1 MSKTIDQRVVEMRFD
16 NANFEKNVSTSMST
30 LDKLKKSL
38 KFEDSAK
45 GFENI
50 SKAAGRVDM
59 GGLSSGVESVRLK
72 FSALEVM
79 AVTALSNIANSAVNT
94 GKKLVSELALDPIM
108 SGFKEYETQINA
120 TQTILAN
127 TQKEGANINDV
138 NRALDELN
146 KYADLTIYNF
156 TEMTRNIGTFTAAG
170 VDLNTSV
177 NAIKGIANLA
187 AVSGSTSQ
195 QASTAMYQLSQALAS
210 GTVKLMDW
218 NSVVNAG
225 MGGQVFQDAL
235 KTTARIHG
243 IAIDEMIADE
253 GSFRETLSK
262 GWLTSDI
269 LTETLQHFTEFTDT
283 YNEESL
289 RRQGYNEQEIAEI
302 KQMGITA
309 TDAATKVK
317 TLSQLY
323 DVMKETAQSGWAA
336 TWKIL
341 LGDFEEAKES
351 LTKFSE
357 MLNEPLA
364 AAAETRNEILSEGF
378 SSGWKQFLNEGIED
392 TEGFKEALLSIG
404 KEAVPGLEDL
414 IEKSGGFEES
424 LKKGW
429 VTSDMLA
436 GAVSDLTAK
445 TAGLSDEELRNLG
458 YTRDQVTAL
467 EDLNKRIQDGSVN
480 LDDYT
485 KKIGRVSGRE
495 NILQALTIAFEKL
508 QTILGTIKDAFNE
521 VFEPLTGEE
530 LYNITVKIKDFV
542 SGLTMSEEALD
553 NFKMT
558 FKGAFAFVDIIGQGL
573 NALGQIL
580 GHLLEKLLPVG
591 DGFLGVTGG
600 IGEWIVSIDEAIK
613 SGDGLTRFVELVNG
627 AIDKLADGFK
637 VAKDY
642 VLDFIGSWTG
652 IDFTKFESL
661 RDIFALIG
669 EKLSEFG
676 EKIRD
681 TFPWVNSL
689 KETITAAFQKIR
701 GSADEDLGATN
712 TALESLKTAGSK
724 VKEVFSNIAEKI
736 GTFFAPVVEKIKSI
750 FSGVTITDL
759 IGTGLLA
766 GIFKS
771 IKKFADAF
779 SDLLE
784 NFKGIGESISGVL
797 DSARDALVLW
807 QKDIKA
813 NILLK
818 IAGAVGILAAA
829 LWVISKVDADRVLGS
844 MGAIT
849 ALLAEVTAVMAGI
862 MKWGTSSNALKGL
875 SEASQL
881 GIIATAMMVIAGAV
895 LILAAALKKCENLNW
910 GNALPAMTAL
920 FVLMGEMIIAMN
932 KFMKLVQENPID
944 KEQHDLVRYATSMI
958 GMSVALLIIA
968 KAVALLGD
976 MDRGKL
982 VQGGL
987 AISGLAVVLGGI
999 TAILKSIKNVKITEK
1014 GLSAGSMEGV
1024 AKSMIAMAVALTML
1038 YVPIRLFSNLDTDT
1052 FESGSV
1058 RVGIALAAL
1067 TAALSVMKAVK
1078 GDMSGIAGTILV
1090 MTTALTLLVIPIKIL
1105 GSMDIDSLCNG
1116 LTGIIVP
1123 LAVMAV
1129 VLAKLSG
1136 EDYSTVGVNMIG
1148 MAAAMTLLVIPIK
1161 MLGGMDLGS
1170 LAKGI
1175 VAFGIALGLLV
1186 GAAYLIAPLAS
1197 SLGGLSK
1204 AMLAFGAACLG
1215 VGVLV
1220 GAIAFAFMTLATIG
1234 AAGVAAILA
1243 AVTGLIQ
1250 GFRVM
1255 MPIIG
1260 EALKDLILTLCDVLK
1275 DTAPVITETALYL
1288 IDELLRQIEEYVPS
1302 IVAHLAKIIQK
1313 IGQAITENFGEI
1325 SLGDWI
1331 GAAIFAGIVAASALL
1346 VKEFAAV
1353 SKDVPKALIGAA
1365 GVAAILVIVGGIIAA
1380 MTLLDLNSVM
1390 GIAASLSTVLLSL
1403 SVTIGVLGR
1412 MPLTAGLAAGLV
1424 LAEFIAVM
1432 AAIMAALGGLNQ
1444 IPGFSWLM
1452 DEGIKVLGQIGE
1464 GIGTFVGSIVG
1475 AAVERI
1481 TAGIAE
1487 SGNNLS
1493 LFMENLQ
1500 PFLDGARNID
1510 QAVLDGII
1518 KLTEC
1523 MLLIS
1528 AAEIV
1533 DAIAG
1538 WLTGGSSLK
1547 DFGEELA
1554 EFGPSFATFADSVS
1568 GVDTAA
1574 VKASGEALKAIAEA
1588 AAAIPNEG
1596 GLLGLIVG
1604 ENSLADFA
1612 EGLVPFGK
1620 ALMAYGASVVG
1631 IDMYVKDIKN
1641 SATAASKIIEVA
1653 KLVPNSGGWLGNIV
1667 GNNDLDDFGN
1677 SIKPF
1682 GKALLFYGKSVSGI
1696 DQYLDDIKTSA
1707 TAAKK
1712 IIEVAKLVP
1721 KSGGWLSKIVG
1732 NTNLAKFGTSFKPF
1746 AGALMSYGR
1755 SIAGIDKYLDDIENS
1770 ATAATTIIDV
1780 AKLVPKSGGWLENII
1795 GNDDLADFGES
1806 IKPFGRAL
1814 MAYGLTV
1821 AGLAKYNSDIYASL
1835 DAARIL
1841 ASVATT
1847 VEDVDGGQDLPVFGT
1862 NLVSFGYKLKAFVL
1876 NCGGLD
1882 INRIALLQIA
1892 LQRIVDIAAEFATI
1906 DPTALTEFTHAIET
1920 IGSTSVDKFMK
1931 SFSDSKIKASVAV
1944 NALIANIKNALTSSE
1959 TQLERKFEVTAQK
1972 GMKGLTNK
1980 KSEFKTAGAELI
1992 KSFASGVSGQT
2003 STVQN
2008 HFSTLISNC
2017 LVTVRNHYS
2026 QFQSAGSYLV
2036 AGVANG
2042 IAANSGSAAS
2052 AARSMAGK
2060 AATASARRLQEN
2072 SPSKVGYKIGDYFGI
2087 GFTNGITDNIRSA
2100 GITSDALAESATTGL
2115 SNAVSKIASLID
2127 SGMDM
2132 NPTIRPVLDL
2142 TEIQNGSAAMADLM
2156 STLSGRPVEGTV
2168 SIAAK
2173 TANSMNRTAFA
2184 PEQQTT
2190 NDAGKQTSEN
2200 TTNNFYITGTDPRA
2214 IADEVD
2220 RKLQRRVERKKA
2232 AWA

>member
-59 GGLSSGVESVRLK
+59 GGLSNGVESVRLK

-79 AVTALSNIANSAVNT
+79 AVTALQNITNSAVNA
-94 GKKLVSELALDPIM
+94 GKKLVSDLALDPII

-127 TQKEGANINDV
+127 TQKEGATINDV

-235 KTTARIHG
+235 KMTARIHG

-253 GSFRETLSK
+253 GSFRETLVK

-289 RRQGYNEQEIAEI
+289 KRQGYNEKEIAEI

-351 LTKFSE
+351 LTKFSN

-364 AAAETRNEILSEGF
+364 AAADARNKILSEGF

-392 TEGFKEALLSIG
+392 TEGFKEAVLSIG

-414 IEKSGGFEES
+414 IEKAGGFEES

-429 VTSDMLA
+429 ITSDMLA
-436 GAVSDLTAK
+436 EAVGTLTAK

-467 EDLNKRIQDGSVN
+467 EDLNKRIQDGSIN
-480 LDDYT
+480 LDDYA
-485 KKIGRVSGRE
+485 KKMGRVSGRE
-495 NILQALTIAFEKL
+495 NIILALTTAFEKL

-530 LYNITVKIKDFV
+530 LYNVTVRIKEFV
-542 SGLTMSEEALD
+542 SGLTLSEEALD

-573 NALGQIL
+573 KAFGQIL
-580 GHLLEKLLPVG
+580 GHVLEKLLPLG

-613 SGDGLTRFVELVNG
+613 SGDGLTKFVELVNG
-627 AIDKLADGFK
+627 AIDKLAAGFK
-637 VAKDY
+637 AAKDY

-652 IDFTKFESL
+652 IDFSKFESL
-661 RDIFALIG
+661 RDIFSLIG

-689 KETITAAFQKIR
+689 KETVTAAFQKIR
-701 GSADEDLGATN
+701 GSADEDLGAAN

-724 VKEVFSNIAEKI
+724 VKEVFSNIVEKI
-736 GTFFAPVVEKIKSI
+736 GAFFAPVMEKIKSI

-771 IKKFADAF
+771 VKKFADAF
-779 SDLLE
+779 TDLLE
-784 NFKGIGESISGVL
+784 NFKGIGKSISGVL

-829 LWVISKVDADRVLGS
+829 LWVISKVDVTKVKGS
-844 MGAIT
+844 MAAIT
-849 ALLAEVTAVMAGI
+849 ILLAEVSSIMAGI
-862 MKWGTSSNALKGL
+862 MKWGTNANALEGL
-875 SEASQL
+875 SESAQL
-881 GIIATAMMVIAGAV
+881 GRIATAMMVIAGAV

-910 GNALPAMTAL
+910 ENTLPAMTAL
-920 FVLMGEMIIAMN
+920 FVLMGEMVVAMGA
-932 KFMKLVQENPID
+932 FMKLVQKNPID
-944 KEQHDLVRYATSMI
+944 KEQHDLARYATSMI
-958 GMSVALLIIA
+958 RMSVALLIIA
-968 KAVALLGD
+968 EAVALLGN

-982 VQGGL
+982 VQGGV
-987 AISGLAVVLGGI
+987 AIAVLTGVLGGV
-999 TAILKSIKNVKITEK
+999 TAMLKAIKDVKITEK
-1014 GLSAGSMEGV
+1014 GFSAGSMEGV
-1024 AKSMIAMAVALTML
+1024 AKSFIAMAVALTML
-1038 YVPIRLFSNLDTDT
+1038 YVPIRLFSSLDTET
-1052 FESGSV
+1052 FKTGSI
-1058 RVGIALAAL
+1058 RVGIALSAL
-1067 TAALSVMKAVK
+1067 TVALSVMKAIK
-1078 GDMSGIAGTILV
+1078 GDMSGIAGTFLA
-1090 MTTALTLLVIPIKIL
+1090 MATALTLLAVPIKIL
-1105 GSMDIDSLCNG
+1105 GSMNFDALCNG
-1116 LTGIIVP
+1116 LIGIIVP
-1123 LAVMAV
+1123 LAVMAA
-1129 VLAKLSG
+1129 VLPKLAG
-1136 EDYSTVGVNMIG
+1136 QDYSTVGVNMMG
-1148 MAAAMTLLVIPIK
+1148 MAVAMTLLTIPIK
-1161 MLGGMDLGS
+1161 TLGSMDLGS

-1197 SLGGLSK
+1197 SLGSLSK

-1243 AVTGLIQ
+1243 ALTGLIQ

-1275 DTAPVITETALYL
+1275 DTAPAITETVLYL
-1288 IDELLRQIEEYVPS
+1288 IDELLRQIEDYVPS

-1325 SLGDWI
+1325 GLGDWI
-1331 GAAIFAGIVAASALL
+1331 GAAIFTGIVTASALL
-1346 VKEFAAV
+1346 VKGFAAV
-1353 SKDVPKALIGAA
+1353 SKDVPRALLGAA

-1390 GIAASLSTVLLSL
+1390 GIAASLSAVLLSL
-1403 SVTIGVLGR
+1403 SVTIGVLGM

-1424 LAEFIAVM
+1424 LAEFIGVM

-1464 GIGTFVGSIVG
+1464 GLGAFVGSIVG
-1475 AAVERI
+1475 AAIERI
-1481 TAGIAE
+1481 TASVAE
-1487 SGNNLS
+1487 SGTYLSAFMTNLGPFIEGAKNIKNDVLTGVANLAGAILLLSAAAFVEGVLS
-1493 LFMENLQ
+1493 LLSLGTGSLASLGTQ
-1500 PFLDGARNID
+1500 L
-1510 QAVLDGII
+1510 
-1518 KLTEC
+1518 
-1523 MLLIS
+1523 
-1528 AAEIV
+1528 
-1533 DAIAG
+1533 AI
-1538 WLTGGSSLK
+1538 
-1547 DFGEELA
+1547 
-1554 EFGPSFATFADSVS
+1554 FGPSFSAFAYSIS
-1568 GVDTAA
+1568 G
-1574 VKASGEALKAIAEA
+1574 INAEA
-1588 AAAIPNEG
+1588 VSASAAAIAAISEVIATMSRRG
-1596 GLLGLIVG
+1596 ILDRALDLFTGS
-1604 ENSLADFA
+1604 NSLVEFA
-1612 EGLVPFGK
+1612 EGLEPFGA
-1620 ALMAYGASVVG
+1620 ALIAYGKAVQG
-1631 IDMYVKDIKN
+1631 IDAYASDID
-1641 SATAASKIIEVA
+1641 SSSEIAECLISIA
-1653 KLVPNSGGWLGNIV
+1653 KTVPNSGGLAGLIA
-1667 GNNDLDDFGN
+1667 GNNDLKDFAKGM
-1677 SIKPF
+1677 KPF
-1682 GKALLFYGKSVSGI
+1682 GEALINYGKAVLGI
-1696 DQYLDDIKTSA
+1696 GDYKSDIKKSVNVAEELIKIAEIVPNSGGLAGLIAGNNDLKDFAKGMKPFGEAIVDYGTAVHGIGEKSSDISA
-1707 TAAKK
+1707 SVTAAKDIVSLATEAKGAANAKDLKK
-1712 IIEVAKLVP
+1712 IGEGLVEFTTQI
-1721 KSGGWLSKIVG
+1721 KNVMTECEGLNADNI
-1732 NTNLAKFGTSFKPF
+1732 TS
-1746 AGALMSYGR
+1746 
-1755 SIAGIDKYLDDIENS
+1755 
-1770 ATAATTIIDV
+1770 
-1780 AKLVPKSGGWLENII
+1780 
-1795 GNDDLADFGES
+1795 
-1806 IKPFGRAL
+1806 
-1814 MAYGLTV
+1814 
-1821 AGLAKYNSDIYASL
+1821 
-1835 DAARIL
+1835 
-1841 ASVATT
+1841 
-1847 VEDVDGGQDLPVFGT
+1847 
-1862 NLVSFGYKLKAFVL
+1862 
-1876 NCGGLD
+1876 
-1882 INRIALLQIA
+1882 LQTA
-1892 LQRIVDIAAEFATI
+1892 LQSIVDIASSFSTI
-1906 DPTALTEFTHAIET
+1906 DTSALTEFVQSMET
-1920 IGSTSVDKFMK
+1920 IGSTSVDEFLS
-1931 SFSDSKIKASVAV
+1931 SFSNSKTAAATSV
-1944 NALIANIKNALTSSE
+1944 NALMANLKSAIGTSES
-1959 TQLERKFEVTAQK
+1959 QLKRKFEEAAK
-1972 GMKGLTNK
+1972 KGLEGLTSK
-1980 KSEFKTAGAELI
+1980 KSEFKTAGIDLI
-1992 KSFASGVSGQT
+1992 KFLNSGIASQVN
-2003 STVQN
+2003 TVKSQ
-2008 HFSTLISNC
+2008 FSTLLSQC
-2017 LVTVRNHYS
+2017 VSAMRGYYS
-2026 QFQSAGSYLV
+2026 QFQSAGSYLA
-2036 AGVANG
+2036 AGMANG
-2042 IAANSGSAAS
+2042 ISAHSPLVSLAAKK
-2052 AARSMAGK
+2052 MAGN
-2060 AATASARRLQEN
+2060 AAKSSAKRLDEH

-2087 GFTNGITDNIRSA
+2087 GFTNGITDNIRNA
-2100 GITSDALAESATTGL
+2100 GISSDALAESAKTGL

-2156 STLSGRPVEGTV
+2156 STLSGRPMEGTV

-2173 TANSMNRTAFA
+2173 TASSMNRPAFA
-2184 PEQQTT
+2184 PEQQTET
-2190 NDAGKQTSEN
+2190 PNGKQTSEN
-2200 TTNNFYITGTDPRA
+2200 TINNFYITGTDPRA

>member
-59 GGLSSGVESVRLK
+59 GGLSNGVESVRLK

-79 AVTALSNIANSAVNT
+79 AVTALQNITNSAVNA
-94 GKKLVSELALDPIM
+94 GKKLVSDLALDPII

-127 TQKEGANINDV
+127 TQKEGANIDDV

-187 AVSGSTSQ
+187 AISGSTSQ

-235 KTTARIHG
+235 KMTARIHG

-289 RRQGYNEQEIAEI
+289 KRQGYNEKEIAEI

-351 LTKFSE
+351 LTKFSN

-364 AAAETRNEILSEGF
+364 AAADARNKILSEGF

-392 TEGFKEALLSIG
+392 TEGFKEAVLSIG
-404 KEAVPGLEDL
+404 KEAVPGLEEL

-436 GAVSDLTAK
+436 EAVGNLTAK

-467 EDLNKRIQDGSVN
+467 EDLNKRIQDGSIN
-480 LDDYT
+480 LDDYA
-485 KKIGRVSGRE
+485 KKMGRVSGRE
-495 NILQALTIAFEKL
+495 NIILALTTAFEKL

-530 LYNITVKIKDFV
+530 LYNFTVQIKDFV
-542 SGLTMSEEALD
+542 SGLTMSEETLN

-573 NALGQIL
+573 KAFGQIL
-580 GHLLEKLLPVG
+580 GHVLEKLLPLG
-591 DGFLGVTGG
+591 DGFLSVTGG

-613 SGDGLTRFVELVNG
+613 SGDGLTKFVELVNG
-627 AIDKLADGFK
+627 AIDKLAAAFK
-637 VAKDY
+637 AAKDY

-661 RDIFALIG
+661 RDLFALIG

-676 EKIRD
+676 EKIRT
-681 TFPWVNSL
+681 TFPWINSF
-689 KETITAAFQKIR
+689 EVTITAAFQKIH

-736 GTFFAPVVEKIKSI
+736 GAFFAPIVAKIKSL
-750 FSGVTITDL
+750 FSGVTITDW

-771 IKKFADAF
+771 IKKFTDVIY
-779 SDLLE
+779 DLLKD
-784 NFKGIGESISGVL
+784 FKGIGKSVKDVL

-829 LWVISKVDADRVLGS
+829 LWVISNVDVTKVKGS
-844 MGAIT
+844 MVAIT
-849 ALLAEVTAVMAGI
+849 ILLAEVSSIMAGI
-862 MKWGTSSNALKGL
+862 MKWGTNANALEGL
-875 SEASQL
+875 SESAQL
-881 GIIATAMMVIAGAV
+881 GRIATAMMVIAGAV

-910 GNALPAMTAL
+910 KNTLPAMTAL
-920 FVLMGEMIIAMN
+920 FVLLGNMTTAMYGFMAIA
-932 KFMKLVQENPID
+932 KRYPLS
-944 KEQHDLVRYATSMI
+944 KETGTLQSFAFGLI
-958 GMSVALLIIA
+958 GMSVALLLMATAIE
-968 KAVALLGD
+968 LLGN

-982 VQGGL
+982 IQGGL
-987 AISGLAVVLGGI
+987 AITGLAIVLSGL
-999 TAILKSIKNVKITEK
+999 TALLKSVKNVKVTEK
-1014 GLSAGSMEGV
+1014 GLSAGSMDGV
-1024 AKSMIAMAVALTML
+1024 ARSMIAMAVALTML
-1038 YVPIRLFSNLDTDT
+1038 YVPIRLFSSLDTET
-1052 FESGSV
+1052 FKSGSI

-1067 TAALSVMKAVK
+1067 TAALSVMKGVK
-1078 GDMSGIAGTILV
+1078 GDMSGVAGTFLA
-1090 MTTALTLLVIPIKIL
+1090 MATALTLLVVPIKIL
-1105 GSMDIDSLCNG
+1105 GGMNIGELCNG
-1116 LTGIIVP
+1116 LIGIIVP
-1123 LAVMAV
+1123 LAVMGAV
-1129 VLAKLSG
+1129 LSKLA
-1136 EDYSTVGVNMIG
+1136 DQNYSTVGVNMMG
-1148 MAAAMTLLVIPIK
+1148 MAVAMMLLAIPIK
-1161 MLGGMDLGS
+1161 TLGSMDLGS

-1186 GAAYLIAPLAS
+1186 GAAYLLAPLAT
-1197 SLGGLSK
+1197 SLSVLSK
-1204 AMLAFGAACLG
+1204 AMIAFGAACLG

-1220 GAIAFAFMTLATIG
+1220 GAIAFAFVTLATVG

-1243 AVTGLIQ
+1243 AIAGLIQ

-1255 MPIIG
+1255 MPLIG
-1260 EALKDLILTLCDVLK
+1260 EAMKARILMCCDVFK
-1275 DTAPVITETALYL
+1275 DTAPALVETVLYL
-1288 IDELLRQIEEYVPS
+1288 IDELLRQIEDYVPS

-1313 IGQAITENFGEI
+1313 IGQAIRENFGELG
-1325 SLGDWI
+1325 LGDWI
-1331 GAAIFAGIVAASALL
+1331 GAAIFTRIAAASALL
-1346 VKEFAAV
+1346 VKGFAAV
-1353 SKDVPKALIGAA
+1353 SKDVPKALLGAA

-1380 MTLLDLNSVM
+1380 MTLLDLTSVM
-1390 GIAASLSTVLLSL
+1390 GVAASLSAVLFSL
-1403 SVTIGVLGR
+1403 SVTIGVLGM

-1475 AAVERI
+1475 AAIERI
-1481 TAGIAE
+1481 TAGVAE
-1487 SGNNLS
+1487 SGTYLSNFMTNLGPFIEGAKSIKSDVLTGVANLAGAILLLSAAAFVEGILS
-1493 LFMENLQ
+1493 LLS
-1500 PFLDGARNID
+1500 LG
-1510 QAVLDGII
+1510 
-1518 KLTEC
+1518 
-1523 MLLIS
+1523 
-1528 AAEIV
+1528 
-1533 DAIAG
+1533 
-1538 WLTGGSSLK
+1538 TGSLASL
-1547 DFGEELA
+1547 GTQLA
-1554 EFGPSFATFADSVS
+1554 LFGPSFAAFAYSIS
-1568 GVDTAA
+1568 G
-1574 VKASGEALKAIAEA
+1574 INAEA
-1588 AAAIPNEG
+1588 VSASAAAIAAISDVIATMSRRG
-1596 GLLGLIVG
+1596 ILDRALDLFTGS
-1604 ENSLADFA
+1604 NSLVEFA
-1612 EGLVPFGK
+1612 EGLEPFGA
-1620 ALMAYGASVVG
+1620 ALIAYGKAVRG
-1631 IDMYVKDIKN
+1631 IDAYTSDID
-1641 SATAASKIIEVA
+1641 SSSEVA
-1653 KLVPNSGGWLGNIV
+1653 EDLISIAKTIPNSGGLAGLIAGNSDLKDFAKGMKPFGEALINYGKAVLGIGDYKSDIKKSVNVTEELIKIAEIV
-1667 GNNDLDDFGN
+1667 LNSGGVLGFIAGNNDLQKFAKN
-1677 SIKPF
+1677 LKPF
-1682 GKALLFYGKSVSGI
+1682 GEALVDYGTAVHGISEKSS
-1696 DQYLDDIKTSA
+1696 DISA
-1707 TAAKK
+1707 SVTAAKDIVSLAAEAKGVANAKDLKK
-1712 IIEVAKLVP
+1712 IGDGLV
-1721 KSGGWLSKIVG
+1721 G
-1732 NTNLAKFGTSFKPF
+1732 F
-1746 AGALMSYGR
+1746 ATQIKNFMVECEGLN
-1755 SIAGIDKYLDDIENS
+1755 AGQ
-1770 ATAATTIIDV
+1770 
-1780 AKLVPKSGGWLENII
+1780 LE
-1795 GNDDLADFGES
+1795 
-1806 IKPFGRAL
+1806 
-1814 MAYGLTV
+1814 
-1821 AGLAKYNSDIYASL
+1821 SL
-1835 DAARIL
+1835 K
-1841 ASVATT
+1841 T
-1847 VEDVDGGQDLPVFGT
+1847 
-1862 NLVSFGYKLKAFVL
+1862 
-1876 NCGGLD
+1876 
-1882 INRIALLQIA
+1882 A
-1892 LQRIVDIAAEFATI
+1892 LQSIVDIASSFSTI
-1906 DPTALTEFTHAIET
+1906 DTSALTDFVQSMEK
-1920 IGSTSVDKFMK
+1920 IGSTSVDEFLS
-1931 SFSDSKIKASVAV
+1931 SFSNSKTAAATAV
-1944 NALIANIKNALTSSE
+1944 NALIANLKSAIGTSESQLKSKFEEAAKKGLEGLTS
-1959 TQLERKFEVTAQK
+1959 
-1972 GMKGLTNK
+1972 K
-1980 KSEFKTAGAELI
+1980 KSEFNTAGADLM
-1992 KSFASGVSGQT
+1992 KSLSSGVSSQT
-2003 STVQN
+2003 ATVKNQ
-2008 HFSTLISNC
+2008 FSIMLSNC
-2017 LVTVRNHYS
+2017 VAAVRSYYG
-2026 QFQSAGSYLV
+2026 QFQNAGSYLA

-2042 IAANSGSAAS
+2042 ISANSAS
-2052 AARSMAGK
+2052 ASMAVKKMAGN
-2060 AATASARRLQEN
+2060 AAKASAKRLDEH
-2072 SPSKVGYKIGDYFGI
+2072 SPSRVGYKIGDYFGI
-2087 GFTNGITDNIRSA
+2087 GFTNGITDNIRNA
-2100 GITSDALAESATTGL
+2100 GLSSDALAESATTGL
-2115 SNAVSKIASLID
+2115 SNAISKIAALID
-2127 SGMDM
+2127 SGIDT

-2142 TEIQNGSAAMADLM
+2142 TEIQNGSAAIADLM

-2173 TANSMNRTAFA
+2173 TASSMNRPAFA
-2184 PEQQTT
+2184 PEQHTESA
-2190 NDAGKQTSEN
+2190 NGKQTSEN

-2220 RKLQRRVERKKA
+2220 RKLQRRVERRKA

>member
-59 GGLSSGVESVRLK
+59 GGLSNGVESVRLK

-79 AVTALSNIANSAVNT
+79 AVTALQNITNSALNA
-94 GKKLVSELALDPIM
+94 GKKIAYALTIEPIK
-108 SGFKEYETQINA
+108 SGLQEYETQINA

-138 NRALDELN
+138 NRALNELN

-187 AVSGSTSQ
+187 AVSGSSSQ

-210 GTVKLMDW
+210 GTVKLQDW
-218 NSVVNAG
+218 NSVVNAN

-235 KTTARIHG
+235 KMTARIHG

-262 GWLTSDI
+262 GWLTKDI

-289 RRQGYNEQEIAEI
+289 KRQGYNDKEIAEI

-309 TDAATKVK
+309 TDAATKIK
-317 TLSQLY
+317 TFSQLW
-323 DVMKETAQSGWAA
+323 DVLKESAQSGW
-336 TWKIL
+336 TTSWQTII
-341 LGDFEEAKES
+341 GDFEEAKETLTVFGDT
-351 LTKFSE
+351 LTKMISDS
-357 MLNEPLA
+357 A
-364 AAAETRNEILSEGF
+364 DARNAVLKEGF
-378 SSGWKQFLNEGIED
+378 MSGWKQLLNEGIED
-392 TEGFKEALLSIG
+392 TEGFQNAIIEAG
-404 KEAVPGLEDL
+404 KNSGVAVDDL
-414 IEKSGGFEES
+414 IKKYGSFEKS
-424 LKKGW
+424 LKGGW
-429 VTSDMLA
+429 VTSDMLK
-436 GAVSDLTAK
+436 TALDSMADSV
-445 TAGLSDEELRNLG
+445 AGLSKEELEAKG
-458 YTRDQVTAL
+458 YTDEQRQAL
-467 EDLNKRIQDGSVN
+467 LNLVEAVKDGSLN
-480 LDDYT
+480 LDEFAQ
-485 KKIGRVSGRE
+485 KMGRASGRE
-495 NILQALTIAFEKL
+495 NMIDAITMAFEKL
-508 QTILGTIKDAFNE
+508 MPIVKQVGDAFHE
-521 VFEPLTGEE
+521 VFNPNNDLGQRIYDMTARIRE
-530 LYNITVKIKDFV
+530 FV
-542 SGLTMSEEALD
+542 DGIEVSEQGLH
-553 NFKMT
+553 NFKMSIEGILSI
-558 FKGAFAFVDIIGQGL
+558 FHIAGKGISAFAQII
-573 NALGQIL
+573 
-580 GHLLEKLLPVG
+580 GHLLGKLLPVG
-591 DGFLGVTGG
+591 DGILDVTGSL
-600 IGEWIVSIDEAIK
+600 GEFLVSLDKAID
-613 SGDGLTRFVELVNG
+613 SGGYLEKFVELVNG
-627 AIDKLADGFK
+627 AIDKLASGFK

-689 KETITAAFQKIR
+689 KDTVTAAFQKIR
-701 GSADEDLGATN
+701 GSADEDLGAAN

-724 VKEVFSNIAEKI
+724 VKDIFSNIAEKI
-736 GTFFAPVVEKIKSI
+736 GAFFAPVVEKIKSI

-771 IKKFADAF
+771 IKKFADVFA
-779 SDLLE
+779 DLLE
-784 NFKGIGESISGVL
+784 NFKGIGKSISGVL

-829 LWVISKVDADRVLGS
+829 LWVISKVDTTRVRDS

-849 ALLAEVTAVMAGI
+849 VLLAEVSGIMAGI
-862 MKWGTSSNALKGL
+862 MKWGTSANALEGL
-875 SEASQL
+875 SEAAQL
-881 GIIATAMMVIAGAV
+881 GKIATAMMVIAGAV

-910 GNALPAMTAL
+910 DNTIPAMTAL
-920 FVLMGEMIIAMN
+920 FALLGEMTAAMYG
-932 KFMKLVQENPID
+932 FMAIVKKNPLS
-944 KEQHDLVRYATSMI
+944 KETGTLQSFAIGMI
-958 GMSVALLIIA
+958 GMSVAIA
-968 KAVALLGD
+968 ILATAVSRL
-976 MDRGKL
+976 GKL
-982 VQGGL
+982 DRKQVIQGGL
-987 AISGLAVVLGGI
+987 TVVALMTALSGVTAALKAIKSNNMSGV
-999 TAILKSIKNVKITEK
+999 
-1014 GLSAGSMEGV
+1014 AGSM
-1024 AKSMIAMAVALTML
+1024 IAIALALTML
-1038 YVPIRLFSNLDTDT
+1038 YIPIRLFAKLDTDT
-1052 FESGSV
+1052 LKHG
-1058 RVGIALAAL
+1058 GIAVSVALLAMTSAM
-1067 TAALSVMKAVK
+1067 TVMKSAK
-1078 GDMSGIAGTILV
+1078 GDMKGVAGSVLA
-1090 MTTALTLLVIPIKIL
+1090 MATALALLIIPIKVL
-1105 GSMDIDSLCNG
+1105 GSMDMNSLAKG
-1116 LTGIIVP
+1116 LTGILVP
-1123 LAVMAV
+1123 LAAMGAV
-1129 VLAKLSG
+1129 LSG
-1136 EDYSTVGVNMIG
+1136 LSGGDYSGIGTNMIA
-1148 MAAAMTLLVIPIK
+1148 MAAAMTLLVIPLK
-1161 MLGGMDLGS
+1161 VLGGMDLAS
-1170 LAKGI
+1170 LAKAL

-1197 SLGGLSK
+1197 SLSGLSK

-1220 GAIAFAFMTLATIG
+1220 GAIAFAFMALATIG
-1234 AAGVAAILA
+1234 ATGVAAILA
-1243 AVTGLIQ
+1243 AITGLIQ

-1275 DTAPVITETALYL
+1275 DTAPAITETALYL

-1325 SLGDWI
+1325 GLGDWI
-1331 GAAIFAGIVAASALL
+1331 GAAIFTGIIAASALL
-1346 VKEFAAV
+1346 VKGFAAV

-1365 GVAAILVIVGGIIAA
+1365 GVAAILVIVGGILAA
-1380 MTLLDLNSVM
+1380 MTLLDLNDVM

-1403 SVTIGVLGR
+1403 SVTIGVLGM

-1432 AAIMAALGGLNQ
+1432 AAIIAALGGLNQ
-1444 IPGFSWLM
+1444 IPGFSWLI

-1475 AAVERI
+1475 AAIERI
-1481 TAGIAE
+1481 TVGIAE
-1487 SGNNLS
+1487 SGSNLS

-1538 WLTGGSSLK
+1538 WLTGKNSLK
-1547 DFGEELA
+1547 EFGTELA
-1554 EFGPSFATFADSVS
+1554 EFGPAFATFAESIS
-1568 GVDTAA
+1568 GVDTAR

-1596 GLLGLIVG
+1596 GILSWIVG
-1604 ENSLADFA
+1604 DNSLADFA

-1620 ALMAYGASVVG
+1620 ALMAYGEAVAG
-1631 IDMYVKDIKN
+1631 IQKYLTHIRL
-1641 SATAASKIIEVA
+1641 SAKAAEYIIEIA
-1653 KLVPNSGGWLGNIV
+1653 DNVPNSGGLAGLIV
-1667 GNNDLDDFGN
+1667 GNNDLKDFAEGL
-1677 SIKPF
+1677 KPF
-1682 GKALLFYGKSVSGI
+1682 GEALMEYGKAITGI
-1696 DQYLDDIKTSA
+1696 GDYTEDIKQSVKSA
-1707 TAAKK
+1707 KEIVKVGEIIPNSGGLLGLIVGNNDLKDFAKGLKPFGEALVDYGTAVHGIGEKSADISASVTAAKD
-1712 IIEVAKLVP
+1712 IVSLATEVKGAANAKDLKKTGEGLVE
-1721 KSGGWLSKIVG
+1721 
-1732 NTNLAKFGTSFKPF
+1732 F
-1746 AGALMSYGR
+1746 AAQIKNFMAECEGLN
-1755 SIAGIDKYLDDIENS
+1755 AGQLD
-1770 ATAATTIIDV
+1770 
-1780 AKLVPKSGGWLENII
+1780 
-1795 GNDDLADFGES
+1795 
-1806 IKPFGRAL
+1806 
-1814 MAYGLTV
+1814 
-1821 AGLAKYNSDIYASL
+1821 SL
-1835 DAARIL
+1835 
-1841 ASVATT
+1841 
-1847 VEDVDGGQDLPVFGT
+1847 
-1862 NLVSFGYKLKAFVL
+1862 K
-1876 NCGGLD
+1876 
-1882 INRIALLQIA
+1882 IA
-1892 LQRIVDIAAEFATI
+1892 LQSVVDIASSFSTI
-1906 DPTALTEFTHAIET
+1906 DASALTDFVQSIET
-1920 IGSTSVDKFMK
+1920 IGSTSVDEFLS
-1931 SFSDSKIKASVAV
+1931 SFSNSKTAAATAV
-1944 NALIANIKNALTSSE
+1944 NALIANLKSAIGTSESQLKSKFEEAAKKGLEGLTS
-1959 TQLERKFEVTAQK
+1959 
-1972 GMKGLTNK
+1972 K
-1980 KSEFKTAGAELI
+1980 KSEFKTAGADLL
-1992 KSFASGVSGQT
+1992 KSLNSGVSGQT
-2003 STVQN
+2003 NTVKNQ
-2008 HFSTLISNC
+2008 FSTLLSNC
-2017 LVTVRNHYS
+2017 IATVRSYYS
-2026 QFQSAGSYLV
+2026 QFQSAGSYLA
-2036 AGVANG
+2036 AGIANG
-2042 IAANSGSAAS
+2042 IAANSGSASS
-2052 AARSMAGK
+2052 AARSLAGN
-2060 AATASARRLQEN
+2060 AARASARRLEEK

-2087 GFTNGITDNIRSA
+2087 GFTNGITDNIRNA
-2100 GITSDALAESATTGL
+2100 GISSDALAESATKGL
-2115 SNAVSKIASLID
+2115 SNAVSKIATLID
-2127 SGMDM
+2127 SGIDT

-2173 TANSMNRTAFA
+2173 TASSMNRPAFA
-2184 PEQQTT
+2184 PEQQTET
-2190 NDAGKQTSEN
+2190 PNGKQTSEN

>member
-1 MSKTIDQRVVEMRFD
+1 MSKTVDQRVVEMRFD

-59 GGLSSGVESVRLK
+59 GGLSNGVESVRLK

-79 AVTALSNIANSAVNT
+79 AVTALQNITNSALNA
-94 GKKLVSELALDPIM
+94 GKKLVSDLALDPII

-127 TQKEGANINDV
+127 TQKEGANIDDV

-195 QASTAMYQLSQALAS
+195 QASTAMYQLSQALSS

-235 KTTARIHG
+235 KMTARIHG

-289 RRQGYNEQEIAEI
+289 KRQGYNEKEIAEI

-323 DVMKETAQSGWAA
+323 DVMKETAQSGWSA

-351 LTKFSE
+351 LTKFSN

-364 AAAETRNEILSEGF
+364 AAADARNKILSEGF

-392 TEGFKEALLSIG
+392 TEGFKEAVLSIG

-414 IEKSGGFEES
+414 IEKAGGFEES

-429 VTSDMLA
+429 ITSDMLA
-436 GAVSDLTAK
+436 EAVGTLTAK

-467 EDLNKRIQDGSVN
+467 EDLNKRIQDGSIN
-480 LDDYT
+480 LDDYA
-485 KKIGRVSGRE
+485 KKMGRVSGRE
-495 NILQALTIAFEKL
+495 NIILALTTAFEKL

-530 LYNITVKIKDFV
+530 LYNVTVRIKEFV
-542 SGLTMSEEALD
+542 SGLTLSEEALD

-573 NALGQIL
+573 KAFGQIL
-580 GHLLEKLLPVG
+580 GHVLEKLLPLG

-613 SGDGLTRFVELVNG
+613 SGDGLTKFVELVNS
-627 AIDKLADGFK
+627 AIDKLAAGFK
-637 VAKDY
+637 AAKDY

-676 EKIRD
+676 EKIRT

-689 KETITAAFQKIR
+689 KETVTAAFQKIR
-701 GSADEDLGATN
+701 GSADEDLGAAN

-736 GTFFAPVVEKIKSI
+736 GAFFAPIVKKIKSI

-771 IKKFADAF
+771 IKKFTDAIY
-779 SDLLE
+779 DLLE
-784 NFKGIGESISGVL
+784 NFKGIGESVSGVL
-797 DSARDALVLW
+797 DAARDALVLW

-829 LWVISKVDADRVLGS
+829 LWVISNVDVTKVKGS
-844 MGAIT
+844 MAAIT
-849 ALLAEVTAVMAGI
+849 ILLAEVSSIMAGI
-862 MKWGTSSNALKGL
+862 MKWGTNANALEGL
-875 SEASQL
+875 SESAQL
-881 GIIATAMMVIAGAV
+881 GRIATAMMVIAGAV

-910 GNALPAMTAL
+910 KNTLPAMTAL
-920 FVLMGEMIIAMN
+920 FVLLGNMTTAMYGFMAIA
-932 KFMKLVQENPID
+932 KRYPLS
-944 KEQHDLVRYATSMI
+944 KETGTLQSFAVGMI
-958 GMSVALLIIA
+958 GMSVAISILA
-968 KAVALLGD
+968 NALARLGEL
-976 MDRGKL
+976 DREQ
-982 VQGGL
+982 VIQGGL
-987 AISGLAVVLGGI
+987 TVVALMVALGGV
-999 TAILKSIKNVKITEK
+999 TAALKAIKSDNM
-1014 GLSAGSMEGV
+1014 SGV
-1024 AKSMIAMAVALTML
+1024 AGSMIAMALALAML
-1038 YVPIRLFSNLDTDT
+1038 YVPIRLFAKLDTDT
-1052 FESGSV
+1052 LKHG
-1058 RVGIALAAL
+1058 GIAVSVALLAMTSAM
-1067 TAALSVMKAVK
+1067 TVMKSAK
-1078 GDMSGIAGTILV
+1078 GDLKGIAGSVLA
-1090 MTTALTLLVIPIKIL
+1090 MATALTLLIIPIKVL
-1105 GSMDIDSLCNG
+1105 GSMDLG
-1116 LTGIIVP
+1116 LLATGLMGILVP
-1123 LAVMAV
+1123 LAAMGAV
-1129 VLAKLSG
+1129 LSG
-1136 EDYSTVGVNMIG
+1136 LSGGAYSGIGTNMIA
-1148 MAAAMTLLVIPIK
+1148 MAAAMTLLIVPLK
-1161 MLGGMDLGS
+1161 VLGSMDLGS

-1186 GAAYLIAPLAS
+1186 GVAYLLTPLAT
-1197 SLGGLSK
+1197 SLSALSK
-1204 AMLAFGAACLG
+1204 AMIAFGAACLG
-1215 VGVLV
+1215 IGVLV
-1220 GAIAFAFMTLATIG
+1220 GAIAFAFVTLATVG
-1234 AAGVAAILA
+1234 TAGVAAILA
-1243 AVTGLIQ
+1243 AIAGLIQ

-1255 MPIIG
+1255 MPLIG
-1260 EALKDLILTLCDVLK
+1260 EAMKAQILMFCDVFK
-1275 DTAPVITETALYL
+1275 DTAPALVETVLYL
-1288 IDELLRQIEEYVPS
+1288 IDELLRQIEDYVPS

-1313 IGQAITENFGEI
+1313 IGQAIRENFGELG
-1325 SLGDWI
+1325 LGDWI
-1331 GAAIFAGIVAASALL
+1331 GAAIFTGIVAASALL
-1346 VKEFAAV
+1346 VKGFAAV
-1353 SKDVPKALIGAA
+1353 SKDVPRALLGAA

-1390 GIAASLSTVLLSL
+1390 GIAASLSAVLLSL
-1403 SVTIGVLGR
+1403 SVMIGVLGM

-1424 LAEFIAVM
+1424 LAEFIAVI

-1475 AAVERI
+1475 AAIERI

-1487 SGNNLS
+1487 SGTYLSKFMTNLGPFIEGAKSIKSDVLTGIANLAGAVLLLGAAAFVEGVLS
-1493 LFMENLQ
+1493 LLS
-1500 PFLDGARNID
+1500 LG
-1510 QAVLDGII
+1510 
-1518 KLTEC
+1518 
-1523 MLLIS
+1523 
-1528 AAEIV
+1528 
-1533 DAIAG
+1533 
-1538 WLTGGSSLK
+1538 TGSLASL
-1547 DFGEELA
+1547 GTQLA
-1554 EFGPSFATFADSVS
+1554 LFGPSFAAFAYSIS
-1568 GVDTAA
+1568 G
-1574 VKASGEALKAIAEA
+1574 INAEA
-1588 AAAIPNEG
+1588 VSASAAAIAAISEVIATMSRRG
-1596 GLLGLIVG
+1596 ILDRALDLFTGSS
-1604 ENSLADFA
+1604 SLVEFA
-1612 EGLVPFGK
+1612 EGLEPFGA
-1620 ALMAYGASVVG
+1620 ALIAYGKAVRG
-1631 IDMYVKDIKN
+1631 IDAYTSDIDSSAEVAEDLISIAKTIPNSGGLAGLIAGNNDLKDFAKGMKPFGEALINYGKAVLGIGDYKSDIKKSVN
-1641 SATAASKIIEVA
+1641 VAEELIKIAEI
-1653 KLVPNSGGWLGNIV
+1653 VPNSGGVLGFIA
-1667 GNNDLDDFGN
+1667 GNNDLQKFAKN
-1677 SIKPF
+1677 LKPF
-1682 GKALLFYGKSVSGI
+1682 GEALVDYGTAVHGISEKSS
-1696 DQYLDDIKTSA
+1696 DISA
-1707 TAAKK
+1707 SVTAAKDIVSLAAEAKGVANAKDLKK
-1712 IIEVAKLVP
+1712 IGDGLV
-1721 KSGGWLSKIVG
+1721 G
-1732 NTNLAKFGTSFKPF
+1732 F
-1746 AGALMSYGR
+1746 ATQIKNFMAECEGLN
-1755 SIAGIDKYLDDIENS
+1755 AGQ
-1770 ATAATTIIDV
+1770 
-1780 AKLVPKSGGWLENII
+1780 LE
-1795 GNDDLADFGES
+1795 
-1806 IKPFGRAL
+1806 
-1814 MAYGLTV
+1814 
-1821 AGLAKYNSDIYASL
+1821 SL
-1835 DAARIL
+1835 
-1841 ASVATT
+1841 
-1847 VEDVDGGQDLPVFGT
+1847 
-1862 NLVSFGYKLKAFVL
+1862 K
-1876 NCGGLD
+1876 
-1882 INRIALLQIA
+1882 IA
-1892 LQRIVDIAAEFATI
+1892 LQSIVDIASSFSTI
-1906 DPTALTEFTHAIET
+1906 DTSALTDFVQSMEK
-1920 IGSTSVDKFMK
+1920 IGSTSVDEFLS
-1931 SFSDSKIKASVAV
+1931 SFSNSKTAAATAV
-1944 NALIANIKNALTSSE
+1944 NALMANLKSAIGTSESQLKYKFEEAAKKGLEGLTS
-1959 TQLERKFEVTAQK
+1959 
-1972 GMKGLTNK
+1972 K
-1980 KSEFKTAGAELI
+1980 KSEFNTAGADLM
-1992 KSFASGVSGQT
+1992 KSLSSGVSGQT
-2003 STVQN
+2003 ATVKNQ
-2008 HFSTLISNC
+2008 FSIMLSNC
-2017 LVTVRNHYS
+2017 VAAVRSYYG
-2026 QFQSAGSYLV
+2026 QFRSAGSYLA

-2042 IAANSGSAAS
+2042 ISANSAS
-2052 AARSMAGK
+2052 ASMAAKKMAGN
-2060 AATASARRLQEN
+2060 AAKSSAKRLDEH
-2072 SPSKVGYKIGDYFGI
+2072 SPSRVGYKIGDYFGI
-2087 GFTNGITDNIRSA
+2087 GFTNGITDNIRNA
-2100 GITSDALAESATTGL
+2100 GISSDALAESATKGL
-2115 SNAVSKIASLID
+2115 SNAVSKIATLID
-2127 SGMDM
+2127 SGIDTT
-2132 NPTIRPVLDL
+2132 PTIRPVLDL
-2142 TEIQNGSAAMADLM
+2142 TEIQNGSAAIADLM

-2173 TANSMNRTAFA
+2173 TASSMNRPAFA
-2184 PEQQTT
+2184 PEQQTEST
-2190 NDAGKQTSEN
+2190 NGKQTSEN

>member
-59 GGLSSGVESVRLK
+59 GGLSNGVESVRLK

-79 AVTALSNIANSAVNT
+79 AVTALQNITNSALNA
-94 GKKLVSELALDPIM
+94 GKKLVSDLALDPII

-127 TQKEGANINDV
+127 TQKEGANIDDV

-235 KTTARIHG
+235 KMTARIHG

-253 GSFRETLSK
+253 GTFRETLSK
-262 GWLTSDI
+262 GWITSDI
-269 LTETLQHFTEFTDT
+269 MTETLQHFTEFTDT

-289 RRQGYNEQEIAEI
+289 KRQGYNEKEIAEI
-302 KQMGITA
+302 KQLGITA

-351 LTKFSE
+351 LTKFSN

-364 AAAETRNEILSEGF
+364 AAADARNKILSEGF

-392 TEGFKEALLSIG
+392 TEGFKEAVLSIG

-414 IEKSGGFEES
+414 IEKAGGFEES

-429 VTSDMLA
+429 ITSDMLA
-436 GAVSDLTAK
+436 EAVGSLTAK

-480 LDDYT
+480 LDDYA

-495 NILQALTIAFEKL
+495 NIILALTAAFEKL
-508 QTILGTIKDAFNE
+508 QPILGTIKDAFNE

-530 LYNITVKIKDFV
+530 LYNFTVQIKDFV
-542 SGLTMSEEALD
+542 SGLTMSEETLN

-573 NALGQIL
+573 KALGQIL
-580 GHLLEKLLPVG
+580 GHLLEKLLPLG

-613 SGDGLTRFVELVNG
+613 SGDGLTKFVELVNG
-627 AIDKLADGFK
+627 AIDKLAAGFK
-637 VAKDY
+637 AAKDY

-661 RDIFALIG
+661 RDLFALIG

-676 EKIRD
+676 EKIRT
-681 TFPWVNSL
+681 TFPWINSL
-689 KETITAAFQKIR
+689 EVTITAAFQKIR

-736 GTFFAPVVEKIKSI
+736 GAFFAPIVKKIKSL
-750 FSGVTITDL
+750 FSGVTITDW

-771 IKKFADAF
+771 IKKFTDVIY
-779 SDLLE
+779 DLLKD
-784 NFKGIGESISGVL
+784 FKGIGKSVKDVL

-829 LWVISKVDADRVLGS
+829 LWVISNVDVTKVKGS
-844 MGAIT
+844 MVAIT
-849 ALLAEVTAVMAGI
+849 ILLAEVSSIMAGI
-862 MKWGTSSNALKGL
+862 MKWGTNANALEGL
-875 SEASQL
+875 SESAQL
-881 GIIATAMMVIAGAV
+881 GRIATAMMVIAGAV

-910 GNALPAMTAL
+910 KNTLPAMTAL
-920 FVLMGEMIIAMN
+920 FVLLGNMTTAMYGFMAIA
-932 KFMKLVQENPID
+932 KRYPLS
-944 KEQHDLVRYATSMI
+944 KETGTLQSFAFGLI
-958 GMSVALLIIA
+958 GMSVALLLMATAIE
-968 KAVALLGD
+968 LLGN

-987 AISGLAVVLGGI
+987 AITGLAIVLSGL
-999 TAILKSIKNVKITEK
+999 TALLKSVKNVKVTEK
-1014 GLSAGSMEGV
+1014 GLSAGSMDGV
-1024 AKSMIAMAVALTML
+1024 ARSMIAMAVALTML
-1038 YVPIRLFSNLDTDT
+1038 YVPIRLFSSLDTET
-1052 FESGSV
+1052 FKSGSI

-1078 GDMSGIAGTILV
+1078 GDMNGVAGTFLA
-1090 MTTALTLLVIPIKIL
+1090 MATALTLLVVPIKIL
-1105 GSMDIDSLCNG
+1105 GGMNIGELCNG
-1116 LTGIIVP
+1116 LIGIIVP
-1123 LAVMAV
+1123 LAVMGAV
-1129 VLAKLSG
+1129 LSKLAG
-1136 EDYSTVGVNMIG
+1136 QNYSTVGVNMMG
-1148 MAAAMTLLVIPIK
+1148 MAVAMTLLAIPIK
-1161 MLGGMDLGS
+1161 TLGSMDLGS

-1186 GAAYLIAPLAS
+1186 GAAYLLAPLAT
-1197 SLGGLSK
+1197 SLSVLSK
-1204 AMLAFGAACLG
+1204 AMIAFGAACLG

-1220 GAIAFAFMTLATIG
+1220 GAIAFAFVTLATVG

-1243 AVTGLIQ
+1243 AIAGLIQ

-1255 MPIIG
+1255 MPLIG
-1260 EALKDLILTLCDVLK
+1260 EAMKSQILMFCDVLK
-1275 DTAPVITETALYL
+1275 DTAPAITETVLYL
-1288 IDELLRQIEEYVPS
+1288 IDELLRQIEDYVPS

-1313 IGQAITENFGEI
+1313 IGQAIRDNFGELG
-1325 SLGDWI
+1325 LGDWI
-1331 GAAIFAGIVAASALL
+1331 SAAIFTGIVAASALL
-1346 VKEFAAV
+1346 VKGFAAV
-1353 SKDVPKALIGAA
+1353 SKDVPKALLGAA
-1365 GVAAILVIVGGIIAA
+1365 GVAAILVIVGGVLTA

-1390 GIAASLSTVLLSL
+1390 GIAASLSAVLLSL
-1403 SVTIGVLGR
+1403 SITIGVLGM

-1475 AAVERI
+1475 AAIERI
-1481 TAGIAE
+1481 TAGVAE
-1487 SGNNLS
+1487 SGTYLSNFMTNLGPFIEGAKNIKSDVLTGVANLAGAILLLSAAAFVEGVLS
-1493 LFMENLQ
+1493 LLS
-1500 PFLDGARNID
+1500 LG
-1510 QAVLDGII
+1510 
-1518 KLTEC
+1518 
-1523 MLLIS
+1523 
-1528 AAEIV
+1528 
-1533 DAIAG
+1533 
-1538 WLTGGSSLK
+1538 TGSLASL
-1547 DFGEELA
+1547 GTQLA
-1554 EFGPSFATFADSVS
+1554 LFGPSFAAFAYSIS
-1568 GVDTAA
+1568 G
-1574 VKASGEALKAIAEA
+1574 INAEA
-1588 AAAIPNEG
+1588 VSASAAAIAAISEVIATMSHRG
-1596 GLLGLIVG
+1596 ILDRALDLFTGS
-1604 ENSLADFA
+1604 NSLVEFA
-1612 EGLVPFGK
+1612 EGLEPFGA
-1620 ALMAYGASVVG
+1620 ALIAYGKAVQG
-1631 IDMYVKDIKN
+1631 IDAYTSDIDSSAEVAEDLISIAKTIPNSGGLAGLIAGNNDLKDFAKGMKPFGEALINYGKAVLGIGDYKSDIKKSVN
-1641 SATAASKIIEVA
+1641 VAEELIKIAEI
-1653 KLVPNSGGWLGNIV
+1653 VPNSGGVLGFIA
-1667 GNNDLDDFGN
+1667 GNNDLQKFAKN
-1677 SIKPF
+1677 LKPF
-1682 GKALLFYGKSVSGI
+1682 GEALVDYGTAVHGISEKSS
-1696 DQYLDDIKTSA
+1696 DISA
-1707 TAAKK
+1707 SVTAAKD
-1712 IIEVAKLVP
+1712 IVSLATEVKGAANGKDLKKTGEGLVE
-1721 KSGGWLSKIVG
+1721 
-1732 NTNLAKFGTSFKPF
+1732 F
-1746 AGALMSYGR
+1746 ATQIKNFMAECEGLN
-1755 SIAGIDKYLDDIENS
+1755 AGQLD
-1770 ATAATTIIDV
+1770 
-1780 AKLVPKSGGWLENII
+1780 
-1795 GNDDLADFGES
+1795 
-1806 IKPFGRAL
+1806 
-1814 MAYGLTV
+1814 
-1821 AGLAKYNSDIYASL
+1821 SL
-1835 DAARIL
+1835 K
-1841 ASVATT
+1841 T
-1847 VEDVDGGQDLPVFGT
+1847 
-1862 NLVSFGYKLKAFVL
+1862 
-1876 NCGGLD
+1876 
-1882 INRIALLQIA
+1882 A
-1892 LQRIVDIAAEFATI
+1892 LQSIVDIASSFSTI
-1906 DPTALTEFTHAIET
+1906 DTSALTEFVQSMET
-1920 IGSTSVDKFMK
+1920 IGSTSVEEFLS
-1931 SFSDSKIKASVAV
+1931 SFSDSKTTAATAV
-1944 NALIANIKNALTSSE
+1944 NALIANLKSAITTSESQLKSKFEEAAKKGLEGLTS
-1959 TQLERKFEVTAQK
+1959 
-1972 GMKGLTNK
+1972 K
-1980 KSEFKTAGAELI
+1980 KSDFKTAGEDLM
-1992 KSFASGVSGQT
+1992 KSFNSGVSGQT
-2003 STVQN
+2003 NTVKNQ
-2008 HFSTLISNC
+2008 FSTLLSNC
-2017 LVTVRNHYS
+2017 VAAVRSYYS
-2026 QFQSAGSYLV
+2026 QFQNAGSYLA
-2036 AGVANG
+2036 AGIANG
-2042 IAANSGSAAS
+2042 IATNSGSASS
-2052 AARSMAGK
+2052 AARSLAGN
-2060 AATASARRLQEN
+2060 AARASARRLEEK

-2087 GFTNGITDNIRSA
+2087 GFTNGITDNIRNA
-2100 GITSDALAESATTGL
+2100 GISSDALAESATKGL
-2115 SNAVSKIASLID
+2115 SNAVSKIATLID
-2127 SGMDM
+2127 SGIDT

-2173 TANSMNRTAFA
+2173 TASSMNRPAFA
-2184 PEQQTT
+2184 PEQQTET
-2190 NDAGKQTSEN
+2190 PNGKQTSEN
-2200 TTNNFYITGTDPRA
+2200 TTNNFYITGSDPRA

-2220 RKLQRRVERKKA
+2220 RKLQRRVERRKA

>member
-59 GGLSSGVESVRLK
+59 GGLSNGVESVRLK

-79 AVTALSNIANSAVNT
+79 AVTALQNITNSALNA
-94 GKKLVSELALDPIM
+94 GKKIAYALTIEPIK
-108 SGFKEYETQINA
+108 SGLQEYETQINA

-138 NRALDELN
+138 NRALNELN

-210 GTVKLMDW
+210 GTVKLQDW
-218 NSVVNAG
+218 NSVVNAN

-235 KTTARIHG
+235 KMTARIHG

-262 GWLTSDI
+262 GWLTKDI

-289 RRQGYNEQEIAEI
+289 KRQGYNDKEIAEI
-302 KQMGITA
+302 KQMGVTA
-309 TDAATKVK
+309 TDAATKIK
-317 TLSQLY
+317 TFSQLW
-323 DVMKETAQSGWAA
+323 DVLKESAQSGW
-336 TWKIL
+336 TTSWQTII
-341 LGDFEEAKES
+341 GDFEEAKET
-351 LTKFSE
+351 LTVFGDT
-357 MLNEPLA
+357 LNKMIGDSA
-364 AAAETRNEILSEGF
+364 DARNAVLKEGF
-378 SSGWKQFLNEGIED
+378 MSGWKQLLNEGIED
-392 TEGFKEALLSIG
+392 TEGFQNAIIEAG
-404 KEAVPGLEDL
+404 KNSGVAVDDL
-414 IEKSGGFEES
+414 IKKYGSFEKS
-424 LKKGW
+424 LKGGW
-429 VTSDMLA
+429 VTSDMLK
-436 GAVSDLTAK
+436 TALDSMANSV
-445 TAGLSDEELRNLG
+445 AGLSKEELEAKG
-458 YTRDQVTAL
+458 YTDEQRQAL
-467 EDLNKRIQDGSVN
+467 LNLVEAVKDGSLN
-480 LDDYT
+480 LDEFAQ
-485 KKIGRVSGRE
+485 KMGRASGRE
-495 NILQALTIAFEKL
+495 NMIDAITMAFEKL
-508 QTILGTIKDAFNE
+508 MPIVNQVGNAIQE
-521 VFEPLTGEE
+521 VFNPNNDLGQRI
-530 LYNITVKIKDFV
+530 YDMTVRIREFV
-542 SGLTMSEEALD
+542 DGIEVSEQGLQ
-553 NFKMT
+553 NFKMSIEGVLSI
-558 FKGAFAFVDIIGQGL
+558 FHIAGKGISAFAQII
-573 NALGQIL
+573 
-580 GHLLEKLLPVG
+580 GHLLGKLLPVG
-591 DGFLGVTGG
+591 DGILDVTGSL
-600 IGEWIVSIDEAIK
+600 GEFLVSIDKAID
-613 SGDGLTRFVELVNG
+613 SGGYLNKFVELVNG
-627 AIDKLADGFK
+627 AIDKLASGFK

-676 EKIRD
+676 EKIRE

-689 KETITAAFQKIR
+689 KDTVTAAFQKIR
-701 GSADEDLGATN
+701 GSADEDLGAAN

-724 VKEVFSNIAEKI
+724 VKDVFSNIAEKI
-736 GTFFAPVVEKIKSI
+736 GAFFAPVVEKIKSI

-779 SDLLE
+779 TDLLE
-784 NFKGIGESISGVL
+784 NFKGIGKSISGVL

-849 ALLAEVTAVMAGI
+849 ALLTEVTAVMAGI
-862 MKWGTSSNALKGL
+862 MKWGTSANALEGL
-875 SEASQL
+875 SESAQL
-881 GIIATAMMVIAGAV
+881 GKIATAMMVIAGAV

-910 GNALPAMTAL
+910 DNTIPAMTAL
-920 FVLMGEMIIAMN
+920 FVLLGEMTVAMYGFMSIA
-932 KFMKLVQENPID
+932 KKNPLS
-944 KEQHDLVRYATSMI
+944 KETGTLQSFAVGMI
-958 GMSVALLIIA
+958 GMSIAIAILANALA
-968 KAVALLGD
+968 RLGEL
-976 MDRGKL
+976 DREQ
-982 VQGGL
+982 VIQGGL
-987 AISGLAVVLGGI
+987 TVVALMAALGGVI
-999 TAILKSIKNVKITEK
+999 AALKAIKSDNM
-1014 GLSAGSMEGV
+1014 SGV
-1024 AKSMIAMAVALTML
+1024 AGSMIAMALALTML
-1038 YVPIRLFSNLDTDT
+1038 YVPIRLFAKLDTDT
-1052 FESGSV
+1052 LKHGGIAVSVALLAMTSAMTVMKSAKGDLKGVAGSV
-1058 RVGIALAAL
+1058 LAMA
-1067 TAALSVMKAVK
+1067 
-1078 GDMSGIAGTILV
+1078 
-1090 MTTALTLLVIPIKIL
+1090 TALTLLIIPIKVLGGLDMASLAKGLLGIL
-1105 GSMDIDSLCNG
+1105 
-1116 LTGIIVP
+1116 VP
-1123 LAVMAV
+1123 LAAMGAV
-1129 VLAKLSG
+1129 LSG
-1136 EDYSTVGVNMIG
+1136 LSGGDYSGIGTNMIA
-1148 MAAAMTLLVIPIK
+1148 MAAAMTLLVIPLK
-1161 MLGGMDLGS
+1161 VLGGMDLAS
-1170 LAKGI
+1170 LAKGLA
-1175 VAFGIALGLLV
+1175 AFGIALGLLV

-1234 AAGVAAILA
+1234 AAGVTAILA
-1243 AVTGLIQ
+1243 ALTGLIQ

-1275 DTAPVITETALYL
+1275 DTAPAITETVLYL
-1288 IDELLRQIEEYVPS
+1288 IDELLQQIEEYVPS

-1325 SLGDWI
+1325 GLGDWI
-1331 GAAIFAGIVAASALL
+1331 GAAIFTGIVAASALL
-1346 VKEFAAV
+1346 VKAFAAV
-1353 SKDVPKALIGAA
+1353 SKDVPRALLGAA
-1365 GVAAILVIVGGIIAA
+1365 GVAAILVIVGGILAA

-1390 GIAASLSTVLLSL
+1390 GIAASLSAVLLSL
-1403 SVTIGVLGR
+1403 SAMIGVLGM

-1452 DEGIKVLGQIGE
+1452 GEGIKVLGQIGE

-1475 AAVERI
+1475 AAIERI

-1487 SGNNLS
+1487 SGSNLS

-1510 QAVLDGII
+1510 QAVLDGIM

-1538 WLTGGSSLK
+1538 WLTGKNSLK
-1547 DFGEELA
+1547 KFGKELA
-1554 EFGPSFATFADSVS
+1554 EFGPAFATFAESVS
-1568 GVDTAA
+1568 GVDTAG

-1596 GLLGLIVG
+1596 GILSWIVG
-1604 ENSLADFA
+1604 DNSLADFA

-1620 ALMAYGASVVG
+1620 ALMAYGETVAG
-1631 IDMYVKDIKN
+1631 IQKYLTHIRLSAKAAEYIMEIADI
-1641 SATAASKIIEVA
+1641 
-1653 KLVPNSGGWLGNIV
+1653 VPNSGGLVGLIV
-1667 GNNDLDDFGN
+1667 GNNDLKDFAEGL
-1677 SIKPF
+1677 KPF
-1682 GKALLFYGKSVSGI
+1682 GEALMEYGKAVTGI
-1696 DQYLDDIKTSA
+1696 GDYTEDIKQSVKSA
-1707 TAAKK
+1707 KEIVK
-1712 IIEVAKLVP
+1712 VGEIIP
-1721 KSGGWLSKIVG
+1721 NSGGLLG
-1732 NTNLAKFGTSFKPF
+1732 L
-1746 AGALMSYGR
+1746 
-1755 SIAGIDKYLDDIENS
+1755 
-1770 ATAATTIIDV
+1770 
-1780 AKLVPKSGGWLENII
+1780 II
-1795 GNDDLADFGES
+1795 GNNDLKDFAKGL
-1806 IKPFGRAL
+1806 KPFGEAL
-1814 MAYGLTV
+1814 VDYGTAV
-1821 AGLAKYNSDIYASL
+1821 HGIGEKSADIS
-1835 DAARIL
+1835 
-1841 ASVATT
+1841 ASVIAAKDIVSLANEVKGTANAKDLKKTGEGLVEFATQIKNFMA
-1847 VEDVDGGQDLPVFGT
+1847 ECEGLNAGQLE
-1862 NLVSFGYKLKAFVL
+1862 SLKT
-1876 NCGGLD
+1876 
-1882 INRIALLQIA
+1882 A
-1892 LQRIVDIAAEFATI
+1892 LQSVVDIASSFSTI
-1906 DPTALTEFTHAIET
+1906 DTSALTDFVQSMET
-1920 IGSTSVDKFMK
+1920 IGSTSVDEFLS
-1931 SFSDSKIKASVAV
+1931 SFSNSKTAAATAV
-1944 NALIANIKNALTSSE
+1944 NALMANLKSAIGTSES
-1959 TQLERKFEVTAQK
+1959 QLKRKFEEAAK
-1972 GMKGLTNK
+1972 KGLEGLTSK
-1980 KSEFKTAGAELI
+1980 KSEFKTAGADLI
-1992 KSFASGVSGQT
+1992 KSLNSGVSDQT
-2003 STVQN
+2003 NTVKNQ
-2008 HFSTLISNC
+2008 FSTLLNNC
-2017 LVTVRNHYS
+2017 VTTVRSYYS
-2026 QFQSAGSYLV
+2026 QFQNAGSYLA
-2036 AGVANG
+2036 AGIANG
-2042 IAANSGSAAS
+2042 IAANSSSASS
-2052 AARSMAGK
+2052 AARSLAGN
-2060 AATASARRLQEN
+2060 AARASARRLEEK

-2087 GFTNGITDNIRSA
+2087 GFTNGITDNIRNA
-2100 GITSDALAESATTGL
+2100 GISSDALAESATNGL
-2115 SNAVSKIASLID
+2115 SNAVSKIATLID
-2127 SGMDM
+2127 SGIDT

-2173 TANSMNRTAFA
+2173 TASSMNRPAFA
-2184 PEQQTT
+2184 PEQQTET
-2190 NDAGKQTSEN
+2190 PNGKQTSEN

>member
-59 GGLSSGVESVRLK
+59 GGLSNGVESVRLK

-79 AVTALSNIANSAVNT
+79 AVTALQNITNSAVNA
-94 GKKLVSELALDPIM
+94 GKKLVSDLALDPII

-127 TQKEGANINDV
+127 TQKEGANIDDV

-187 AVSGSTSQ
+187 AISGSTSQ

-235 KTTARIHG
+235 KMTARIHG

-289 RRQGYNEQEIAEI
+289 KRQGYNEKEIAEI

-351 LTKFSE
+351 LTKFSN

-364 AAAETRNEILSEGF
+364 AAADARNKILSEGF

-392 TEGFKEALLSIG
+392 TEGFKEAVLSIG

-414 IEKSGGFEES
+414 IEKAGGFEES

-429 VTSDMLA
+429 ITSDMLA
-436 GAVSDLTAK
+436 EAVGTLTAK

-467 EDLNKRIQDGSVN
+467 EDLNKRIQDGSIN
-480 LDDYT
+480 LDDYA
-485 KKIGRVSGRE
+485 KKMGRVSGRE
-495 NILQALTIAFEKL
+495 NIILALTTAFEKL

-530 LYNITVKIKDFV
+530 LYNVTVRIKEFV
-542 SGLTMSEEALD
+542 SGLTLSEEALD

-580 GHLLEKLLPVG
+580 GHLLEKLLPLG

-613 SGDGLTRFVELVNG
+613 SGDGLTKFVELVNG
-627 AIDKLADGFK
+627 AIDKLASGFK
-637 VAKDY
+637 AAKDY

-661 RDIFALIG
+661 RDIFTWIG
-669 EKLSEFG
+669 EKLSEFV

-689 KETITAAFQKIR
+689 QETVTAAFQQIR
-701 GSADEDLGATN
+701 GSADEDLGAAN

-724 VKEVFSNIAEKI
+724 VKDVFSNIAEKI
-736 GTFFAPVVEKIKSI
+736 GAFFAPVVEKIKSI

-779 SDLLE
+779 TDLLE
-784 NFKGIGESISGVL
+784 NFKGIGKSISGVL
-797 DSARDALVLW
+797 DSARDALILW

-829 LWVISKVDADRVLGS
+829 LLVISKVDADRVLGS

-849 ALLAEVTAVMAGI
+849 ALLTEVTAVMAGI
-862 MKWGTSSNALKGL
+862 MKWGTSANALEGL
-875 SEASQL
+875 SEAAQL
-881 GIIATAMMVIAGAV
+881 GKIAVAMMVIAGAV

-910 GNALPAMTAL
+910 DNTIPAMTAL
-920 FVLMGEMIIAMN
+920 FVLLGEMTAAMYGFMAIAKKNPLN
-932 KFMKLVQENPID
+932 KETGTLQSFAVG
-944 KEQHDLVRYATSMI
+944 MI
-958 GMSVALLIIA
+958 GMSVAIA
-968 KAVALLGD
+968 ILATAVARL
-976 MDRGKL
+976 GKL
-982 VQGGL
+982 DRKQVVQGGL
-987 AISGLAVVLGGI
+987 TVVALMTALSGVTAALKAI
-999 TAILKSIKNVKITEK
+999 KSDNM
-1014 GLSAGSMEGV
+1014 SGV
-1024 AKSMIAMAVALTML
+1024 AGSMIAMALALTML
-1038 YVPIRLFSNLDTDT
+1038 YAPIRLFAKLDTDT
-1052 FESGSV
+1052 LKHGGIAVSVALLAITSAMTVMKSAQGDMKGVAGSV
-1058 RVGIALAAL
+1058 LAMA
-1067 TAALSVMKAVK
+1067 
-1078 GDMSGIAGTILV
+1078 
-1090 MTTALTLLVIPIKIL
+1090 TALTLLIIPIKVL
-1105 GSMDIDSLCNG
+1105 GSMDMNSLAKG
-1116 LTGIIVP
+1116 LTGILVP
-1123 LAVMAV
+1123 LAAMGAV
-1129 VLAKLSG
+1129 LSSLSG
-1136 EDYSTVGVNMIG
+1136 GDYSRIGTNMIA
-1148 MAAAMTLLVIPIK
+1148 MAAAMTLLVVPLK
-1161 MLGGMDLGS
+1161 VLGSMDLAS
-1170 LAKGI
+1170 LAKAL

-1186 GAAYLIAPLAS
+1186 GAAYLIAPLAA

-1204 AMLAFGAACLG
+1204 AMIAFGAACLG

-1220 GAIAFAFMTLATIG
+1220 GAIAFAFMTLATVG

-1243 AVTGLIQ
+1243 AITGLIQ

-1275 DTAPVITETALYL
+1275 DTAPAITETVLYL
-1288 IDELLRQIEEYVPS
+1288 IDELLRQIEDYVPS

-1331 GAAIFAGIVAASALL
+1331 GAAIFTGIVAASALL
-1346 VKEFAAV
+1346 VKGFAAV
-1353 SKDVPKALIGAA
+1353 AKDVPRALLGAA

-1380 MTLLDLNSVM
+1380 MTLLDLNEVM
-1390 GIAASLSTVLLSL
+1390 GIAASLSAVLLSL
-1403 SVTIGVLGR
+1403 SVTIGILGM

-1464 GIGTFVGSIVG
+1464 GIGAFVGSIVG
-1475 AAVERI
+1475 AAIERI

-1487 SGNNLS
+1487 SGTYLSNFMTNLGPFIEGAKSIKSDVLTGVANLAGAILLLSAAAFVEGVLS
-1493 LFMENLQ
+1493 LLS
-1500 PFLDGARNID
+1500 LG
-1510 QAVLDGII
+1510 
-1518 KLTEC
+1518 
-1523 MLLIS
+1523 
-1528 AAEIV
+1528 
-1533 DAIAG
+1533 
-1538 WLTGGSSLK
+1538 TGSLASL
-1547 DFGEELA
+1547 GTQLA
-1554 EFGPSFATFADSVS
+1554 LFGPSFAAFAYSIS
-1568 GVDTAA
+1568 G
-1574 VKASGEALKAIAEA
+1574 INAEA
-1588 AAAIPNEG
+1588 VSASAAAIAAISEVIATMSRRG
-1596 GLLGLIVG
+1596 ILDRALDLFTGS
-1604 ENSLADFA
+1604 NSLVEFA
-1612 EGLVPFGK
+1612 EGLEPFGA
-1620 ALMAYGASVVG
+1620 ALIAYGKAVRG
-1631 IDMYVKDIKN
+1631 IDAYTSDIDSSAEVAEDLISIAKTIPNSGGLAGLIAGNNDLKDFAKGMKPFGEALINYGKAVLGIGDYTSDIKKSVN
-1641 SATAASKIIEVA
+1641 VAEELIKIAEI
-1653 KLVPNSGGWLGNIV
+1653 VPNSGGVLGFIA
-1667 GNNDLDDFGN
+1667 GNNDLQKFAKN
-1677 SIKPF
+1677 LKPF
-1682 GKALLFYGKSVSGI
+1682 GEALVDYGTAVHGISEKSS
-1696 DQYLDDIKTSA
+1696 DISA
-1707 TAAKK
+1707 SVTAAKDIVSLAAEAK
-1712 IIEVAKLVP
+1712 GVANAKDLKKL
-1721 KSGGWLSKIVG
+1721 GDGLVG
-1732 NTNLAKFGTSFKPF
+1732 F
-1746 AGALMSYGR
+1746 ATQIKNFMAECEGLN
-1755 SIAGIDKYLDDIENS
+1755 AGQLD
-1770 ATAATTIIDV
+1770 
-1780 AKLVPKSGGWLENII
+1780 
-1795 GNDDLADFGES
+1795 
-1806 IKPFGRAL
+1806 
-1814 MAYGLTV
+1814 
-1821 AGLAKYNSDIYASL
+1821 SL
-1835 DAARIL
+1835 
-1841 ASVATT
+1841 
-1847 VEDVDGGQDLPVFGT
+1847 
-1862 NLVSFGYKLKAFVL
+1862 K
-1876 NCGGLD
+1876 
-1882 INRIALLQIA
+1882 IA
-1892 LQRIVDIAAEFATI
+1892 LQSIVDIASSFSTI
-1906 DPTALTEFTHAIET
+1906 DTSALTDFVQSMEK
-1920 IGSTSVDKFMK
+1920 IGSTSVDEFLS
-1931 SFSDSKIKASVAV
+1931 SFSNSKTAAATAV
-1944 NALIANIKNALTSSE
+1944 NALIANLKSAIGTSESQLKSKFEEAAKRGLEGLTS
-1959 TQLERKFEVTAQK
+1959 
-1972 GMKGLTNK
+1972 K
-1980 KSEFKTAGAELI
+1980 KSDFKSAGADLMKSFNSGISSQTNTI
-1992 KSFASGVSGQT
+1992 KSQF
-2003 STVQN
+2003 STV
-2008 HFSTLISNC
+2008 LSNC
-2017 LVTVRNHYS
+2017 VAAVRGYYS
-2026 QFQSAGSYLV
+2026 QFQSAGSYLA
-2036 AGVANG
+2036 AGVAHG
-2042 IAANSGSAAS
+2042 ISANAAAVANASANMASRAAS
-2052 AARSMAGK
+2052 AARS
-2060 AATASARRLQEN
+2060 RLQIK
-2072 SPSKVGYKIGDYFGI
+2072 SPSRVGYQIGDYFGI
-2087 GFTNGITDNIRSA
+2087 GFTNGITDNIRNA
-2100 GITSDALAESATTGL
+2100 GLSSDALAESATTGL
-2115 SNAVSKIASLID
+2115 SNAISKIATLID
-2127 SGMDM
+2127 SGIDT

-2142 TEIQNGSAAMADLM
+2142 TEIQNGSAAIADLM

-2173 TANSMNRTAFA
+2173 TASSMNRPAFA
-2184 PEQQTT
+2184 PEQHTET
-2190 NDAGKQTSEN
+2190 PNGKQTSEN

>member
-79 AVTALSNIANSAVNT
+79 AVTALQNITNSALNA
-94 GKKLVSELALDPIM
+94 GKKIAYALTIEPIK
-108 SGFKEYETQINA
+108 SGLQEYETQINA

-138 NRALDELN
+138 NRALNELN

-210 GTVKLMDW
+210 GTVKLQDW
-218 NSVVNAG
+218 NSVVNAN
-225 MGGQVFQDAL
+225 MGGQAFQDAL
-235 KTTARIHG
+235 KMTARIHG

-262 GWLTSDI
+262 GWLTKDI

-289 RRQGYNEQEIAEI
+289 KRQGYNDKEIAEI

-309 TDAATKVK
+309 TDAATKIK
-317 TLSQLY
+317 TFSQLW
-323 DVMKETAQSGWAA
+323 DVLKESAQSGW
-336 TWKIL
+336 TTSWQTII
-341 LGDFEEAKES
+341 GDFEEAKETLTVFGDT
-351 LTKFSE
+351 LTKMIGDS
-357 MLNEPLA
+357 A
-364 AAAETRNEILSEGF
+364 DARNAVLKEGF
-378 SSGWKQFLNEGIED
+378 MSGWKQLLNEGIED
-392 TEGFKEALLSIG
+392 TEGFQNTIIEAG
-404 KEAVPGLEDL
+404 KNSGVAVDDL
-414 IEKSGGFEES
+414 IKKYGSFEKS
-424 LKKGW
+424 LKGGW
-429 VTSDMLA
+429 VTSDMLK
-436 GAVSDLTAK
+436 TALDSMAASV
-445 TAGLSDEELRNLG
+445 AGLSKEELEAKG
-458 YTRDQVTAL
+458 YTEDQRQAL
-467 EDLNKRIQDGSVN
+467 LNLVEAVKDGSLN
-480 LDDYT
+480 LDEFA
-485 KKIGRVSGRE
+485 KKMGRASGRE
-495 NILQALTIAFEKL
+495 NMIDAITMAFEKL
-508 QTILGTIKDAFNE
+508 MPIVNQVGDAFQE
-521 VFEPLTGEE
+521 VFNPNNDLGQRIYDMTARIRE
-530 LYNITVKIKDFV
+530 FV
-542 SGLTMSEEALD
+542 DGIEVSEKGLQ
-553 NFKMT
+553 NFKMSIEGILSI
-558 FKGAFAFVDIIGQGL
+558 FHIAGKGVSAFAQIIR
-573 NALGQIL
+573 
-580 GHLLEKLLPVG
+580 HLLGKLLPVG
-591 DGFLGVTGG
+591 DGILDMTGSLGEFLVSVDKAIDSGG
-600 IGEWIVSIDEAIK
+600 YLEK
-613 SGDGLTRFVELVNG
+613 FVELVNG
-627 AIDKLADGFK
+627 AIDKLASGFK

-652 IDFTKFESL
+652 IDFSKFESL

-689 KETITAAFQKIR
+689 KETVTAAFQKIR
-701 GSADEDLGATN
+701 GSADEDLGAAN

-736 GTFFAPVVEKIKSI
+736 GAFFAPVVEKIKSI

-862 MKWGTSSNALKGL
+862 MKWGTSANALEGL
-875 SEASQL
+875 SEAAQL
-881 GIIATAMMVIAGAV
+881 GKIATAMMVIAGAV

-910 GNALPAMTAL
+910 DNTIPAMTAL
-920 FVLMGEMIIAMN
+920 FVLLGEMTGAMYGFMAIA
-932 KFMKLVQENPID
+932 KKNPLS
-944 KEQHDLVRYATSMI
+944 KETGTLQSFAVGMI
-958 GMSVALLIIA
+958 GMSVAIA
-968 KAVALLGD
+968 ILASAVARLGEL
-976 MDRGKL
+976 DREQV

-987 AISGLAVVLGGI
+987 TVVALMAALGGV
-999 TAILKSIKNVKITEK
+999 TAALKAIKSDNM
-1014 GLSAGSMEGV
+1014 SGV
-1024 AKSMIAMAVALTML
+1024 AGSMIAMALALTML
-1038 YVPIRLFSNLDTDT
+1038 YVPIRLFAKLDTET
-1052 FESGSV
+1052 LKQG
-1058 RVGIALAAL
+1058 GIAVGVALLAMTSAM
-1067 TAALSVMKAVK
+1067 TVMKSAK
-1078 GDMSGIAGTILV
+1078 GDLKGVAGSLLA
-1090 MTTALTLLVIPIKIL
+1090 MATALMLLIVPIKVLGGMDMNSLAKGLIGIL
-1105 GSMDIDSLCNG
+1105 
-1116 LTGIIVP
+1116 VP
-1123 LAVMAV
+1123 LAAMGAV
-1129 VLAKLSG
+1129 LSG
-1136 EDYSTVGVNMIG
+1136 LSGGDYSGIGTNMIA
-1148 MAAAMTLLVIPIK
+1148 MAAAMTLLVIPLK
-1161 MLGGMDLGS
+1161 VLGSMDLAS
-1170 LAKGI
+1170 LAKGLG
-1175 VAFGIALGLLV
+1175 AFVIALAALV

-1243 AVTGLIQ
+1243 AITGLIQ

-1275 DTAPVITETALYL
+1275 DTAPAITETALYL

-1325 SLGDWI
+1325 GLGDWV

-1346 VKEFAAV
+1346 VKGFAAV

-1365 GVAAILVIVGGIIAA
+1365 GVAAILVIVGGVIAA
-1380 MTLLDLNSVM
+1380 MTLLDLDSVM
-1390 GIAASLSTVLLSL
+1390 GIAASLSAVLLSL
-1403 SVTIGVLGR
+1403 SVMIGVLGM

-1475 AAVERI
+1475 AAIERI

-1574 VKASGEALKAIAEA
+1574 VKASGEALKAITEA
-1588 AAAIPNEG
+1588 ASSIPNEG
-1596 GLLGLIVG
+1596 GVLSWIVG
-1604 ENSLADFA
+1604 DNSLADFA
-1612 EGLVPFGK
+1612 EGLVPFGE
-1620 ALMAYGASVVG
+1620 ALMAYGEAVAG
-1631 IDMYVKDIKN
+1631 IQKYLTHIRL
-1641 SATAASKIIEVA
+1641 SAKAAEYIIEIA
-1653 KLVPNSGGWLGNIV
+1653 DIVPNSGGLAGLIV
-1667 GNNDLDDFGN
+1667 GNNDLKDFAEGL
-1677 SIKPF
+1677 KPF
-1682 GKALLFYGKSVSGI
+1682 GEALMEYGKAVTGI
-1696 DQYLDDIKTSA
+1696 GDYTDDIKQSVKSA
-1707 TAAKK
+1707 KEIVK
-1712 IIEVAKLVP
+1712 VGEIIP
-1721 KSGGWLSKIVG
+1721 NSGGLVGLIVG
-1732 NTNLAKFGTSFKPF
+1732 NNDLKDFAKG
-1746 AGALMSYGR
+1746 L
-1755 SIAGIDKYLDDIENS
+1755 
-1770 ATAATTIIDV
+1770 
-1780 AKLVPKSGGWLENII
+1780 
-1795 GNDDLADFGES
+1795 
-1806 IKPFGRAL
+1806 KPFGEAL
-1814 MAYGLTV
+1814 VDYGTAV
-1821 AGLAKYNSDIYASL
+1821 NGIGEKSADIS
-1835 DAARIL
+1835 
-1841 ASVATT
+1841 ASVAAAKDIVSLATEVKGAANAKNLKKT
-1847 VEDVDGGQDLPVFGT
+1847 GEGLIEFATQIKNFMAECEGLNAGQLD
-1862 NLVSFGYKLKAFVL
+1862 SLKT
-1876 NCGGLD
+1876 
-1882 INRIALLQIA
+1882 A
-1892 LQRIVDIAAEFATI
+1892 LQSIVDIASSFSTI
-1906 DPTALTEFTHAIET
+1906 DTSALTEFVQSMET
-1920 IGSTSVDKFMK
+1920 IGSASVDEFLS
-1931 SFSDSKIKASVAV
+1931 SFSDSKATAATAA
-1944 NALIANIKNALTSSE
+1944 NALIANLKSAIGTSESQLKSKFEEAAKKGLEGLTS
-1959 TQLERKFEVTAQK
+1959 
-1972 GMKGLTNK
+1972 K
-1980 KSEFKTAGAELI
+1980 KSDFKTAGEDLM
-1992 KSFASGVSGQT
+1992 KSFNSGVSSQT
-2003 STVQN
+2003 STVKNQ
-2008 HFSTLISNC
+2008 FSTLLSNC
-2017 LVTVRNHYS
+2017 VAAVRSYYS
-2026 QFQSAGSYLV
+2026 QFQSAGSYLA
-2036 AGVANG
+2036 AGIANG
-2042 IAANSGSAAS
+2042 ISANAGAVTNASASMASRASS
-2052 AARSMAGK
+2052 AARSK
-2060 AATASARRLQEN
+2060 LQIK
-2072 SPSKVGYKIGDYFGI
+2072 SPSRVGYQIGDYFGI
-2087 GFTNGITDNIRSA
+2087 GFTNGITDNIRNA
-2100 GITSDALAESATTGL
+2100 GISSDALAESATTGL

-2184 PEQQTT
+2184 PEQQTEAT
-2190 NDAGKQTSEN
+2190 GGKQTSEN
-2200 TTNNFYITGTDPRA
+2200 TTNNFYITGADPRA

>member
-59 GGLSSGVESVRLK
+59 GGLSNGVESVRLK

-79 AVTALSNIANSAVNT
+79 AVTALQNITNSAVNA
-94 GKKLVSELALDPIM
+94 GKKLVSDLALDPII

-127 TQKEGANINDV
+127 TQKEGANIDDV

-187 AVSGSTSQ
+187 AISGSTSQ

-218 NSVVNAG
+218 NSVVNSG

-235 KTTARIHG
+235 KMTARIHG

-289 RRQGYNEQEIAEI
+289 KRQGYNEKEIAEI

-351 LTKFSE
+351 LTKFSN

-364 AAAETRNEILSEGF
+364 AAADARNKILSEGF

-392 TEGFKEALLSIG
+392 TEGFKEAVLSIG

-414 IEKSGGFEES
+414 IEKAGGFEES

-429 VTSDMLA
+429 ITSDMLA
-436 GAVSDLTAK
+436 EAVGTLTAK

-467 EDLNKRIQDGSVN
+467 EDLNKRIQDGSIN
-480 LDDYT
+480 LDDYA
-485 KKIGRVSGRE
+485 KKMGRVSGRE
-495 NILQALTIAFEKL
+495 NIILALTTAFEKL

-530 LYNITVKIKDFV
+530 LYNVTVRIKEFV
-542 SGLTMSEEALD
+542 SGLAISEEALD

-580 GHLLEKLLPVG
+580 GHLLEKLLPLG

-613 SGDGLTRFVELVNG
+613 SGDGLTKFVELANG
-627 AIDKLADGFK
+627 AIDKLAAGFK
-637 VAKDY
+637 AAKDY
-642 VLDFIGSWTG
+642 VFDFIGSWTG

-661 RDIFALIG
+661 RDIFAFIG

-689 KETITAAFQKIR
+689 EETVTAAFQKIR
-701 GSADEDLGATN
+701 LSADADLGAAN
-712 TALESLKTAGSK
+712 TALESFKTAGSK
-724 VKEVFSNIAEKI
+724 VKEAFSNIAEKI
-736 GTFFAPVVEKIKSI
+736 GAFFAPVVEKIKSI

-779 SDLLE
+779 TDLLE
-784 NFKGIGESISGVL
+784 NFKGIGKSISGVL
-797 DSARDALVLW
+797 DSARDALILW

-829 LWVISKVDADRVLGS
+829 LLVISKVDADRVLGS

-849 ALLAEVTAVMAGI
+849 AMLTEVTAVMAGI
-862 MKWGTSSNALKGL
+862 MKWGTSANALEGL
-875 SEASQL
+875 SEAAQL
-881 GIIATAMMVIAGAV
+881 GKIAVAMMVIAGAV

-910 GNALPAMTAL
+910 DNTIPAMTAL
-920 FVLMGEMIIAMN
+920 FVLLGEMTAAMYGFMAIAKKNPLN
-932 KFMKLVQENPID
+932 KETGTLQSFAVG
-944 KEQHDLVRYATSMI
+944 MI
-958 GMSVALLIIA
+958 GMSVAIA
-968 KAVALLGD
+968 ILATAVARL
-976 MDRGKL
+976 GKL
-982 VQGGL
+982 DRKQVIQGGL
-987 AISGLAVVLGGI
+987 TVVALMTALSGVTAALKAI
-999 TAILKSIKNVKITEK
+999 KSDNM
-1014 GLSAGSMEGV
+1014 SGV
-1024 AKSMIAMAVALTML
+1024 AGSMIAMALALTML
-1038 YVPIRLFSNLDTDT
+1038 YVPIRLFAKLDTDT
-1052 FESGSV
+1052 LKHGGMAVSVALLAITSAMTVMKSAQGDMKGVAGSV
-1058 RVGIALAAL
+1058 LAMA
-1067 TAALSVMKAVK
+1067 
-1078 GDMSGIAGTILV
+1078 
-1090 MTTALTLLVIPIKIL
+1090 TALTLLIIPIKVL
-1105 GSMDIDSLCNG
+1105 GGMDMNSLAKG
-1116 LTGIIVP
+1116 LTGILVA
-1123 LAVMAV
+1123 LAAMGAV
-1129 VLAKLSG
+1129 LSSLSG
-1136 EDYSTVGVNMIG
+1136 GDYSRIGTNMIA
-1148 MAAAMTLLVIPIK
+1148 MAAAMTLLVVPLK
-1161 MLGGMDLGS
+1161 MLGSMDLAS
-1170 LAKGI
+1170 LAKALL
-1175 VAFGIALGLLV
+1175 AFGIALGLLV
-1186 GAAYLIAPLAS
+1186 RAAYLIAPLAA

-1204 AMLAFGAACLG
+1204 AMIAFGAACLG

-1220 GAIAFAFMTLATIG
+1220 GAIAFAFMTLATVG

-1243 AVTGLIQ
+1243 AITGLIQ

-1275 DTAPVITETALYL
+1275 DTAPAITETVLYL
-1288 IDELLRQIEEYVPS
+1288 IDELLRQIEDYVPS

-1325 SLGDWI
+1325 GLGDWI
-1331 GAAIFAGIVAASALL
+1331 GAAIFTGIVAASALL
-1346 VKEFAAV
+1346 VKGFAAV
-1353 SKDVPKALIGAA
+1353 AKDVPRALLGAA

-1380 MTLLDLNSVM
+1380 MTLLDLNEVT
-1390 GIAASLSTVLLSL
+1390 GIAASLSAVLLSL
-1403 SVTIGVLGR
+1403 SVMIGVLGM

-1475 AAVERI
+1475 AAIERI

-1487 SGNNLS
+1487 SGTYLSNFMTNLGPFIEGAKSIKSDVLTGVANLAGAILLLSAAAFVEGVLS
-1493 LFMENLQ
+1493 LLS
-1500 PFLDGARNID
+1500 LG
-1510 QAVLDGII
+1510 
-1518 KLTEC
+1518 
-1523 MLLIS
+1523 
-1528 AAEIV
+1528 
-1533 DAIAG
+1533 
-1538 WLTGGSSLK
+1538 TGSLASL
-1547 DFGEELA
+1547 GTQLA
-1554 EFGPSFATFADSVS
+1554 LFGPSFAAFAYSIS
-1568 GVDTAA
+1568 G
-1574 VKASGEALKAIAEA
+1574 INAEA
-1588 AAAIPNEG
+1588 VSASAAAIAAISEVIATMSRRG
-1596 GLLGLIVG
+1596 ILDRALDLFTGS
-1604 ENSLADFA
+1604 NSLVEFA
-1612 EGLVPFGK
+1612 EGLEPFGA
-1620 ALMAYGASVVG
+1620 ALIAYGKAVQG
-1631 IDMYVKDIKN
+1631 IDAYTSDIDS
-1641 SATAASKIIEVA
+1641 SAEVA
-1653 KLVPNSGGWLGNIV
+1653 EDLISIAKTIPNSGGLAGLIAGNNDLKDFAKGMKPFGEALINYGKAVLGIGDYKSDITKSVNVAEELIKIAEIVPNSGGVLGFIA
-1667 GNNDLDDFGN
+1667 GNNDLQKFAKN
-1677 SIKPF
+1677 LKPF
-1682 GKALLFYGKSVSGI
+1682 GEALVDYGTAVHGISEKSS
-1696 DQYLDDIKTSA
+1696 DISA
-1707 TAAKK
+1707 SVTAAKD
-1712 IIEVAKLVP
+1712 IVSLAAEAKGVVNAKDLKKLGDGLV
-1721 KSGGWLSKIVG
+1721 G
-1732 NTNLAKFGTSFKPF
+1732 F
-1746 AGALMSYGR
+1746 ATQIKNFMAECEGLN
-1755 SIAGIDKYLDDIENS
+1755 AGQ
-1770 ATAATTIIDV
+1770 
-1780 AKLVPKSGGWLENII
+1780 LE
-1795 GNDDLADFGES
+1795 
-1806 IKPFGRAL
+1806 
-1814 MAYGLTV
+1814 
-1821 AGLAKYNSDIYASL
+1821 SL
-1835 DAARIL
+1835 
-1841 ASVATT
+1841 
-1847 VEDVDGGQDLPVFGT
+1847 
-1862 NLVSFGYKLKAFVL
+1862 K
-1876 NCGGLD
+1876 
-1882 INRIALLQIA
+1882 IA
-1892 LQRIVDIAAEFATI
+1892 LQSIVDIASSFSTI
-1906 DPTALTEFTHAIET
+1906 DTSALTDFVKSMEK
-1920 IGSTSVDKFMK
+1920 IGSTSVDEFLS
-1931 SFSDSKIKASVAV
+1931 SFSNSKTAAATAV
-1944 NALIANIKNALTSSE
+1944 NALIANLKSAIGTSESQLKYKFEEAAKKGLEGLTS
-1959 TQLERKFEVTAQK
+1959 
-1972 GMKGLTNK
+1972 K
-1980 KSEFKTAGAELI
+1980 KSEFNTAGADLM
-1992 KSFASGVSGQT
+1992 KSLSSGVSSQT
-2003 STVQN
+2003 ATVKNQ
-2008 HFSTLISNC
+2008 FSIMLSNC
-2017 LVTVRNHYS
+2017 VAAVRSYYG
-2026 QFQSAGSYLV
+2026 QFQNAGSYLA

-2042 IAANSGSAAS
+2042 ISANSAS
-2052 AARSMAGK
+2052 ASMAAKKMAGD
-2060 AATASARRLQEN
+2060 AAKASAKRLDEH
-2072 SPSKVGYKIGDYFGI
+2072 SPSRVGYKIGDYFGI
-2087 GFTNGITDNIRSA
+2087 GFTNGITDNIRNA
-2100 GITSDALAESATTGL
+2100 GLSSDALAESATTGL
-2115 SNAVSKIASLID
+2115 SNAISKIAALID
-2127 SGMDM
+2127 SGIDT

-2142 TEIQNGSAAMADLM
+2142 TEIQNGSAAIADLM

-2173 TANSMNRTAFA
+2173 TASSMNRPAFA
-2184 PEQQTT
+2184 PEQHTET
-2190 NDAGKQTSEN
+2190 PNGKQTSEN

-2220 RKLQRRVERKKA
+2220 RKLQRRVERRKA

>member
-1 MSKTIDQRVVEMRFD
+1 MSKTVDQRVVEMRFD

-59 GGLSSGVESVRLK
+59 GGLSNGVESVRLK

-79 AVTALSNIANSAVNT
+79 AVTALQNITNSAVNA
-94 GKKLVSELALDPIM
+94 GKKLVSDLALDPII

-127 TQKEGANINDV
+127 TQKEGATINDV

-235 KTTARIHG
+235 KMTARIHG

-253 GSFRETLSK
+253 GSFRETLAK

-289 RRQGYNEQEIAEI
+289 KRQGYNEKEIAEI

-323 DVMKETAQSGWAA
+323 DVMKETAQSGWSA

-351 LTKFSE
+351 LTKFSN

-364 AAAETRNEILSEGF
+364 AAADARNKILSEGF

-392 TEGFKEALLSIG
+392 TEGFKEAVLSIG

-414 IEKSGGFEES
+414 IEKAGGFEES

-429 VTSDMLA
+429 ITSDMLA
-436 GAVSDLTAK
+436 EAVGTLTAK

-467 EDLNKRIQDGSVN
+467 EDLNKRIQDGSIN
-480 LDDYT
+480 LDDYA
-485 KKIGRVSGRE
+485 KKMGRVSGRE
-495 NILQALTIAFEKL
+495 NIILALTTAFEKL

-530 LYNITVKIKDFV
+530 LYNVTVRIKEFV
-542 SGLTMSEEALD
+542 SGLTLSEEALD

-573 NALGQIL
+573 KAFGQIL
-580 GHLLEKLLPVG
+580 GHVLEKLLPLG

-613 SGDGLTRFVELVNG
+613 SGDGLTKFVELVNG
-627 AIDKLADGFK
+627 AIDKLASGFK

-661 RDIFALIG
+661 RDLFALIS

-676 EKIRD
+676 EKIRT
-681 TFPWVNSL
+681 TFPWINSL
-689 KETITAAFQKIR
+689 EVTITAAFQKIR

-736 GTFFAPVVEKIKSI
+736 GAFFAPIVEKIKSL
-750 FSGVTITDL
+750 FSGVTITDW

-771 IKKFADAF
+771 IKKFTDVIY
-779 SDLLE
+779 DLLKD
-784 NFKGIGESISGVL
+784 FKGIGKSVKDVL

-829 LWVISKVDADRVLGS
+829 LWVISNVDITKVKGS
-844 MGAIT
+844 MVAIT
-849 ALLAEVTAVMAGI
+849 ILLAEVSSIMAGI
-862 MKWGTSSNALKGL
+862 MKWGTNANALEGL
-875 SEASQL
+875 SESAQL
-881 GIIATAMMVIAGAV
+881 GRIATAMMVIAGAV
-895 LILAAALKKCENLNW
+895 LILAVALKKCENLNW
-910 GNALPAMTAL
+910 KNTLPAMTAL
-920 FVLMGEMIIAMN
+920 FVLLGNMTTAMYGFMAIA
-932 KFMKLVQENPID
+932 KRYPLS
-944 KEQHDLVRYATSMI
+944 KETGTLQSFAVGMI
-958 GMSVALLIIA
+958 GMSIAISILANALA
-968 KAVALLGD
+968 RLGEL
-976 MDRGKL
+976 DREQ
-982 VQGGL
+982 VIQGGL
-987 AISGLAVVLGGI
+987 TVVALMVALGGV
-999 TAILKSIKNVKITEK
+999 TAALKAIKSDNM
-1014 GLSAGSMEGV
+1014 SGV
-1024 AKSMIAMAVALTML
+1024 ARSMIAMAVALTML
-1038 YVPIRLFSNLDTDT
+1038 YVPIRLFSSLDTET
-1052 FESGSV
+1052 FKSSSI

-1078 GDMSGIAGTILV
+1078 GDMSGVAGTFLA
-1090 MTTALTLLVIPIKIL
+1090 MATALTLLIVPIKIL
-1105 GSMDIDSLCNG
+1105 GGMNIGELCNG
-1116 LTGIIVP
+1116 LIGIIVP
-1123 LAVMAV
+1123 LAVMGAV
-1129 VLAKLSG
+1129 LSKLAG
-1136 EDYSTVGVNMIG
+1136 QNYSTVGVNMMG
-1148 MAAAMTLLVIPIK
+1148 MAMAMTLLAIPIK
-1161 MLGGMDLGS
+1161 TLGSMDLGS

-1186 GAAYLIAPLAS
+1186 GVAYLLTPLAT
-1197 SLGGLSK
+1197 SLSALSK
-1204 AMLAFGAACLG
+1204 AMIAFGAACLG
-1215 VGVLV
+1215 IGALV
-1220 GAIAFAFMTLATIG
+1220 GAIAFAFVTLATVG
-1234 AAGVAAILA
+1234 TAGVAAILA
-1243 AVTGLIQ
+1243 AIAGLIQ

-1255 MPIIG
+1255 MPLIG
-1260 EALKDLILTLCDVLK
+1260 EAMKAQILMFCDVFK
-1275 DTAPVITETALYL
+1275 DTAPALVETVLYL
-1288 IDELLRQIEEYVPS
+1288 IDELLRQIEDYVPS

-1313 IGQAITENFGEI
+1313 IGQAIRENFGELG
-1325 SLGDWI
+1325 LGDWI
-1331 GAAIFAGIVAASALL
+1331 GAAIFTGIVAASALL
-1346 VKEFAAV
+1346 VKGFAAV
-1353 SKDVPKALIGAA
+1353 SKDVPRALLGAA

-1390 GIAASLSTVLLSL
+1390 DIAASLSAVLLSL
-1403 SVTIGVLGR
+1403 SAMIGVLGM

-1424 LAEFIAVM
+1424 LAEFIAIV

-1452 DEGIKVLGQIGE
+1452 GEGIKVLGQIGT
-1464 GIGTFVGSIVG
+1464 GIGTFVGSIIG
-1475 AAVERI
+1475 AGLEAMSE
-1481 TAGIAE
+1481 GIAA
-1487 SGNNLS
+1487 SGTNLS
-1493 LFMENLQ
+1493 NFMTNLQ
-1500 PFLDGARNID
+1500 PFIEGAKNID
-1510 QAVLDGII
+1510 ASVLGGI
-1518 KLTEC
+1518 
-1523 MLLIS
+1523 
-1528 AAEIV
+1528 AA
-1533 DAIAG
+1533 
-1538 WLTGGSSLK
+1538 LTGAIVLLTAASFIEGITSLFTLGVGSLTRLGG
-1547 DFGEELA
+1547 DLA
-1554 EFGPSFATFADSVS
+1554 AFGPQVKVFADSVS
-1568 GVDTAA
+1568 GINVDA
-1574 VKASGEALKAIAEA
+1574 VNAS
-1588 AAAIPNEG
+1588 AAAISAITGVIAAMNSD
-1596 GLLGLIVG
+1596 GLIGKVFDFFTG
-1604 ENSLADFA
+1604 ANDLADFA
-1612 EGLVPFGK
+1612 AGLGDFGS
-1620 ALMAYGASVVG
+1620 ALMTYGESVVG
-1631 IDMYVKDIKN
+1631 IDKYLDDIEA
-1641 SATAASKIIEVA
+1641 SATAATKIIEIA
-1653 KLVPNSGGWLGNIV
+1653 DLVPNSGGWLGDIV
-1667 GNNDLDDFGN
+1667 GNNDLDDFG
-1677 SIKPF
+1677 
-1682 GKALLFYGKSVSGI
+1682 
-1696 DQYLDDIKTSA
+1696 
-1707 TAAKK
+1707 
-1712 IIEVAKLVP
+1712 E
-1721 KSGGWLSKIVG
+1721 
-1732 NTNLAKFGTSFKPF
+1732 SFKPF
-1746 AGALMSYGR
+1746 GEALMTYGE
-1755 SIAGIDKYLDDIENS
+1755 SVVGIDAYLKDIKNS
-1770 ATAATTIIDV
+1770 ATAATKIIEI
-1780 AKLVPKSGGWLENII
+1780 AELIPNSGGWLGII
-1795 GNDDLADFGES
+1795 VGNNDLDDFGAT
-1806 IKPFGRAL
+1806 IGPFGEAL
-1814 MAYGLTV
+1814 MTYGQKV
-1821 AGLAKYNSDIYASL
+1821 AGIAVYTTDIDASL
-1835 DAARIL
+1835 SVARTM
-1841 ASVATT
+1841 ASIATT
-1847 VEDVDGGQDLPVFGT
+1847 VKDAKGGKELTTFGDKI
-1862 NLVSFGYKLKAFVL
+1862 VSFSSKLKTFVTNCAGL
-1876 NCGGLD
+1876 NAD
-1882 INRIALLQIA
+1882 NIASLQTA
-1892 LQRIVDIAAEFATI
+1892 LQSIVDIASSFSTI
-1906 DPTALTEFTHAIET
+1906 DTSALTDFVQSMEK
-1920 IGSTSVDKFMK
+1920 IGSTSVDEFLS
-1931 SFSDSKIKASVAV
+1931 SFSNSKTAAATAV
-1944 NALIANIKNALTSSE
+1944 NALIANLKSAIGTSESQLKSKFEEAAKRGLEGLTS
-1959 TQLERKFEVTAQK
+1959 
-1972 GMKGLTNK
+1972 K
-1980 KSEFKTAGAELI
+1980 KSEFKTAGADLF
-1992 KSFASGVSGQT
+1992 KSFNSGVSGQT
-2003 STVQN
+2003 NTVKNQ
-2008 HFSTLISNC
+2008 FSTLLSNC
-2017 LVTVRNHYS
+2017 IATVRSYYS
-2026 QFQSAGSYLV
+2026 QFQSAGRYLAV
-2036 AGVANG
+2036 GIANG
-2042 IAANSGSAAS
+2042 ISANSGSASA
-2052 AARSMAGK
+2052 AARSLAGN
-2060 AATASARRLQEN
+2060 AAKASARRLEEK

-2087 GFTNGITDNIRSA
+2087 GFTNGITDNIRNA
-2100 GITSDALAESATTGL
+2100 GISSDALAESATKGL
-2115 SNAVSKIASLID
+2115 SNAVSKIATVID
-2127 SGMDM
+2127 SGIDT

-2173 TANSMNRTAFA
+2173 TASSMNRPAFA
-2184 PEQQTT
+2184 PEQQTEIP
-2190 NDAGKQTSEN
+2190 NGQRTSEN

>member
-59 GGLSSGVESVRLK
+59 GGLSNGVESVRLK

-79 AVTALSNIANSAVNT
+79 AVTALQNITNSAVNA
-94 GKKLVSELALDPIM
+94 GKKLVSDLALDPII

-127 TQKEGANINDV
+127 TQKEGANIDDV

-187 AVSGSTSQ
+187 AISGSTSQ

-235 KTTARIHG
+235 KMTARIHG

-289 RRQGYNEQEIAEI
+289 KRQGYNEKEIAEI

-351 LTKFSE
+351 LTKFSN

-364 AAAETRNEILSEGF
+364 AAADARNKILSEGF

-392 TEGFKEALLSIG
+392 TEGFKEAVLSIG

-414 IEKSGGFEES
+414 IEKAGGFEES

-429 VTSDMLA
+429 ITSDMLA
-436 GAVSDLTAK
+436 EAVGTLTAK

-467 EDLNKRIQDGSVN
+467 EDLNKRIQDGSIN
-480 LDDYT
+480 LDDYA
-485 KKIGRVSGRE
+485 KKIGRASGRE
-495 NILQALTIAFEKL
+495 NIILALTAAFEKL

-530 LYNITVKIKDFV
+530 LYNFTVQIKDFV
-542 SGLTMSEEALD
+542 SGLTMSEETLN

-580 GHLLEKLLPVG
+580 GHLLEKLLPLG

-613 SGDGLTRFVELVNG
+613 SGDGLTKFVELVNG
-627 AIDKLADGFK
+627 AIDKLASGFK
-637 VAKDY
+637 AAKDY

-652 IDFTKFESL
+652 IDFTKVESL
-661 RDIFALIG
+661 RDIFTWIG

-681 TFPWVNSL
+681 AFPWVNSL
-689 KETITAAFQKIR
+689 KDTVTAAFQKIR
-701 GSADEDLGATN
+701 LSADEDLGAAN

-736 GTFFAPVVEKIKSI
+736 GAFFAPVVEKIKSI

-779 SDLLE
+779 TDLLG
-784 NFKGIGESISGVL
+784 NFKGIGKSISGVL
-797 DSARDALVLW
+797 DSARDALILW

-829 LWVISKVDADRVLGS
+829 LLVISKVDADRVLGS

-849 ALLAEVTAVMAGI
+849 ALLTEVTAVMAGI
-862 MKWGTSSNALKGL
+862 MKWGTSANALEGL
-875 SEASQL
+875 SEAAQL
-881 GIIATAMMVIAGAV
+881 GKIAVAMMVIAGAV

-910 GNALPAMTAL
+910 DNTIPAMTAL
-920 FVLMGEMIIAMN
+920 FVLLGEMTAAMYGFMAIA
-932 KFMKLVQENPID
+932 KKNPLS
-944 KEQHDLVRYATSMI
+944 KETGTLQSFAIGMI
-958 GMSVALLIIA
+958 GMSVAISILA
-968 KAVALLGD
+968 TAVARL
-976 MDRGKL
+976 GKL
-982 VQGGL
+982 DRKQVIQGGL
-987 AISGLAVVLGGI
+987 TVVALMTALSGVTAALKAI
-999 TAILKSIKNVKITEK
+999 KSDNM
-1014 GLSAGSMEGV
+1014 SGV
-1024 AKSMIAMAVALTML
+1024 AGSMIAMALALTML
-1038 YVPIRLFSNLDTDT
+1038 YVPIRLFAKLDTDT
-1052 FESGSV
+1052 LKHGGIAVSVALLAITSAMTVMKSAQGDMKGVAGSV
-1058 RVGIALAAL
+1058 LAMA
-1067 TAALSVMKAVK
+1067 
-1078 GDMSGIAGTILV
+1078 
-1090 MTTALTLLVIPIKIL
+1090 TALTLLIIPIKVL
-1105 GSMDIDSLCNG
+1105 GSMDMNSLAKG
-1116 LTGIIVP
+1116 LTGILVP
-1123 LAVMAV
+1123 LAAMGAV
-1129 VLAKLSG
+1129 LSSLSG
-1136 EDYSTVGVNMIG
+1136 GDYSRIGTNMIA
-1148 MAAAMTLLVIPIK
+1148 MAAAMTLLVVPLK
-1161 MLGGMDLGS
+1161 VLGSMDLAS
-1170 LAKGI
+1170 LAKAL
-1175 VAFGIALGLLV
+1175 VSFGIALGLLV
-1186 GAAYLIAPLAS
+1186 GAAYLIAPLAA

-1204 AMLAFGAACLG
+1204 AMIAFGAACLG

-1220 GAIAFAFMTLATIG
+1220 GAIAFAFMTLATVG

-1243 AVTGLIQ
+1243 AITGLIQ

-1275 DTAPVITETALYL
+1275 DTAPAITETVLYL
-1288 IDELLRQIEEYVPS
+1288 IDELLRQIEDYVPS

-1325 SLGDWI
+1325 GLGDWI
-1331 GAAIFAGIVAASALL
+1331 GAAIFTGIVAASALL
-1346 VKEFAAV
+1346 VKGFAAV
-1353 SKDVPKALIGAA
+1353 AKDVPRALLGAA

-1380 MTLLDLNSVM
+1380 MTLLDLNEVT
-1390 GIAASLSTVLLSL
+1390 GIAASLSAVLLSL
-1403 SVTIGVLGR
+1403 SVTIGVLGM

-1475 AAVERI
+1475 AAIERI

-1487 SGNNLS
+1487 SGKYLSNFMTNLGPFIEGAKSIKSDVLTGVANLAGAILLLGAAAFVEGVISLLS
-1493 LFMENLQ
+1493 L
-1500 PFLDGARNID
+1500 G
-1510 QAVLDGII
+1510 
-1518 KLTEC
+1518 
-1523 MLLIS
+1523 
-1528 AAEIV
+1528 
-1533 DAIAG
+1533 
-1538 WLTGGSSLK
+1538 TGSLASL
-1547 DFGEELA
+1547 GTQLA
-1554 EFGPSFATFADSVS
+1554 LFGPSFAAFAYSIS
-1568 GVDTAA
+1568 G
-1574 VKASGEALKAIAEA
+1574 INAEA
-1588 AAAIPNEG
+1588 VSASAAAIAAISEVIATMSRRG
-1596 GLLGLIVG
+1596 ILDRALDLFTGS
-1604 ENSLADFA
+1604 NSLVEFA
-1612 EGLVPFGK
+1612 EGLEPFGA
-1620 ALMAYGASVVG
+1620 ALIAYGKAVRG
-1631 IDMYVKDIKN
+1631 IDAYTSDIDS
-1641 SATAASKIIEVA
+1641 SAEVA
-1653 KLVPNSGGWLGNIV
+1653 EDLISIAKTIPNSGGLAGLIAGNNDLKDFAKGMKPFGEALINYGKAVLGIGDYKSDITKSVNVAEELIKIAEIVPNSGGVLGFIA
-1667 GNNDLDDFGN
+1667 GNNDLQKFAKN
-1677 SIKPF
+1677 LKPF
-1682 GKALLFYGKSVSGI
+1682 GEALVDYGTAVHGISEKSS
-1696 DQYLDDIKTSA
+1696 DISA
-1707 TAAKK
+1707 SVTAAKDIVSLAVEAKGVANAKDLKK
-1712 IIEVAKLVP
+1712 IGDGLV
-1721 KSGGWLSKIVG
+1721 G
-1732 NTNLAKFGTSFKPF
+1732 F
-1746 AGALMSYGR
+1746 ATQIKNFMAECEGLN
-1755 SIAGIDKYLDDIENS
+1755 AGQ
-1770 ATAATTIIDV
+1770 
-1780 AKLVPKSGGWLENII
+1780 LE
-1795 GNDDLADFGES
+1795 
-1806 IKPFGRAL
+1806 
-1814 MAYGLTV
+1814 
-1821 AGLAKYNSDIYASL
+1821 SL
-1835 DAARIL
+1835 
-1841 ASVATT
+1841 
-1847 VEDVDGGQDLPVFGT
+1847 
-1862 NLVSFGYKLKAFVL
+1862 K
-1876 NCGGLD
+1876 
-1882 INRIALLQIA
+1882 IA
-1892 LQRIVDIAAEFATI
+1892 LQSIVDIASSFSTI
-1906 DPTALTEFTHAIET
+1906 DTSALTDFVKSMEK
-1920 IGSTSVDKFMK
+1920 IGSTSVDEFLS
-1931 SFSDSKIKASVAV
+1931 SFSNSKTAAATAV
-1944 NALIANIKNALTSSE
+1944 NALIANLKSSIGASESQLKYKFEEAAKKGLEGLTS
-1959 TQLERKFEVTAQK
+1959 
-1972 GMKGLTNK
+1972 K
-1980 KSEFKTAGAELI
+1980 KSEFNTAGADLM
-1992 KSFASGVSGQT
+1992 KSLSSGVSSQT
-2003 STVQN
+2003 ATVKNQ
-2008 HFSTLISNC
+2008 FSIMLSNC
-2017 LVTVRNHYS
+2017 VAAVRSYYG
-2026 QFQSAGSYLV
+2026 QFQNAGSYLA

-2042 IAANSGSAAS
+2042 ISANSAS
-2052 AARSMAGK
+2052 ASMAAKKMAGN
-2060 AATASARRLQEN
+2060 AAKASAKRLDEH
-2072 SPSKVGYKIGDYFGI
+2072 SPSRVGYKIGDYFGI
-2087 GFTNGITDNIRSA
+2087 GFTNGITDNIRNA
-2100 GITSDALAESATTGL
+2100 GLSSDALAESATTGL
-2115 SNAVSKIASLID
+2115 SNAISKIATLID
-2127 SGMDM
+2127 SGIDT

-2142 TEIQNGSAAMADLM
+2142 TEIQNGSAAIADLM

-2173 TANSMNRTAFA
+2173 TASSMNRPAFA
-2184 PEQQTT
+2184 PEQHTET
-2190 NDAGKQTSEN
+2190 PNGKQTSEN

-2220 RKLQRRVERKKA
+2220 RKLQRRVERRKA

>member
-59 GGLSSGVESVRLK
+59 GGLSNGVESVRLK

-79 AVTALSNIANSAVNT
+79 AVTALQNITNSALNA
-94 GKKLVSELALDPIM
+94 GKKLVSDLALDPII

-127 TQKEGANINDV
+127 TQKEGANIDDV

-235 KTTARIHG
+235 KMTARIHG

-289 RRQGYNEQEIAEI
+289 KRQGYNEKEIAEI

-323 DVMKETAQSGWAA
+323 DVMKETAQSGWSA

-351 LTKFSE
+351 LTKFSN

-364 AAAETRNEILSEGF
+364 AAADARNKILSEGF

-392 TEGFKEALLSIG
+392 TEGFKEAVLSIG

-414 IEKSGGFEES
+414 IEKAGGFEES

-429 VTSDMLA
+429 ITSDMLA
-436 GAVSDLTAK
+436 EAVGTLTAK

-467 EDLNKRIQDGSVN
+467 EDLNKRIQDGSIN
-480 LDDYT
+480 LDDYA
-485 KKIGRVSGRE
+485 KKMGRVSGRE
-495 NILQALTIAFEKL
+495 NIILALTTAFEKL

-530 LYNITVKIKDFV
+530 LYNVTVRIKEFV
-542 SGLTMSEEALD
+542 SGLTLSEEALD

-573 NALGQIL
+573 KAFGQIL
-580 GHLLEKLLPVG
+580 GHMLEKLLPLG

-613 SGDGLTRFVELVNG
+613 SGNGLTKFVELVNS
-627 AIDKLADGFK
+627 AIDKLAAGFK
-637 VAKDY
+637 AAKDY

-676 EKIRD
+676 EKIRT

-689 KETITAAFQKIR
+689 KETVTAAFQKIR
-701 GSADEDLGATN
+701 GSADEDLGAAN

-736 GTFFAPVVEKIKSI
+736 GAFFAPIVKKIKSI

-771 IKKFADAF
+771 IKKFTDAIY
-779 SDLLE
+779 DLLE
-784 NFKGIGESISGVL
+784 NFKGIGESVSGVL
-797 DSARDALVLW
+797 DAARDALVLW
-807 QKDIKA
+807 QKDLKA

-849 ALLAEVTAVMAGI
+849 ALLTEVTAVMAGI
-862 MKWGTSSNALKGL
+862 MKWGTSANALEGL
-875 SEASQL
+875 SEAAQL
-881 GIIATAMMVIAGAV
+881 GKIAIAMMVIAGAV

-910 GNALPAMTAL
+910 DNTIPAMTAL
-920 FVLMGEMIIAMN
+920 FILLGEMTVAMYGFMSIA
-932 KFMKLVQENPID
+932 KKNPLS
-944 KEQHDLVRYATSMI
+944 KETGTLQSFAVGMI
-958 GMSVALLIIA
+958 GMSIAIAILANALA
-968 KAVALLGD
+968 RLGEL
-976 MDRGKL
+976 DREQ
-982 VQGGL
+982 VIQGGL
-987 AISGLAVVLGGI
+987 TVVALMAALGGV
-999 TAILKSIKNVKITEK
+999 TAALKAIKSDNM
-1014 GLSAGSMEGV
+1014 SGV
-1024 AKSMIAMAVALTML
+1024 AGSMIAMALALAML
-1038 YVPIRLFSNLDTDT
+1038 YVPIRLFAKLDTDT
-1052 FESGSV
+1052 LKHG
-1058 RVGIALAAL
+1058 GIAVSVALLAMTSAM
-1067 TAALSVMKAVK
+1067 TVMKSAK
-1078 GDMSGIAGTILV
+1078 GDMKGVARSVLA
-1090 MTTALTLLVIPIKIL
+1090 MATALTLLIIPIKVLGGLDMASLAKGLMGIL
-1105 GSMDIDSLCNG
+1105 
-1116 LTGIIVP
+1116 VP
-1123 LAVMAV
+1123 LAAMGAV
-1129 VLAKLSG
+1129 LSG
-1136 EDYSTVGVNMIG
+1136 LSGGAYSGIGTNMIA
-1148 MAAAMTLLVIPIK
+1148 MAAAMTLLVVPLK
-1161 MLGGMDLGS
+1161 VLGSMDLGS

-1186 GAAYLIAPLAS
+1186 GVAYLLTPLAT
-1197 SLGGLSK
+1197 SLSALSK
-1204 AMLAFGAACLG
+1204 AMIAFGAACLG
-1215 VGVLV
+1215 IGVLV
-1220 GAIAFAFMTLATIG
+1220 GAIAFAFVTLATVG
-1234 AAGVAAILA
+1234 TAGVAAILA
-1243 AVTGLIQ
+1243 AIAGLIQ

-1255 MPIIG
+1255 MPLIG
-1260 EALKDLILTLCDVLK
+1260 EAMKAQILMFCDVFK
-1275 DTAPVITETALYL
+1275 DTAPALVETVLYL
-1288 IDELLRQIEEYVPS
+1288 IDELLRQIEDYVPS

-1313 IGQAITENFGEI
+1313 IGQAIRENFGELG
-1325 SLGDWI
+1325 LGDWI
-1331 GAAIFAGIVAASALL
+1331 GAAIFTGIVAASALL
-1346 VKEFAAV
+1346 VKGFAAV
-1353 SKDVPKALIGAA
+1353 SKDVPRALLGAA
-1365 GVAAILVIVGGIIAA
+1365 GVAAILVIVGGIITA

-1390 GIAASLSTVLLSL
+1390 GIAASLSAVLLSL
-1403 SVTIGVLGR
+1403 SVMIGVLGM

-1452 DEGIKVLGQIGE
+1452 GEGIKVLGQIGE

-1475 AAVERI
+1475 AAIERI

-1487 SGNNLS
+1487 SGTYLSKFMTNLGPFIEGAKSIKSDVLTGVANLAGAILLLGAAAFVEGVLS
-1493 LFMENLQ
+1493 LLS
-1500 PFLDGARNID
+1500 LG
-1510 QAVLDGII
+1510 
-1518 KLTEC
+1518 
-1523 MLLIS
+1523 
-1528 AAEIV
+1528 
-1533 DAIAG
+1533 
-1538 WLTGGSSLK
+1538 TGSLASL
-1547 DFGEELA
+1547 GTQLA
-1554 EFGPSFATFADSVS
+1554 LFGPSFAAFAYSIS
-1568 GVDTAA
+1568 G
-1574 VKASGEALKAIAEA
+1574 INAEA
-1588 AAAIPNEG
+1588 VSASAAAIAAISEVITTMSRRG
-1596 GLLGLIVG
+1596 ILDRALDLFTGS
-1604 ENSLADFA
+1604 NSLVEFA
-1612 EGLVPFGK
+1612 EGLEPFGA
-1620 ALMAYGASVVG
+1620 ALIAYGKAVRG
-1631 IDMYVKDIKN
+1631 IDAYTSDIDSSAEVAEDLISIAKTIPNSGGLAGLIAGNNDLKDFAKGMKPFGEALINYGKAVLGIGDYKSDIKQSVN
-1641 SATAASKIIEVA
+1641 VAEELIKIADI
-1653 KLVPNSGGWLGNIV
+1653 VPNSGGVLGFIA
-1667 GNNDLDDFGN
+1667 GNNDLQKFAKN
-1677 SIKPF
+1677 LKPF
-1682 GKALLFYGKSVSGI
+1682 GEALVNYGTAVNGISEKSS
-1696 DQYLDDIKTSA
+1696 DISA
-1707 TAAKK
+1707 SVTAAKDIVSLAAEAKGVANAKDLKK
-1712 IIEVAKLVP
+1712 IGDGLV
-1721 KSGGWLSKIVG
+1721 G
-1732 NTNLAKFGTSFKPF
+1732 F
-1746 AGALMSYGR
+1746 ATQIKNFMAECEGLN
-1755 SIAGIDKYLDDIENS
+1755 AGQ
-1770 ATAATTIIDV
+1770 
-1780 AKLVPKSGGWLENII
+1780 LE
-1795 GNDDLADFGES
+1795 
-1806 IKPFGRAL
+1806 
-1814 MAYGLTV
+1814 
-1821 AGLAKYNSDIYASL
+1821 SL
-1835 DAARIL
+1835 
-1841 ASVATT
+1841 
-1847 VEDVDGGQDLPVFGT
+1847 
-1862 NLVSFGYKLKAFVL
+1862 K
-1876 NCGGLD
+1876 
-1882 INRIALLQIA
+1882 IA
-1892 LQRIVDIAAEFATI
+1892 LQSIVDIASSFSTI
-1906 DPTALTEFTHAIET
+1906 DTSALTDFVQSMEK
-1920 IGSTSVDKFMK
+1920 IGSTSVDEFLS
-1931 SFSDSKIKASVAV
+1931 SFSNSKTAAATAV
-1944 NALIANIKNALTSSE
+1944 NALIANLKSAIGTSESQLKSKFEEAAKRGLEGLTS
-1959 TQLERKFEVTAQK
+1959 
-1972 GMKGLTNK
+1972 K
-1980 KSEFKTAGAELI
+1980 KSEFKTAGADLI
-1992 KSFASGVSGQT
+1992 KSFNSGISSQT
-2003 STVQN
+2003 NTIKSQFSTV
-2008 HFSTLISNC
+2008 LSNC
-2017 LVTVRNHYS
+2017 VATIRSYYS
-2026 QFQSAGSYLV
+2026 QFQSAGRYLAV
-2036 AGVANG
+2036 GIANG
-2042 IAANSGSAAS
+2042 ISANSGSASA
-2052 AARSMAGK
+2052 AARSLAGN
-2060 AATASARRLQEN
+2060 AAKASARRLEEK

-2087 GFTNGITDNIRSA
+2087 GFTNGITDNIRNA
-2100 GITSDALAESATTGL
+2100 GISSDALAESATKGL
-2115 SNAVSKIASLID
+2115 SNAVSKIATVID

-2173 TANSMNRTAFA
+2173 TASSMNRPAFA
-2184 PEQQTT
+2184 PEQQTDT
-2190 NDAGKQTSEN
+2190 PNGKQISEN

>member
-59 GGLSSGVESVRLK
+59 GGLSNGVESVRLK

-79 AVTALSNIANSAVNT
+79 AVTALQNITNSAVNA
-94 GKKLVSELALDPIM
+94 GKKLVSDLALDPII

-127 TQKEGANINDV
+127 TQKEGANIDDV

-187 AVSGSTSQ
+187 AISGSTSQ

-235 KTTARIHG
+235 KMTARIHG

-289 RRQGYNEQEIAEI
+289 KRQGYTEKEIAEI

-351 LTKFSE
+351 LTKLSN

-364 AAAETRNEILSEGF
+364 AAADARNKILSEGF

-392 TEGFKEALLSIG
+392 TEGFKEAVLSIG

-414 IEKSGGFEES
+414 IEKAGGFEES

-429 VTSDMLA
+429 ITSDMLA
-436 GAVSDLTAK
+436 EAVGTLTAK

-467 EDLNKRIQDGSVN
+467 EDLNKRIQDGSIN
-480 LDDYT
+480 LDDYA
-485 KKIGRVSGRE
+485 KKMGRVSGRE
-495 NILQALTIAFEKL
+495 NIILALTAAFEKL
-508 QTILGTIKDAFNE
+508 QTIIGTIKDAFNE

-530 LYNITVKIKDFV
+530 LYNVTVRIKEFV
-542 SGLTMSEEALD
+542 SGLTLSEEALD

-573 NALGQIL
+573 KAFGQIL

-591 DGFLGVTGG
+591 DGFLGVTGS

-613 SGDGLTRFVELVNG
+613 SGDGLTKFVELVNG
-627 AIDKLADGFK
+627 AIDQLASGFK

-661 RDIFALIG
+661 RDIFAFIS

-676 EKIRD
+676 EKIRT
-681 TFPWVNSL
+681 TFPWINSL
-689 KETITAAFQKIR
+689 EVTITAAFQKIR

-736 GTFFAPVVEKIKSI
+736 GAFFAPIVEKIKSL
-750 FSGVTITDL
+750 FSGVTITDW

-771 IKKFADAF
+771 IKKFTDVIY
-779 SDLLE
+779 DLLKD
-784 NFKGIGESISGVL
+784 FKGIGKSVKAVL

-829 LWVISKVDADRVLGS
+829 LWVISNVDVTKVKGS
-844 MGAIT
+844 MVAIT
-849 ALLAEVTAVMAGI
+849 ILLAEVSSIMAGI
-862 MKWGTSSNALKGL
+862 MKWGTNANALEGL
-875 SEASQL
+875 SESAQL
-881 GIIATAMMVIAGAV
+881 GRMATAMMVIAGAV

-910 GNALPAMTAL
+910 KNTLPAMTAL
-920 FVLMGEMIIAMN
+920 FVLLGNMTTAMYGFMAIA
-932 KFMKLVQENPID
+932 KRYPLS
-944 KEQHDLVRYATSMI
+944 KETGTLQSFAVGMI
-958 GMSVALLIIA
+958 GMSIAISILANALA
-968 KAVALLGD
+968 RLGEL
-976 MDRGKL
+976 DREQ
-982 VQGGL
+982 VIQGGL
-987 AISGLAVVLGGI
+987 TVVALMVALGGV
-999 TAILKSIKNVKITEK
+999 TAALKAIKSDNM
-1014 GLSAGSMEGV
+1014 SGV
-1024 AKSMIAMAVALTML
+1024 ARSMIAMAVALTML
-1038 YVPIRLFSNLDTDT
+1038 YMPIRLFSSLDTET
-1052 FESGSV
+1052 LKSGSI

-1078 GDMSGIAGTILV
+1078 GDMSGVAGTFLA
-1090 MTTALTLLVIPIKIL
+1090 MATALTLLIVPIKIL
-1105 GSMDIDSLCNG
+1105 GGMNIGELCNG
-1116 LTGIIVP
+1116 LIGIIVP
-1123 LAVMAV
+1123 LAVMGAV
-1129 VLAKLSG
+1129 LSKLAG
-1136 EDYSTVGVNMIG
+1136 QNYSTVGVNMMG
-1148 MAAAMTLLVIPIK
+1148 MAVAMTLLAIPIK
-1161 MLGGMDLGS
+1161 TLGSMDLGS

-1175 VAFGIALGLLV
+1175 VTFGIALGLLV
-1186 GAAYLIAPLAS
+1186 GAAYLLAPLAT
-1197 SLGGLSK
+1197 SLSVLSK
-1204 AMLAFGAACLG
+1204 AMIAFGAACLG

-1220 GAIAFAFMTLATIG
+1220 GAIAFAFVTLATVG

-1243 AVTGLIQ
+1243 AIAGLIQ

-1255 MPIIG
+1255 MPLIG
-1260 EALKDLILTLCDVLK
+1260 EAMKAQILMFCDVLT
-1275 DTAPVITETALYL
+1275 DTAPAITETVLYL
-1288 IDELLRQIEEYVPS
+1288 IDELLRQIEDYVPS

-1313 IGQAITENFGEI
+1313 IGQAILDNFGELG
-1325 SLGDWI
+1325 LGDWI
-1331 GAAIFAGIVAASALL
+1331 GAAIFTGIVAASALL
-1346 VKEFAAV
+1346 VKGFAAV
-1353 SKDVPKALIGAA
+1353 SKDVPKALLGAA
-1365 GVAAILVIVGGIIAA
+1365 GVAAILVIVGGVLTA

-1390 GIAASLSTVLLSL
+1390 DIAASLSAVLLSL
-1403 SVTIGVLGR
+1403 SVTIGVLGM

-1475 AAVERI
+1475 AAIERI

-1487 SGNNLS
+1487 SGTYLSNFMTNLGPFIEGAKSIKSDVLTGIANLAGAILLLGAAAFVEGVLS
-1493 LFMENLQ
+1493 LLS
-1500 PFLDGARNID
+1500 LG
-1510 QAVLDGII
+1510 
-1518 KLTEC
+1518 
-1523 MLLIS
+1523 
-1528 AAEIV
+1528 
-1533 DAIAG
+1533 
-1538 WLTGGSSLK
+1538 TGSLASL
-1547 DFGEELA
+1547 GTQLA
-1554 EFGPSFATFADSVS
+1554 LFGPSFAAFAYSIS
-1568 GVDTAA
+1568 G
-1574 VKASGEALKAIAEA
+1574 INAEA
-1588 AAAIPNEG
+1588 VSASAAAIAAISEVIATMSRRG
-1596 GLLGLIVG
+1596 ILDRALDLFTGS
-1604 ENSLADFA
+1604 NSLVEFA
-1612 EGLVPFGK
+1612 EGLEPFGT
-1620 ALMAYGASVVG
+1620 ALIAYGKAVRG
-1631 IDMYVKDIKN
+1631 IDAYTSDIDSSADVAEDLISIAKTIPNSGGLAGLIAGNNDLKDFAKGMKPFGEALINYGKAVLGIGDYKSDITKSVNVAEELIKI
-1641 SATAASKIIEVA
+1641 AEI
-1653 KLVPNSGGWLGNIV
+1653 VPNSGGVLGFIA
-1667 GNNDLDDFGN
+1667 GNNDLQKFAKN
-1677 SIKPF
+1677 LKPF
-1682 GKALLFYGKSVSGI
+1682 GEALVDYGTAVHGISEKSS
-1696 DQYLDDIKTSA
+1696 DISA
-1707 TAAKK
+1707 SVTAAKDIVSLAAEAK
-1712 IIEVAKLVP
+1712 GVANAKDLKKL
-1721 KSGGWLSKIVG
+1721 GDGLVG
-1732 NTNLAKFGTSFKPF
+1732 F
-1746 AGALMSYGR
+1746 ATQIKNFMAECEGLN
-1755 SIAGIDKYLDDIENS
+1755 AGQ
-1770 ATAATTIIDV
+1770 
-1780 AKLVPKSGGWLENII
+1780 LE
-1795 GNDDLADFGES
+1795 
-1806 IKPFGRAL
+1806 
-1814 MAYGLTV
+1814 
-1821 AGLAKYNSDIYASL
+1821 SL
-1835 DAARIL
+1835 
-1841 ASVATT
+1841 
-1847 VEDVDGGQDLPVFGT
+1847 
-1862 NLVSFGYKLKAFVL
+1862 K
-1876 NCGGLD
+1876 
-1882 INRIALLQIA
+1882 IA
-1892 LQRIVDIAAEFATI
+1892 LQSIVDIASSFSTI
-1906 DPTALTEFTHAIET
+1906 DTSTLTDFVQSMEK
-1920 IGSTSVDKFMK
+1920 IGSTSVDEFLS
-1931 SFSDSKIKASVAV
+1931 SFSESKTAAATAV
-1944 NALIANIKNALTSSE
+1944 NALIANLKSAIGTSESQLKSKFEEAAKKGLEGLTS
-1959 TQLERKFEVTAQK
+1959 
-1972 GMKGLTNK
+1972 K
-1980 KSEFKTAGAELI
+1980 KSEFNTAGADLM
-1992 KSFASGVSGQT
+1992 KSLSSGVSSQT
-2003 STVQN
+2003 ATVKNQ
-2008 HFSTLISNC
+2008 FSIMLSNC
-2017 LVTVRNHYS
+2017 VAAVRSYYG
-2026 QFQSAGSYLV
+2026 QFQNAGSYLA

-2042 IAANSGSAAS
+2042 ISANSAS
-2052 AARSMAGK
+2052 ASMAAKKMAGN
-2060 AATASARRLQEN
+2060 AAKASAKRLDEH
-2072 SPSKVGYKIGDYFGI
+2072 SPSRVGYKIGDYFGI
-2087 GFTNGITDNIRSA
+2087 GFTNGITDNIRNA
-2100 GITSDALAESATTGL
+2100 GLSSDALAESATTGL
-2115 SNAVSKIASLID
+2115 SNAISKIAALID
-2127 SGMDM
+2127 GGIDT

-2142 TEIQNGSAAMADLM
+2142 TEIQNGSAAIADLM

-2173 TANSMNRTAFA
+2173 TASSMNRPAFA
-2184 PEQQTT
+2184 PEQQTESA
-2190 NDAGKQTSEN
+2190 NGKQTSEN

-2220 RKLQRRVERKKA
+2220 RKLQRRVERRKA

>member
-59 GGLSSGVESVRLK
+59 GGLSNGVESVRLK

-79 AVTALSNIANSAVNT
+79 AVTALQNITNSALNA
-94 GKKLVSELALDPIM
+94 GKKIAYALTIEPIKT
-108 SGFKEYETQINA
+108 GLQEYETQINA

-138 NRALDELN
+138 NRALSELN

-210 GTVKLMDW
+210 GTVKLQDW
-218 NSVVNAG
+218 NSVVNAN

-235 KTTARIHG
+235 KMTARIHG

-262 GWLTSDI
+262 GWLTKDI

-289 RRQGYNEQEIAEI
+289 KRQGYNDKEIAEI

-309 TDAATKVK
+309 TDAATKIK
-317 TLSQLY
+317 TFSQLW
-323 DVMKETAQSGWAA
+323 DVLKESTQSGW
-336 TWKIL
+336 TTSWQTII
-341 LGDFEEAKES
+341 GDFEEAKETLTVFGDT
-351 LTKFSE
+351 LTKMIGDS
-357 MLNEPLA
+357 A
-364 AAAETRNEILSEGF
+364 DARNAVLKEGF
-378 SSGWKQFLNEGIED
+378 MSGWKQLLNEGIED
-392 TEGFKEALLSIG
+392 TEGFQNAIIEAG
-404 KEAVPGLEDL
+404 KNSGVAVDDL
-414 IEKSGGFEES
+414 IKKYGSFEKS
-424 LKKGW
+424 LKGGW
-429 VTSDMLA
+429 VTSDMLK
-436 GAVSDLTAK
+436 TALDSMADSV
-445 TAGLSDEELRNLG
+445 AGLSKEELEAKG
-458 YTRDQVTAL
+458 YTDEQRQAL
-467 EDLNKRIQDGSVN
+467 LNLVEAVKDGSLN
-480 LDDYT
+480 LDEFAQ
-485 KKIGRVSGRE
+485 KMGRASGRE
-495 NILQALTIAFEKL
+495 NMIDAITMAFEKL
-508 QTILGTIKDAFNE
+508 MPIVNQVGDAIQE
-521 VFEPLTGEE
+521 VFNPNNDLGQRI
-530 LYNITVKIKDFV
+530 YDMTVRIREFV
-542 SGLTMSEEALD
+542 DRIEVSEKGLQ
-553 NFKMT
+553 NFKMSIEGILSI
-558 FKGAFAFVDIIGQGL
+558 FHIAGKGVSAFAQII
-573 NALGQIL
+573 
-580 GHLLEKLLPVG
+580 GHLLGKLLPVG
-591 DGFLGVTGG
+591 DGILNVTGSL
-600 IGEWIVSIDEAIK
+600 GEFLVSIDKAID
-613 SGDGLTRFVELVNG
+613 SGGYLNKFVELVNG
-627 AIDKLADGFK
+627 AIDKLAAGFK
-637 VAKDY
+637 AAKDY

-661 RDIFALIG
+661 RDLFALIG

-676 EKIRD
+676 EKIRT

-689 KETITAAFQKIR
+689 KDTVTAAFQKIR
-701 GSADEDLGATN
+701 GSADEDLGAAN

-736 GTFFAPVVEKIKSI
+736 GAFFAPIVKKIKSI

-771 IKKFADAF
+771 VKKFADAF
-779 SDLLE
+779 TDLLE
-784 NFKGIGESISGVL
+784 NFKGIGKSISGVL
-797 DSARDALVLW
+797 DSARDALILW

-829 LWVISKVDADRVLGS
+829 LWVIAKVDADRVLGS

-849 ALLAEVTAVMAGI
+849 ALLTEVTAVMAGI
-862 MKWGTSSNALKGL
+862 MKWGTNANALEGL
-875 SEASQL
+875 SESAQL
-881 GIIATAMMVIAGAV
+881 GRIATAMMVIAGAV

-910 GNALPAMTAL
+910 DNTIPAMTAL
-920 FVLMGEMIIAMN
+920 FVLLGEMTVAMYGFMSIA
-932 KFMKLVQENPID
+932 KKNPLS
-944 KEQHDLVRYATSMI
+944 KETGTLQSFAVGMI
-958 GMSVALLIIA
+958 GMSIAIAILANALA
-968 KAVALLGD
+968 RLGEL
-976 MDRGKL
+976 DREQ
-982 VQGGL
+982 VIQGGL
-987 AISGLAVVLGGI
+987 TVVALMAALGGV
-999 TAILKSIKNVKITEK
+999 TAALKAIKSDNM
-1014 GLSAGSMEGV
+1014 SGV
-1024 AKSMIAMAVALTML
+1024 AGSMIAMALALAML
-1038 YVPIRLFSNLDTDT
+1038 YVPIRLFAKLDTDT
-1052 FESGSV
+1052 LKHGGIAVSVALLAMTSAMTVMKSAKGDLKGVAGSV
-1058 RVGIALAAL
+1058 LAMA
-1067 TAALSVMKAVK
+1067 
-1078 GDMSGIAGTILV
+1078 
-1090 MTTALTLLVIPIKIL
+1090 TALTLLIIPIKVL
-1105 GSMDIDSLCNG
+1105 GGLDMASLAKG
-1116 LTGIIVP
+1116 LMGVLVP
-1123 LAVMAV
+1123 LAAMGAV
-1129 VLAKLSG
+1129 LSG
-1136 EDYSTVGVNMIG
+1136 LSGGDYSGIGTNMIA
-1148 MAAAMTLLVIPIK
+1148 MAAAMTLLVVPLK
-1161 MLGGMDLGS
+1161 VLGSMDLAS
-1170 LAKGI
+1170 LAKSL

-1197 SLGGLSK
+1197 SLGSLSK

-1243 AVTGLIQ
+1243 ALTGLIQ

-1275 DTAPVITETALYL
+1275 DTAPAITETVLYL
-1288 IDELLRQIEEYVPS
+1288 IDELLRQIEDYVPS

-1325 SLGDWI
+1325 GLGDWI
-1331 GAAIFAGIVAASALL
+1331 GAAIFTGIVAASALL
-1346 VKEFAAV
+1346 VKGFAAV
-1353 SKDVPKALIGAA
+1353 SKDVPRALLGAA

-1390 GIAASLSTVLLSL
+1390 GIAASLSAVLLSL
-1403 SVTIGVLGR
+1403 SVMIGVLGM

-1464 GIGTFVGSIVG
+1464 GLGTFVGSIVG
-1475 AAVERI
+1475 AAIERI
-1481 TAGIAE
+1481 TAGVAE
-1487 SGNNLS
+1487 SGSNLS

-1538 WLTGGSSLK
+1538 WLTGKNSLK
-1547 DFGEELA
+1547 KFGKELA
-1554 EFGPSFATFADSVS
+1554 EFGPAFATFAESVS
-1568 GVDTAA
+1568 GVDTAG

-1596 GLLGLIVG
+1596 GILSWIVG
-1604 ENSLADFA
+1604 DNSLADFA

-1620 ALMAYGASVVG
+1620 ALMAYGEAVAG
-1631 IDMYVKDIKN
+1631 IQKYLTHIRLSAKAAEYIVEIADI
-1641 SATAASKIIEVA
+1641 
-1653 KLVPNSGGWLGNIV
+1653 VPNSGGLAGLIV
-1667 GNNDLDDFGN
+1667 GNNDLKDFAEGL
-1677 SIKPF
+1677 KPF
-1682 GKALLFYGKSVSGI
+1682 GEALMEYGKAVAGI
-1696 DQYLDDIKTSA
+1696 GDYTEDIKQSVKSA
-1707 TAAKK
+1707 KEIVK
-1712 IIEVAKLVP
+1712 VGEIIP
-1721 KSGGWLSKIVG
+1721 NSGGLLGFIVG
-1732 NTNLAKFGTSFKPF
+1732 NNDLKDFAKG
-1746 AGALMSYGR
+1746 L
-1755 SIAGIDKYLDDIENS
+1755 
-1770 ATAATTIIDV
+1770 
-1780 AKLVPKSGGWLENII
+1780 
-1795 GNDDLADFGES
+1795 
-1806 IKPFGRAL
+1806 KPFGEAL
-1814 MAYGLTV
+1814 VDYGTAV
-1821 AGLAKYNSDIYASL
+1821 HGIGEKSADIS
-1835 DAARIL
+1835 
-1841 ASVATT
+1841 ASVIAAKDIVSLANEVKGAANAKDLKKIGEGLVEFATQIKNFMA
-1847 VEDVDGGQDLPVFGT
+1847 ECEGLNAGQLD
-1862 NLVSFGYKLKAFVL
+1862 SLK
-1876 NCGGLD
+1876 
-1882 INRIALLQIA
+1882 IA
-1892 LQRIVDIAAEFATI
+1892 LQSIIDIASSFSTI
-1906 DPTALTEFTHAIET
+1906 DTSALTDFVQSMEK
-1920 IGSTSVDKFMK
+1920 IGSTSVDEFLS
-1931 SFSDSKIKASVAV
+1931 SFSNSKTAAATAV
-1944 NALIANIKNALTSSE
+1944 NALIANLKSAIGTSESQLKSKFEEAAKRGLEGLTS
-1959 TQLERKFEVTAQK
+1959 
-1972 GMKGLTNK
+1972 K
-1980 KSEFKTAGAELI
+1980 KSEFKTAGADLI
-1992 KSFASGVSGQT
+1992 KSFNSGISSQT
-2003 STVQN
+2003 NTIKSQFSTV
-2008 HFSTLISNC
+2008 LSNC
-2017 LVTVRNHYS
+2017 VATIRSYRN

-2036 AGVANG
+2036 SGIANG
-2042 IAANSGSAAS
+2042 ISANAGAVANASANVASRAAS
-2052 AARSMAGK
+2052 AARN
-2060 AATASARRLQEN
+2060 RLQIK

-2087 GFTNGITDNIRSA
+2087 GFTNGITDNIRNA
-2100 GITSDALAESATTGL
+2100 GISSDALAESATKGL
-2115 SNAVSKIASLID
+2115 SNAVSKIATLID
-2127 SGMDM
+2127 SGIDTT
-2132 NPTIRPVLDL
+2132 PTIRPVLDL

-2173 TANSMNRTAFA
+2173 TASSMNRPTFA
-2184 PEQQTT
+2184 PKQQTET
-2190 NDAGKQTSEN
+2190 PNGQQTSEN

>member
-59 GGLSSGVESVRLK
+59 GGLSTGVESVRLK

-79 AVTALSNIANSAVNT
+79 AVTALQNITNSALNA
-94 GKKLVSELALDPIM
+94 GKKIAYALTIEPIK
-108 SGFKEYETQINA
+108 SGLQEYETQINA
-120 TQTILAN
+120 IQTILAN

-138 NRALDELN
+138 NRALNELN

-210 GTVKLMDW
+210 GTVKLQDW
-218 NSVVNAG
+218 NSVVNAN

-235 KTTARIHG
+235 KMTARIHG

-262 GWLTSDI
+262 GWLTKDI

-289 RRQGYNEQEIAEI
+289 KRQGYNDKEIAEI

-309 TDAATKVK
+309 TDAATKIK
-317 TLSQLY
+317 TFSQLW
-323 DVMKETAQSGWAA
+323 DVLKESAQSGW
-336 TWKIL
+336 TTSWQTII
-341 LGDFEEAKES
+341 GDFEEAKETLTVFGDT
-351 LTKFSE
+351 LTKMIGDS
-357 MLNEPLA
+357 A
-364 AAAETRNEILSEGF
+364 DARNAVLKEGF
-378 SSGWKQFLNEGIED
+378 MSGWKQLLNEGIED
-392 TEGFKEALLSIG
+392 TEGFQNAIIEAG
-404 KEAVPGLEDL
+404 KNSGVAVDDL
-414 IEKSGGFEES
+414 IEKYGSFEKS
-424 LKKGW
+424 LKSGW
-429 VTSDMLA
+429 VTSDMLK
-436 GAVSDLTAK
+436 TALDSMADSV
-445 TAGLSDEELRNLG
+445 AGLSKEELEAKG
-458 YTRDQVTAL
+458 YTEDQRQAL
-467 EDLNKRIQDGSVN
+467 LNLVEAVKDGSLN
-480 LDDYT
+480 LDEFA
-485 KKIGRVSGRE
+485 KKMGRASGRE
-495 NILQALTIAFEKL
+495 NMIDAITMAFEKL
-508 QTILGTIKDAFNE
+508 MPIVNQVGDAFQE
-521 VFEPLTGEE
+521 VFNPNNDLGQRIYDMTTRIRE
-530 LYNITVKIKDFV
+530 FV
-542 SGLTMSEEALD
+542 DSIEVSEKGLQ
-553 NFKMT
+553 NFKMSIEGVLSI
-558 FKGAFAFVDIIGQGL
+558 FHIAGKGISAFAQII
-573 NALGQIL
+573 
-580 GHLLEKLLPVG
+580 GHLLGKLLPVG
-591 DGFLGVTGG
+591 DGILDVTGSL
-600 IGEWIVSIDEAIK
+600 GEFLVSIDKAID
-613 SGDGLTRFVELVNG
+613 SGGYLEKFVELVNG
-627 AIDKLADGFK
+627 AIDKLASGFK

-669 EKLSEFG
+669 EKLTEFG

-689 KETITAAFQKIR
+689 KETVTAAFQKIR
-701 GSADEDLGATN
+701 GSADEDLGAAS

-736 GTFFAPVVEKIKSI
+736 GAFFAPVVEKIKSI

-862 MKWGTSSNALKGL
+862 MKWGTSANALEGL
-875 SEASQL
+875 SEAAQL
-881 GIIATAMMVIAGAV
+881 GKIATAMMVIAGAV

-910 GNALPAMTAL
+910 DNTIPAMTAL
-920 FVLMGEMIIAMN
+920 FVLLGEMTVAVYGFMAIA
-932 KFMKLVQENPID
+932 KKNPLS
-944 KEQHDLVRYATSMI
+944 KETGTLQSFAVGMI
-958 GMSVALLIIA
+958 GMSVAIA
-968 KAVALLGD
+968 ILANAVARLGAL
-976 MDRGKL
+976 DREQV

-987 AISGLAVVLGGI
+987 TVTALMVALGGV
-999 TAILKSIKNVKITEK
+999 TAALKAIKSDNM
-1014 GLSAGSMEGV
+1014 SGV
-1024 AKSMIAMAVALTML
+1024 AGSMIAMALALTML
-1038 YVPIRLFSNLDTDT
+1038 YVPIRLFAKLDTDT
-1052 FESGSV
+1052 LKQGGTA
-1058 RVGIALAAL
+1058 VGVALLAMT
-1067 TAALSVMKAVK
+1067 TAMTVMKSAK
-1078 GDMSGIAGTILV
+1078 GDLKGVAGSLLA
-1090 MTTALTLLVIPIKIL
+1090 MATALTLLIVPIKVLGGMDVNSLAKGLIGIL
-1105 GSMDIDSLCNG
+1105 
-1116 LTGIIVP
+1116 VP
-1123 LAVMAV
+1123 LAAMGAV
-1129 VLAKLSG
+1129 LSG
-1136 EDYSTVGVNMIG
+1136 LSGGDYSGIGTNMIA
-1148 MAAAMTLLVIPIK
+1148 MAAAMTLLVIPLK
-1161 MLGGMDLGS
+1161 VLGSMDLAS
-1170 LAKGI
+1170 LAKGLG
-1175 VAFGIALGLLV
+1175 AFVIALAALV

-1275 DTAPVITETALYL
+1275 DTAPAITETALYL

-1325 SLGDWI
+1325 GLGDWI
-1331 GAAIFAGIVAASALL
+1331 GAAVFAGIVAVSALL

-1365 GVAAILVIVGGIIAA
+1365 GVAAILVIVGGVIAA
-1380 MTLLDLNSVM
+1380 MTLLDLDSVM
-1390 GIAASLSTVLLSL
+1390 GIAASLSAVLLSL
-1403 SVTIGVLGR
+1403 SVTIGVLGT

-1475 AAVERI
+1475 AAIERI

-1518 KLTEC
+1518 KLAEC

-1533 DAIAG
+1533 DAIAS
-1538 WLTGGSSLK
+1538 WLTGKNSLK
-1547 DFGEELA
+1547 KFGKELA
-1554 EFGPSFATFADSVS
+1554 EFGPAFATFAESVS

-1596 GLLGLIVG
+1596 GMLSWIVG
-1604 ENSLADFA
+1604 DNSLVDFA
-1612 EGLVPFGK
+1612 EGLVPFGE
-1620 ALMAYGASVVG
+1620 ALMAYGEAVAG
-1631 IDMYVKDIKN
+1631 IQKYLTHIRL
-1641 SATAASKIIEVA
+1641 SAKAAEYIIEIA
-1653 KLVPNSGGWLGNIV
+1653 DIVPNSGGLAGLIV
-1667 GNNDLDDFGN
+1667 GNNDLKDFAEGL
-1677 SIKPF
+1677 KPF
-1682 GKALLFYGKSVSGI
+1682 GEALMEYGKAVTGI
-1696 DQYLDDIKTSA
+1696 GDYTDDIKQSVKSA
-1707 TAAKK
+1707 KEIVKVGEIIPNSGGLVGLIVGNNDLKDFAKGLKPFGEALVDYGTAVNGIGEKSADISASVTAAKD
-1712 IIEVAKLVP
+1712 IVSLATEVKGAANAKDLKKTGEGLVE
-1721 KSGGWLSKIVG
+1721 
-1732 NTNLAKFGTSFKPF
+1732 F
-1746 AGALMSYGR
+1746 ATQIKNFMAECEGLN
-1755 SIAGIDKYLDDIENS
+1755 AGQLD
-1770 ATAATTIIDV
+1770 
-1780 AKLVPKSGGWLENII
+1780 
-1795 GNDDLADFGES
+1795 
-1806 IKPFGRAL
+1806 
-1814 MAYGLTV
+1814 
-1821 AGLAKYNSDIYASL
+1821 SL
-1835 DAARIL
+1835 K
-1841 ASVATT
+1841 T
-1847 VEDVDGGQDLPVFGT
+1847 
-1862 NLVSFGYKLKAFVL
+1862 
-1876 NCGGLD
+1876 
-1882 INRIALLQIA
+1882 A
-1892 LQRIVDIAAEFATI
+1892 LQSIVDIASSFSTI
-1906 DPTALTEFTHAIET
+1906 DTSALTEFVQSMET
-1920 IGSTSVDKFMK
+1920 IGSTSVEEFLS
-1931 SFSDSKIKASVAV
+1931 SFSDSKTTAATAV
-1944 NALIANIKNALTSSE
+1944 NALIANLKSAITTSESQLKSKFEEAAKKGLEGLTS
-1959 TQLERKFEVTAQK
+1959 
-1972 GMKGLTNK
+1972 K
-1980 KSEFKTAGAELI
+1980 KSDFKTAGEDLM
-1992 KSFASGVSGQT
+1992 KSFNSGVSGQT
-2003 STVQN
+2003 NTVKNQ
-2008 HFSTLISNC
+2008 FSTLLSNC
-2017 LVTVRNHYS
+2017 VAAVRSYYS
-2026 QFQSAGSYLV
+2026 QFQSAGSYLA
-2036 AGVANG
+2036 AGIANG
-2042 IAANSGSAAS
+2042 IAANSGSAS
-2052 AARSMAGK
+2052 TAARNLAGN
-2060 AATASARRLQEN
+2060 AATASARRLQEK

-2087 GFTNGITDNIRSA
+2087 GFTNGITDNIRNA
-2100 GITSDALAESATTGL
+2100 GISSDALAESATTGL
-2115 SNAVSKIASLID
+2115 SNAVSKIATLID

-2184 PEQQTT
+2184 PEQQTET
-2190 NDAGKQTSEN
+2190 AGGKQTTEN
-2200 TTNNFYITGTDPRA
+2200 TTNNFYITGSDPRA

-2220 RKLQRRVERKKA
+2220 RKLQRRVERRKA

>member
-59 GGLSSGVESVRLK
+59 GGLSNGVESVRLK

-79 AVTALSNIANSAVNT
+79 AVTALQNITNSAINA
-94 GKKLVSELALDPIM
+94 GKKLVSDLALDPII

-127 TQKEGANINDV
+127 TQKEGANIDDV

-187 AVSGSTSQ
+187 AISGSTSQ

-235 KTTARIHG
+235 KMTARIHG

-289 RRQGYNEQEIAEI
+289 KRQGYTEKEIAEI

-351 LTKFSE
+351 LTKLSN

-364 AAAETRNEILSEGF
+364 AAADARNKILSEGF

-392 TEGFKEALLSIG
+392 TEGFKEAVLSIG
-404 KEAVPGLEDL
+404 KEAAPGLEDL
-414 IEKSGGFEES
+414 IEKAGGFEES

-429 VTSDMLA
+429 ITSDMLA
-436 GAVSDLTAK
+436 EAVGTLTAK

-467 EDLNKRIQDGSVN
+467 EDLNKRIQDGSIN
-480 LDDYT
+480 LDDYA
-485 KKIGRVSGRE
+485 KKMGRVSGRE
-495 NILQALTIAFEKL
+495 NIILALTAAFEKL

-530 LYNITVKIKDFV
+530 LYNFTVQIKDFV
-542 SGLTMSEEALD
+542 SGLTMSEETLN

-580 GHLLEKLLPVG
+580 GHLLEKLLPLG

-613 SGDGLTRFVELVNG
+613 SGDGLTKFVELVNG
-627 AIDKLADGFK
+627 AIDKLASGFK
-637 VAKDY
+637 AAKDY

-661 RDIFALIG
+661 RDIFTWIG
-669 EKLSEFG
+669 EKLSEFV

-689 KETITAAFQKIR
+689 QETVTAAFQKIR
-701 GSADEDLGATN
+701 GSADEDIGAAN

-724 VKEVFSNIAEKI
+724 VKDVFSNIAEKI
-736 GTFFAPVVEKIKSI
+736 GAFFAPVVEKIKNI

-779 SDLLE
+779 TDLLE
-784 NFKGIGESISGVL
+784 NFKGIGKSISGVL
-797 DSARDALVLW
+797 DSARDALILW

-829 LWVISKVDADRVLGS
+829 LLVISKVDADRVLGS

-849 ALLAEVTAVMAGI
+849 ALLTEVTAVMAGI
-862 MKWGTSSNALKGL
+862 MKWGTSANALEGL
-875 SEASQL
+875 SEAAQL
-881 GIIATAMMVIAGAV
+881 GKIAVAMMVIAGAV

-910 GNALPAMTAL
+910 DNTIPAMTAL
-920 FVLMGEMIIAMN
+920 FVLLGEMTAAMYGFMAIA
-932 KFMKLVQENPID
+932 KKNPLS
-944 KEQHDLVRYATSMI
+944 KETGTLQSFAVGMI
-958 GMSVALLIIA
+958 GMSVAIA
-968 KAVALLGD
+968 ILATAVARL
-976 MDRGKL
+976 GKL
-982 VQGGL
+982 DLKQVIQGGL
-987 AISGLAVVLGGI
+987 TVVALMTALSGVTAALKAI
-999 TAILKSIKNVKITEK
+999 KSDNM
-1014 GLSAGSMEGV
+1014 SGV
-1024 AKSMIAMAVALTML
+1024 AGSMIAMALALTML
-1038 YVPIRLFSNLDTDT
+1038 YVPIRLFAKLDTDT
-1052 FESGSV
+1052 LKHGGIAVSVALLAITSAMTVMKSAQGDMKGVAGSV
-1058 RVGIALAAL
+1058 LAMA
-1067 TAALSVMKAVK
+1067 
-1078 GDMSGIAGTILV
+1078 
-1090 MTTALTLLVIPIKIL
+1090 TALTLLIIPIKVL
-1105 GSMDIDSLCNG
+1105 GSMDMNSLAKG
-1116 LTGIIVP
+1116 LTGILVP
-1123 LAVMAV
+1123 LAAMGAV
-1129 VLAKLSG
+1129 LSSLSG
-1136 EDYSTVGVNMIG
+1136 GDYSRIGTNMIA
-1148 MAAAMTLLVIPIK
+1148 MAAAMTLLVVPLK
-1161 MLGGMDLGS
+1161 VLGSMDLAS
-1170 LAKGI
+1170 LAKAL

-1186 GAAYLIAPLAS
+1186 RAAYLIAPLAA

-1204 AMLAFGAACLG
+1204 AMIAFGAACLG

-1220 GAIAFAFMTLATIG
+1220 GAIAFAFMTLATVG

-1243 AVTGLIQ
+1243 AITGLIQ

-1275 DTAPVITETALYL
+1275 DTAPAITETVLYL
-1288 IDELLRQIEEYVPS
+1288 IDELLRQIEDYVPS

-1313 IGQAITENFGEI
+1313 IGQAITENFGDI
-1325 SLGDWI
+1325 GLGDWI
-1331 GAAIFAGIVAASALL
+1331 GAAIFTGIVAASALL
-1346 VKEFAAV
+1346 VKGFAAV
-1353 SKDVPKALIGAA
+1353 AKDVPRALLGAA

-1380 MTLLDLNSVM
+1380 MTLLDLNEVT
-1390 GIAASLSTVLLSL
+1390 GIAASLSAVLLSL
-1403 SVTIGVLGR
+1403 SVTIGILGM

-1475 AAVERI
+1475 AAIERI
-1481 TAGIAE
+1481 TAGVAE
-1487 SGNNLS
+1487 SGKYLSNFMTNLGPFIEGAKSIKSDVLTGVANLAGAILLLSAAAFVEGVLS
-1493 LFMENLQ
+1493 LLS
-1500 PFLDGARNID
+1500 LG
-1510 QAVLDGII
+1510 
-1518 KLTEC
+1518 
-1523 MLLIS
+1523 
-1528 AAEIV
+1528 
-1533 DAIAG
+1533 
-1538 WLTGGSSLK
+1538 TGSLASL
-1547 DFGEELA
+1547 GTQLA
-1554 EFGPSFATFADSVS
+1554 LFGPSFAAFAYSIS
-1568 GVDTAA
+1568 G
-1574 VKASGEALKAIAEA
+1574 INAEA
-1588 AAAIPNEG
+1588 VSASAAAIAAISEVIATMSRRG
-1596 GLLGLIVG
+1596 ILDRALDLFTGS
-1604 ENSLADFA
+1604 NSLVEFA
-1612 EGLVPFGK
+1612 EGLEPFGA
-1620 ALMAYGASVVG
+1620 ALIAYGKAVRG
-1631 IDMYVKDIKN
+1631 IDAYTSDIKKSVN
-1641 SATAASKIIEVA
+1641 VAEELIKIAEI
-1653 KLVPNSGGWLGNIV
+1653 VPNSGGVLGFIA
-1667 GNNDLDDFGN
+1667 GNNDLQKFAKN
-1677 SIKPF
+1677 LKPF
-1682 GKALLFYGKSVSGI
+1682 GEALVDYGTAVHGISEKSS
-1696 DQYLDDIKTSA
+1696 DISA
-1707 TAAKK
+1707 SVTAAKDIVSLAAEAK
-1712 IIEVAKLVP
+1712 GVANAKDLKKL
-1721 KSGGWLSKIVG
+1721 GDGLVG
-1732 NTNLAKFGTSFKPF
+1732 F
-1746 AGALMSYGR
+1746 ATQIKNFMAECEGLN
-1755 SIAGIDKYLDDIENS
+1755 AGQ
-1770 ATAATTIIDV
+1770 
-1780 AKLVPKSGGWLENII
+1780 LE
-1795 GNDDLADFGES
+1795 
-1806 IKPFGRAL
+1806 
-1814 MAYGLTV
+1814 
-1821 AGLAKYNSDIYASL
+1821 SL
-1835 DAARIL
+1835 
-1841 ASVATT
+1841 
-1847 VEDVDGGQDLPVFGT
+1847 
-1862 NLVSFGYKLKAFVL
+1862 K
-1876 NCGGLD
+1876 
-1882 INRIALLQIA
+1882 IA
-1892 LQRIVDIAAEFATI
+1892 LQSIVDIASSFSTI
-1906 DPTALTEFTHAIET
+1906 DTSALTDFVKSMEK
-1920 IGSTSVDKFMK
+1920 IGSTSVDEFLS
-1931 SFSDSKIKASVAV
+1931 SFSNSKTAAATAV
-1944 NALIANIKNALTSSE
+1944 NALIANLKSAIGTSESQLKYKFEEAAKKGLEGLTS
-1959 TQLERKFEVTAQK
+1959 
-1972 GMKGLTNK
+1972 K
-1980 KSEFKTAGAELI
+1980 KSEFNTAGADLM
-1992 KSFASGVSGQT
+1992 KSLSSGVSSQT
-2003 STVQN
+2003 ATVKNQ
-2008 HFSTLISNC
+2008 FSIMLSNC
-2017 LVTVRNHYS
+2017 VAAVRSYYG
-2026 QFQSAGSYLV
+2026 QFQNAGSYLA

-2042 IAANSGSAAS
+2042 ISANSAS
-2052 AARSMAGK
+2052 ASMAAKKMAGN
-2060 AATASARRLQEN
+2060 AAKASAKRLDEH
-2072 SPSKVGYKIGDYFGI
+2072 SPSRVGYKIGDYFGI
-2087 GFTNGITDNIRSA
+2087 GFTNGITDNIRNA
-2100 GITSDALAESATTGL
+2100 GLSSDALAESATTGL
-2115 SNAVSKIASLID
+2115 SNAISKIAALID
-2127 SGMDM
+2127 SGIDT

-2142 TEIQNGSAAMADLM
+2142 TEIQNGSAAIADLM

-2173 TANSMNRTAFA
+2173 TASSMNRPAFA
-2184 PEQQTT
+2184 PEQQTESA
-2190 NDAGKQTSEN
+2190 NGKQTSEN

-2220 RKLQRRVERKKA
+2220 RKLQRRVERRKA

>member
-59 GGLSSGVESVRLK
+59 GGLSNGVESIRLK

-79 AVTALSNIANSAVNT
+79 AVTALQNITNSALNA
-94 GKKLVSELALDPIM
+94 GKKIAYALTIEPIK
-108 SGFKEYETQINA
+108 SGLQEYETQINA

-138 NRALDELN
+138 NRALNELN

-210 GTVKLMDW
+210 GTVKLQDW
-218 NSVVNAG
+218 NSVVNAN

-235 KTTARIHG
+235 KMTARIHG

-262 GWLTSDI
+262 GWLTKDI

-289 RRQGYNEQEIAEI
+289 KRQGYNDKEIAEI

-309 TDAATKVK
+309 TDAATKIK
-317 TLSQLY
+317 TFSQLW
-323 DVMKETAQSGWAA
+323 DVLKESAQSGW
-336 TWKIL
+336 TTSWQTII
-341 LGDFEEAKES
+341 GDFEEAKETLTVFGDT
-351 LTKFSE
+351 LTKMIGDS
-357 MLNEPLA
+357 A
-364 AAAETRNEILSEGF
+364 DARNAVLKEGF
-378 SSGWKQFLNEGIED
+378 MSGWKQLLNEGIED
-392 TEGFKEALLSIG
+392 TEGFQNAIIEAG
-404 KEAVPGLEDL
+404 KNSGVAVDDL
-414 IEKSGGFEES
+414 IEKYGSFEKS
-424 LKKGW
+424 LKGGW
-429 VTSDMLA
+429 VTSDMLK
-436 GAVSDLTAK
+436 TALDSMADSV
-445 TAGLSDEELRNLG
+445 AGLSKEELEAKG
-458 YTRDQVTAL
+458 YTEDQRQAL
-467 EDLNKRIQDGSVN
+467 LNLVEAVKDGSLN
-480 LDDYT
+480 LDEFA
-485 KKIGRVSGRE
+485 KKMGRASGRE
-495 NILQALTIAFEKL
+495 NMIDAITMAFEKL
-508 QTILGTIKDAFNE
+508 MPIVNQVGDAFQE
-521 VFEPLTGEE
+521 VFNPNNDLGQHIYDMTARIRE
-530 LYNITVKIKDFV
+530 FV
-542 SGLTMSEEALD
+542 DGIEVSEKGLQ
-553 NFKMT
+553 NFKMSIEGILSI
-558 FKGAFAFVDIIGQGL
+558 FHIAGKGVSAFAQII
-573 NALGQIL
+573 
-580 GHLLEKLLPVG
+580 GHLLGKLLPVG
-591 DGFLGVTGG
+591 DGILDVTGSL
-600 IGEWIVSIDEAIK
+600 GEFLVSIDKAID
-613 SGDGLTRFVELVNG
+613 SGGYLEKFVELVNG
-627 AIDKLADGFK
+627 AIDKLASGFK

-652 IDFTKFESL
+652 IDFSKFESL

-701 GSADEDLGATN
+701 GSADEDLGAAN

-724 VKEVFSNIAEKI
+724 VKEAFSNIAEKI
-736 GTFFAPVVEKIKSI
+736 GAFFAPVVEKIKSI

-818 IAGAVGILAAA
+818 IAGAVAILAAA

-862 MKWGTSSNALKGL
+862 MKWGTSANALEGL
-875 SEASQL
+875 SEAAQL
-881 GIIATAMMVIAGAV
+881 GKIATAMMVIAGAV

-910 GNALPAMTAL
+910 DNTLPAMTAL
-920 FVLMGEMIIAMN
+920 FVLLGEMTTAMYGFMAIA
-932 KFMKLVQENPID
+932 KKNPLS
-944 KEQHDLVRYATSMI
+944 KETGTLQSFAVGMI
-958 GMSVALLIIA
+958 GMSVAIA
-968 KAVALLGD
+968 ILASAVARLGEL
-976 MDRGKL
+976 DREQ
-982 VQGGL
+982 VIQGGL
-987 AISGLAVVLGGI
+987 TVVALMAALGGV
-999 TAILKSIKNVKITEK
+999 TAALKAIKSGNM
-1014 GLSAGSMEGV
+1014 SGV
-1024 AKSMIAMAVALTML
+1024 AGSMIAMALALTML
-1038 YVPIRLFSNLDTDT
+1038 YVPIRLFAKLDTDT
-1052 FESGSV
+1052 LKHG
-1058 RVGIALAAL
+1058 GIAVSVALLAMTSAM
-1067 TAALSVMKAVK
+1067 TVMKSAK
-1078 GDMSGIAGTILV
+1078 GDLKGVAGSLLA
-1090 MTTALTLLVIPIKIL
+1090 MATALTLLIVPIKVLGGMDMNSLAKGLIGIL
-1105 GSMDIDSLCNG
+1105 
-1116 LTGIIVP
+1116 VP
-1123 LAVMAV
+1123 LAAMGAV
-1129 VLAKLSG
+1129 LSG
-1136 EDYSTVGVNMIG
+1136 LSGGDYSGIGTNMIA
-1148 MAAAMTLLVIPIK
+1148 MAAAMTLLVIPLK
-1161 MLGGMDLGS
+1161 VLGSMDLAS
-1170 LAKGI
+1170 LAKGLG
-1175 VAFGIALGLLV
+1175 AFVIALAALV

-1243 AVTGLIQ
+1243 AITGLIQ

-1275 DTAPVITETALYL
+1275 DTAPAITETALYL

-1313 IGQAITENFGEI
+1313 IGKAITENFGEI
-1325 SLGDWI
+1325 GLGDWI
-1331 GAAIFAGIVAASALL
+1331 GAAVFAGIVAVSALL

-1365 GVAAILVIVGGIIAA
+1365 GVAAILVIVGGVIAA
-1380 MTLLDLNSVM
+1380 MTLLDLDSVM
-1390 GIAASLSTVLLSL
+1390 GIAASLSAVLLSL
-1403 SVTIGVLGR
+1403 SVTIGVLGM

-1475 AAVERI
+1475 AAIERI

-1518 KLTEC
+1518 KLAEC

-1538 WLTGGSSLK
+1538 WLTGKNSLK
-1547 DFGEELA
+1547 KFGKELA
-1554 EFGPSFATFADSVS
+1554 EFGPAFATFAESVS
-1568 GVDTAA
+1568 GVNTAG

-1596 GLLGLIVG
+1596 GILSWIVG
-1604 ENSLADFA
+1604 DNSLADFA
-1612 EGLVPFGK
+1612 EGLVPFGE
-1620 ALMAYGASVVG
+1620 ALMAYGEAVAG
-1631 IDMYVKDIKN
+1631 IQKYLTHIRL
-1641 SATAASKIIEVA
+1641 SAKAAEYIIEIADV
-1653 KLVPNSGGWLGNIV
+1653 VPNSGGLAGLIV
-1667 GNNDLDDFGN
+1667 GNNDLKDFAEGL
-1677 SIKPF
+1677 KPF
-1682 GKALLFYGKSVSGI
+1682 GEALMEYGKAVTGI
-1696 DQYLDDIKTSA
+1696 GDYTEDIKQSVKSA
-1707 TAAKK
+1707 KEIVKVGEIIPNSGGLLGLIVGNNDLKDFAKGLKPFGEALVDYGTAVNGIGEKSADISASVTAAKD
-1712 IIEVAKLVP
+1712 
-1721 KSGGWLSKIVG
+1721 IV
-1732 NTNLAKFGTSFKPF
+1732 NLATEVKGAANAKDLKKTGEGLVEF
-1746 AGALMSYGR
+1746 ATQIKNFMAECEGLN
-1755 SIAGIDKYLDDIENS
+1755 AGQLD
-1770 ATAATTIIDV
+1770 
-1780 AKLVPKSGGWLENII
+1780 
-1795 GNDDLADFGES
+1795 
-1806 IKPFGRAL
+1806 
-1814 MAYGLTV
+1814 
-1821 AGLAKYNSDIYASL
+1821 SL
-1835 DAARIL
+1835 K
-1841 ASVATT
+1841 T
-1847 VEDVDGGQDLPVFGT
+1847 
-1862 NLVSFGYKLKAFVL
+1862 
-1876 NCGGLD
+1876 
-1882 INRIALLQIA
+1882 A
-1892 LQRIVDIAAEFATI
+1892 LQSIVDIASSFSTI
-1906 DPTALTEFTHAIET
+1906 DTSALTKFVQSMEK
-1920 IGSTSVDKFMK
+1920 IGSTSVDEFLS
-1931 SFSDSKIKASVAV
+1931 SFSTSKTATATAV
-1944 NALIANIKNALTSSE
+1944 NALIANLKSAIGTSESQLKSKFEEAAKRGLEGLTS
-1959 TQLERKFEVTAQK
+1959 
-1972 GMKGLTNK
+1972 K
-1980 KSEFKTAGAELI
+1980 KSEFKTAGADLM
-1992 KSFASGVSGQT
+1992 KSFNSGISSQT
-2003 STVQN
+2003 NTVKSQFSTV
-2008 HFSTLISNC
+2008 LSNC
-2017 LVTVRNHYS
+2017 VAAVRSYCS

-2036 AGVANG
+2036 SGIANG
-2042 IAANSGSAAS
+2042 ISANASAVANASANVASRAAS
-2052 AARSMAGK
+2052 AARS
-2060 AATASARRLQEN
+2060 RLQIK
-2072 SPSKVGYKIGDYFGI
+2072 SPSRVGYQIGDYFGI
-2087 GFTNGITDNIRSA
+2087 GFTNGITDNIRNA
-2100 GITSDALAESATTGL
+2100 GISSDALAESATTGL

-2173 TANSMNRTAFA
+2173 TATSMNRTAFA
-2184 PEQQTT
+2184 PEHQTET
-2190 NDAGKQTSEN
+2190 TSGKQTSEN

>member
-59 GGLSSGVESVRLK
+59 GGLSNGVESVRLK

-79 AVTALSNIANSAVNT
+79 AVTALQNITNSALNA
-94 GKKLVSELALDPIM
+94 GKKLVSDLALDPII

-127 TQKEGANINDV
+127 TQKEGANIDDV

-187 AVSGSTSQ
+187 AISGSTSQ

-235 KTTARIHG
+235 KMTARIHG

-289 RRQGYNEQEIAEI
+289 KRQGYNEKEIAEI

-351 LTKFSE
+351 LTKFSN

-364 AAAETRNEILSEGF
+364 AAADARNKILSEGF

-392 TEGFKEALLSIG
+392 TEGFKEAVLSIG

-414 IEKSGGFEES
+414 IEKAGGFEES

-429 VTSDMLA
+429 ITSDMLA
-436 GAVSDLTAK
+436 EAVGTLTAK

-467 EDLNKRIQDGSVN
+467 EDLNKRIQDGSIN
-480 LDDYT
+480 LDDYA
-485 KKIGRVSGRE
+485 KKMGRVSGRE
-495 NILQALTIAFEKL
+495 NIILALTTAFEKL

-530 LYNITVKIKDFV
+530 LYNVTVRIKEFV
-542 SGLTMSEEALD
+542 SGLTLSEEALD

-573 NALGQIL
+573 KAFGQIL
-580 GHLLEKLLPVG
+580 GHVLEKLLPLG

-613 SGDGLTRFVELVNG
+613 SGDGLTKFVELVNG
-627 AIDKLADGFK
+627 TIDKLASGFK

-681 TFPWVNSL
+681 TFPWVNSM
-689 KETITAAFQKIR
+689 KDTVTAAFQKIR
-701 GSADEDLGATN
+701 GSADEDLGAAN

-724 VKEVFSNIAEKI
+724 VKDVFANIAEKI
-736 GTFFAPVVEKIKSI
+736 GAFFAPVVDKIKSI

-779 SDLLE
+779 VDLLE
-784 NFKGIGESISGVL
+784 NFKGIGKSISGVL
-797 DSARDALVLW
+797 DSARDAIVLW

-829 LWVISKVDADRVLGS
+829 LLVISKVDADRVLGS

-849 ALLAEVTAVMAGI
+849 ALLTEVTAVMAGI
-862 MKWGTSSNALKGL
+862 MKWGTSANALEGL
-875 SEASQL
+875 SEAAQL
-881 GIIATAMMVIAGAV
+881 GKIAIAMMVIAGAV

-910 GNALPAMTAL
+910 DNTIPAMTAL
-920 FVLMGEMIIAMN
+920 FVLLGEMTAAMYG
-932 KFMKLVQENPID
+932 FMAIVKKNPLS
-944 KEQHDLVRYATSMI
+944 KETGTLQSFAVGMI
-958 GMSVALLIIA
+958 GMSVAISILA
-968 KAVALLGD
+968 TAVARL
-976 MDRGKL
+976 GKL
-982 VQGGL
+982 DQKQVIQGGL
-987 AISGLAVVLGGI
+987 TVVALMTALSGVTAALKAI
-999 TAILKSIKNVKITEK
+999 KSDNM
-1014 GLSAGSMEGV
+1014 SGV
-1024 AKSMIAMAVALTML
+1024 AGSMIAMALALTML
-1038 YVPIRLFSNLDTDT
+1038 YVPIRLFAKLDTDT
-1052 FESGSV
+1052 LKHG
-1058 RVGIALAAL
+1058 GIAVSVALLAMTSAM
-1067 TAALSVMKAVK
+1067 TVMKSAK
-1078 GDMSGIAGTILV
+1078 GDMKGVAGSVLA
-1090 MTTALTLLVIPIKIL
+1090 MASALSLLMIPIKVL
-1105 GSMDIDSLCNG
+1105 GGMDMNSLAKG
-1116 LTGIIVP
+1116 LTGILVP
-1123 LAVMAV
+1123 LAAMGAVLSNLSGGDYSRIGTNMMGMAV
-1129 VLAKLSG
+1129 
-1136 EDYSTVGVNMIG
+1136 
-1148 MAAAMTLLVIPIK
+1148 AMTLLAIPIK
-1161 MLGGMDLGS
+1161 TLGSMDLGS

-1186 GAAYLIAPLAS
+1186 GAAYLLAPLAS

-1220 GAIAFAFMTLATIG
+1220 GAIAFAFVTLATVG

-1243 AVTGLIQ
+1243 ALTGLIQ

-1260 EALKDLILTLCDVLK
+1260 EALKDLILTLCDVFK
-1275 DTAPVITETALYL
+1275 DTAPAITETVLYL
-1288 IDELLRQIEEYVPS
+1288 IDELLRQIEDYVPS

-1325 SLGDWI
+1325 GLGDWI
-1331 GAAIFAGIVAASALL
+1331 GTAIFTGIVAASALL
-1346 VKEFAAV
+1346 VKGFAAV
-1353 SKDVPKALIGAA
+1353 SKDVPKALLGAA

-1380 MTLLDLNSVM
+1380 MTLLDLNSVT
-1390 GIAASLSTVLLSL
+1390 GIAASLSAVLLSL
-1403 SVTIGVLGR
+1403 SVTIGVLGM

-1475 AAVERI
+1475 AAIERI

-1487 SGNNLS
+1487 SGTYLSNFMTNLGPFIEGAKSIKSDVLTGIANLAGAILLLGAAAFVEGVLS
-1493 LFMENLQ
+1493 LLS
-1500 PFLDGARNID
+1500 LG
-1510 QAVLDGII
+1510 
-1518 KLTEC
+1518 
-1523 MLLIS
+1523 
-1528 AAEIV
+1528 
-1533 DAIAG
+1533 
-1538 WLTGGSSLK
+1538 TGSLASL
-1547 DFGEELA
+1547 GTQLA
-1554 EFGPSFATFADSVS
+1554 LFGPSFAAFAYSISGINAEAVS
-1568 GVDTAA
+1568 
-1574 VKASGEALKAIAEA
+1574 ASASAIA
-1588 AAAIPNEG
+1588 AISEVIATMSRRG
-1596 GLLGLIVG
+1596 ILDRALDLFTGS
-1604 ENSLADFA
+1604 NSLVEFA
-1612 EGLVPFGK
+1612 EGLEPFGA
-1620 ALMAYGASVVG
+1620 ALIAYGKAVRG
-1631 IDMYVKDIKN
+1631 IDAYTSDIDSSAEVAEDLISIAKTIPNSGGLAGLIAGNNDLKDFAKGMKPFGEALINYGKAVLGIGDYKSDIKQSVN
-1641 SATAASKIIEVA
+1641 VAEELIKIAEI
-1653 KLVPNSGGWLGNIV
+1653 VPNSGGVLGFIA
-1667 GNNDLDDFGN
+1667 GNNDLQKFAKN
-1677 SIKPF
+1677 LKPF
-1682 GKALLFYGKSVSGI
+1682 GEALVDYGTAVHGISEKSS
-1696 DQYLDDIKTSA
+1696 DISA
-1707 TAAKK
+1707 SVTAAKDIVSLAAEAKGVANAKDLKK
-1712 IIEVAKLVP
+1712 IGDGLV
-1721 KSGGWLSKIVG
+1721 G
-1732 NTNLAKFGTSFKPF
+1732 F
-1746 AGALMSYGR
+1746 ATQIKNFMAECEGLN
-1755 SIAGIDKYLDDIENS
+1755 AGQ
-1770 ATAATTIIDV
+1770 
-1780 AKLVPKSGGWLENII
+1780 LE
-1795 GNDDLADFGES
+1795 
-1806 IKPFGRAL
+1806 
-1814 MAYGLTV
+1814 
-1821 AGLAKYNSDIYASL
+1821 SL
-1835 DAARIL
+1835 
-1841 ASVATT
+1841 
-1847 VEDVDGGQDLPVFGT
+1847 
-1862 NLVSFGYKLKAFVL
+1862 K
-1876 NCGGLD
+1876 
-1882 INRIALLQIA
+1882 IA
-1892 LQRIVDIAAEFATI
+1892 LQSIVDIASSFSTI
-1906 DPTALTEFTHAIET
+1906 DTSTLTDFVQSMEK
-1920 IGSTSVDKFMK
+1920 IGSTSVDEFLS
-1931 SFSDSKIKASVAV
+1931 SFSESKTAAATAV
-1944 NALIANIKNALTSSE
+1944 NALIANLKSAIGTSESQLKFKFEEAAKKGLEGLTS
-1959 TQLERKFEVTAQK
+1959 
-1972 GMKGLTNK
+1972 K
-1980 KSEFKTAGAELI
+1980 KSEFNTAGADLM
-1992 KSFASGVSGQT
+1992 KSLSSGVSSQT
-2003 STVQN
+2003 ATVKNQ
-2008 HFSTLISNC
+2008 FSIMLSNC
-2017 LVTVRNHYS
+2017 VAAVRSYYG
-2026 QFQSAGSYLV
+2026 QFQNAGSYLA

-2042 IAANSGSAAS
+2042 ISANSAS
-2052 AARSMAGK
+2052 ASMAAKKMAGN
-2060 AATASARRLQEN
+2060 AAKASAKRLDEH
-2072 SPSKVGYKIGDYFGI
+2072 SPSRVGYKIGDYFGI
-2087 GFTNGITDNIRSA
+2087 GFTNGITDNIRNA
-2100 GITSDALAESATTGL
+2100 GLSSDALAESATTGL
-2115 SNAVSKIASLID
+2115 SNAISKIAALID
-2127 SGMDM
+2127 SGIDT

-2142 TEIQNGSAAMADLM
+2142 TEIQNGSAAIADLM

-2173 TANSMNRTAFA
+2173 TASSMNRPAFA
-2184 PEQQTT
+2184 PEQHTESA
-2190 NDAGKQTSEN
+2190 NGKQTSEN

-2220 RKLQRRVERKKA
+2220 RKLQRRVERRKA

>member
-1 MSKTIDQRVVEMRFD
+1 MSKTVDQRVVEMRFD

-59 GGLSSGVESVRLK
+59 GGLSNGVESVRLK

-79 AVTALSNIANSAVNT
+79 AVTALQNITNSALNA
-94 GKKLVSELALDPIM
+94 GKKLVSDLALDPII

-127 TQKEGANINDV
+127 TQKEGANIDDV

-195 QASTAMYQLSQALAS
+195 QASTAMYQLSQALSS

-235 KTTARIHG
+235 KMTARIHG

-253 GSFRETLSK
+253 GSFRETLSQ

-289 RRQGYNEQEIAEI
+289 KRQGYNEKEIAEI

-323 DVMKETAQSGWAA
+323 DVMKETAQSGWSA

-351 LTKFSE
+351 LTKFSN

-364 AAAETRNEILSEGF
+364 AAADARNKILSEGF

-392 TEGFKEALLSIG
+392 TEGFKEAVLSIG

-414 IEKSGGFEES
+414 IEKAGGFEES

-429 VTSDMLA
+429 ITSDMLA
-436 GAVSDLTAK
+436 EAVGTLTAK

-467 EDLNKRIQDGSVN
+467 EDLNKRIQDGSIN
-480 LDDYT
+480 LDDYA
-485 KKIGRVSGRE
+485 KKMGRVSGRE
-495 NILQALTIAFEKL
+495 NIILALTTAFEKL

-530 LYNITVKIKDFV
+530 LYNVTVRIKEFV
-542 SGLTMSEEALD
+542 SGLTLSEEALD

-573 NALGQIL
+573 KAFGQIL
-580 GHLLEKLLPVG
+580 GHVLEKLLPLG

-613 SGDGLTRFVELVNG
+613 SGDGLTKFVELVNS
-627 AIDKLADGFK
+627 AIDKLAAGFK
-637 VAKDY
+637 AAKDY

-661 RDIFALIG
+661 RDIFTLIS

-676 EKIRD
+676 EKIRT
-681 TFPWVNSL
+681 TFPWINSL
-689 KETITAAFQKIR
+689 EVTITAAFQKIR

-736 GTFFAPVVEKIKSI
+736 GAFFAPIVEKIKSL
-750 FSGVTITDL
+750 FSGVTITDW

-771 IKKFADAF
+771 IKKFTDVIY
-779 SDLLE
+779 DLLKD
-784 NFKGIGESISGVL
+784 FKGIGKSVKDVL

-829 LWVISKVDADRVLGS
+829 LWVISNVDVTKVKGS
-844 MGAIT
+844 MVAIT
-849 ALLAEVTAVMAGI
+849 ILLAEVSSIMAGI
-862 MKWGTSSNALKGL
+862 MKWGTNANALEGL
-875 SEASQL
+875 SESAQL
-881 GIIATAMMVIAGAV
+881 GRIATAMTVIAGAV

-910 GNALPAMTAL
+910 KNTLPAMTAL
-920 FVLMGEMIIAMN
+920 FVLLGNMTTAMYG
-932 KFMKLVQENPID
+932 FMAITKRYPLS
-944 KEQHDLVRYATSMI
+944 KETGTLQSFAVGMI
-958 GMSVALLIIA
+958 GMSIAISILANALA
-968 KAVALLGD
+968 RLGEL
-976 MDRGKL
+976 DREQ
-982 VQGGL
+982 VIQGGL
-987 AISGLAVVLGGI
+987 TVVALMAALGGV
-999 TAILKSIKNVKITEK
+999 TAALKAIKSDNM
-1014 GLSAGSMEGV
+1014 SGV
-1024 AKSMIAMAVALTML
+1024 ARSMIAMAVALTML
-1038 YVPIRLFSNLDTDT
+1038 YAPIRLFSSLDTET
-1052 FESGSV
+1052 FKSGSI

-1078 GDMSGIAGTILV
+1078 GDMSGVAGTFLA
-1090 MTTALTLLVIPIKIL
+1090 MATALTLLIVPIKIL
-1105 GSMDIDSLCNG
+1105 GGMNIGELCNG
-1116 LTGIIVP
+1116 LIGIIVP
-1123 LAVMAV
+1123 LAVMGAV
-1129 VLAKLSG
+1129 LSKLAG
-1136 EDYSTVGVNMIG
+1136 QNYSTVGVNMMG
-1148 MAAAMTLLVIPIK
+1148 MAMAMTLLAIPIK
-1161 MLGGMDLGS
+1161 TLGSMDLGS

-1175 VAFGIALGLLV
+1175 IAFGIALGLLV
-1186 GAAYLIAPLAS
+1186 GVAYLLTPLAT
-1197 SLGGLSK
+1197 SLSALSK
-1204 AMLAFGAACLG
+1204 AMIAFGAACLG
-1215 VGVLV
+1215 IGALV
-1220 GAIAFAFMTLATIG
+1220 GAIAFAFVTLATVG
-1234 AAGVAAILA
+1234 TAGVAAILA
-1243 AVTGLIQ
+1243 AIAGLIQ

-1255 MPIIG
+1255 MPLIG
-1260 EALKDLILTLCDVLK
+1260 EAMKAQILMFCDVFK
-1275 DTAPVITETALYL
+1275 DTAPALVETVLYL
-1288 IDELLRQIEEYVPS
+1288 IDELLRQIEDYVPS

-1313 IGQAITENFGEI
+1313 IGQAIRENFGELG
-1325 SLGDWI
+1325 LGDWI
-1331 GAAIFAGIVAASALL
+1331 GAAIFTGIVAASALL
-1346 VKEFAAV
+1346 VKGFAAV
-1353 SKDVPKALIGAA
+1353 SKDVPRALLGAA

-1390 GIAASLSTVLLSL
+1390 DIAVSLSAVLLSL
-1403 SVTIGVLGR
+1403 SVMIGVLGM

-1424 LAEFIAVM
+1424 LAEFIAVI

-1452 DEGIKVLGQIGE
+1452 GEGIKVLGQIGE
-1464 GIGTFVGSIVG
+1464 GIGTFVGSIIG
-1475 AAVERI
+1475 AGLEAVSE
-1481 TAGIAE
+1481 GIAA
-1487 SGNNLS
+1487 SGANLS
-1493 LFMENLQ
+1493 KFMTDLQ
-1500 PFLDGARNID
+1500 PFIEGAKNID
-1510 QAVLDGII
+1510 ASVLGGI
-1518 KLTEC
+1518 
-1523 MLLIS
+1523 
-1528 AAEIV
+1528 AA
-1533 DAIAG
+1533 
-1538 WLTGGSSLK
+1538 LTGAIVLLTAASFIEGITSLFTLGVGSLTRLGG
-1547 DFGEELA
+1547 DLA
-1554 EFGPSFATFADSVS
+1554 AFGPQVKVFADSVS
-1568 GVDTAA
+1568 GINVDA
-1574 VKASGEALKAIAEA
+1574 VNAS
-1588 AAAIPNEG
+1588 AAAISAITGVIAAMNSD
-1596 GLLGLIVG
+1596 GLIGKVFDFFTG
-1604 ENSLADFA
+1604 TNDLADFA
-1612 EGLVPFGK
+1612 AGLGDFGS
-1620 ALMAYGASVVG
+1620 ALMAYGESVVG
-1631 IDMYVKDIKN
+1631 IDKYLDDIEASATAATKIIEIADLVPNSGGWLGDIVGNNDLDDFGESFKPFGEALMAYGESVVGIDAYLKDIKN
-1641 SATAASKIIEVA
+1641 SATAATKIIEIA
-1653 KLVPNSGGWLGNIV
+1653 ELVPNSGGWLGNIV
-1667 GNNDLDDFGN
+1667 GNNDLDDFGAT
-1677 SIKPF
+1677 IGPF
-1682 GKALLFYGKSVSGI
+1682 G
-1696 DQYLDDIKTSA
+1696 
-1707 TAAKK
+1707 
-1712 IIEVAKLVP
+1712 E
-1721 KSGGWLSKIVG
+1721 
-1732 NTNLAKFGTSFKPF
+1732 
-1746 AGALMSYGR
+1746 ALMTYGQKV
-1755 SIAGIDKYLDDIENS
+1755 AGIAVYTTDI
-1770 ATAATTIIDV
+1770 D
-1780 AKLVPKSGGWLENII
+1780 
-1795 GNDDLADFGES
+1795 
-1806 IKPFGRAL
+1806 
-1814 MAYGLTV
+1814 
-1821 AGLAKYNSDIYASL
+1821 ASL
-1835 DAARIL
+1835 SVARTM
-1841 ASVATT
+1841 ASIATT
-1847 VEDVDGGQDLPVFGT
+1847 VKDAKGGKELTTFGDKI
-1862 NLVSFGYKLKAFVL
+1862 VSFSSKLKTFVTNCAGL
-1876 NCGGLD
+1876 NAD
-1882 INRIALLQIA
+1882 NIASLQTA
-1892 LQRIVDIAAEFATI
+1892 LQSIVDIASSFSTI
-1906 DPTALTEFTHAIET
+1906 DTSALTDFVQSMEK
-1920 IGSTSVDKFMK
+1920 IGSTSVDEFLS
-1931 SFSDSKIKASVAV
+1931 SFSNSKTAAATAV
-1944 NALIANIKNALTSSE
+1944 NALIANLKSAIGTSESQLKSKFEEAAKRGLEGLTS
-1959 TQLERKFEVTAQK
+1959 
-1972 GMKGLTNK
+1972 K
-1980 KSEFKTAGAELI
+1980 KSEFKTAGADLL
-1992 KSFASGVSGQT
+1992 KSLNSGVSGQT
-2003 STVQN
+2003 NTVKNQ
-2008 HFSTLISNC
+2008 FSTLLSNC
-2017 LVTVRNHYS
+2017 IATVRSYYS
-2026 QFQSAGSYLV
+2026 QFQSAGKYLAV
-2036 AGVANG
+2036 GIANG
-2042 IAANSGSAAS
+2042 ISANSGSASA
-2052 AARSMAGK
+2052 AARSLAGN
-2060 AATASARRLQEN
+2060 AAKASARRLEEK

-2087 GFTNGITDNIRSA
+2087 GFTNGITDNIRNA
-2100 GITSDALAESATTGL
+2100 GISSDALAESATKGL
-2115 SNAVSKIASLID
+2115 SNAVSKIATLID
-2127 SGMDM
+2127 SGIDT

-2173 TANSMNRTAFA
+2173 TASSMNRPAFA
-2184 PEQQTT
+2184 PEQQTET
-2190 NDAGKQTSEN
+2190 PNGQRTPEN

>member
-59 GGLSSGVESVRLK
+59 GGLSNGVESVRLK

-79 AVTALSNIANSAVNT
+79 AVTALQNITNSAVNA
-94 GKKLVSELALDPIM
+94 GKKLVSDLALDPII

-127 TQKEGANINDV
+127 TQKEGANIDDV

-187 AVSGSTSQ
+187 AISGSTSQ

-235 KTTARIHG
+235 KMTARIHG

-289 RRQGYNEQEIAEI
+289 KRQGYNEKEIAEI

-323 DVMKETAQSGWAA
+323 DVMKETAQSGWSA

-351 LTKFSE
+351 LTKFSN

-364 AAAETRNEILSEGF
+364 AAADARNKILSEGF

-392 TEGFKEALLSIG
+392 TEGFKEAVLSIG

-414 IEKSGGFEES
+414 IEKAGGFEES

-429 VTSDMLA
+429 ITSDMLA
-436 GAVSDLTAK
+436 EAVGTLTAK

-467 EDLNKRIQDGSVN
+467 EDLNKRIQDGSIN
-480 LDDYT
+480 LDDYA
-485 KKIGRVSGRE
+485 KKMGRVSGRE
-495 NILQALTIAFEKL
+495 NIILALTTAFEKL

-530 LYNITVKIKDFV
+530 LYNVTVRIKEFV
-542 SGLTMSEEALD
+542 SGLTLSEEALD

-573 NALGQIL
+573 KAFGQIL
-580 GHLLEKLLPVG
+580 GHVLEKLLPLG

-613 SGDGLTRFVELVNG
+613 SGDGLTKFVELVNG
-627 AIDKLADGFK
+627 AIDKLASGFK

-689 KETITAAFQKIR
+689 KETVTAAFQKIR
-701 GSADEDLGATN
+701 GSADEDLGAAN

-736 GTFFAPVVEKIKSI
+736 GAFFAPVVEKIKSI

-771 IKKFADAF
+771 VKKFADAF
-779 SDLLE
+779 TDLLE
-784 NFKGIGESISGVL
+784 NFKGIGKSVQDVL

-829 LWVISKVDADRVLGS
+829 LWVISNVDVTKVKGS
-844 MGAIT
+844 MVAIT
-849 ALLAEVTAVMAGI
+849 ILLAEVSSIMAGI
-862 MKWGTSSNALKGL
+862 MKWGTNANALEGL
-875 SEASQL
+875 SESAQL
-881 GIIATAMMVIAGAV
+881 GRIATAMMVIAGAV

-910 GNALPAMTAL
+910 ENTLPAMTAL
-920 FVLMGEMIIAMN
+920 FVLMGEMVVAMGT
-932 KFMKLVQENPID
+932 FMKLVQKNPID
-944 KEQHDLVRYATSMI
+944 KEQHDLARYATSMI
-958 GMSVALLIIA
+958 RMSVALLIIA
-968 KAVALLGD
+968 EAVALLGN

-982 VQGGL
+982 VQGGV
-987 AISGLAVVLGGI
+987 AIAVLTGVLGGV
-999 TAILKSIKNVKITEK
+999 TAMLKAIKDVKITEK

-1024 AKSMIAMAVALTML
+1024 AKSFIAMAVALTML
-1038 YVPIRLFSNLDTDT
+1038 YVPIRLFSSLDADKFKT
-1052 FESGSV
+1052 GSI

-1067 TAALSVMKAVK
+1067 TAALSVMKAIK
-1078 GDMSGIAGTILV
+1078 GDMSGVAGTFLA
-1090 MTTALTLLVIPIKIL
+1090 MATALTLLVIPIKIL
-1105 GSMDIDSLCNG
+1105 GSMNFDALCNG
-1116 LTGIIVP
+1116 LIGIIVP
-1123 LAVMAV
+1123 LAVMAA
-1129 VLAKLSG
+1129 VLPKLAG
-1136 EDYSTVGVNMIG
+1136 QDYSTVGVNMMG
-1148 MAAAMTLLVIPIK
+1148 MAVAMTLLAIPIK
-1161 MLGGMDLGS
+1161 TLGSMDLGS

-1197 SLGGLSK
+1197 SLGSLSK
-1204 AMLAFGAACLG
+1204 AMLAFGATCLG

-1220 GAIAFAFMTLATIG
+1220 GAIAFAFVTLATVG

-1243 AVTGLIQ
+1243 ALTGLIQ

-1275 DTAPVITETALYL
+1275 DTAPAITETVLYL
-1288 IDELLRQIEEYVPS
+1288 IDELLRQIEDYVPS

-1325 SLGDWI
+1325 GLGDWI
-1331 GAAIFAGIVAASALL
+1331 GAAIFTGIVAASSLL
-1346 VKEFAAV
+1346 VKGFAAV
-1353 SKDVPKALIGAA
+1353 SKDVPKALLGAA
-1365 GVAAILVIVGGIIAA
+1365 GVAAILVIVGGILAA

-1390 GIAASLSTVLLSL
+1390 GIAASLSAVLLSL
-1403 SVTIGVLGR
+1403 SVTIGVLGM

-1424 LAEFIAVM
+1424 LAEFIGVM

-1452 DEGIKVLGQIGE
+1452 DEGIQVLGQIGT
-1464 GIGTFVGSIVG
+1464 GIGTFVGSIIG
-1475 AAVERI
+1475 AGLEAMSE
-1481 TAGIAE
+1481 GIAA
-1487 SGNNLS
+1487 SGTNLS
-1493 LFMENLQ
+1493 NFMTNLG
-1500 PFLDGARNID
+1500 PFIEGAKNID
-1510 QAVLDGII
+1510 ASVLGGI
-1518 KLTEC
+1518 
-1523 MLLIS
+1523 
-1528 AAEIV
+1528 AA
-1533 DAIAG
+1533 
-1538 WLTGGSSLK
+1538 LTGAIVLLTAASFIEGITSLFTLGVGSLTRLGT
-1547 DFGEELA
+1547 DLA
-1554 EFGPSFATFADSVS
+1554 SFGPQVKVFADSVS
-1568 GVDTAA
+1568 GINVDA
-1574 VKASGEALKAIAEA
+1574 VNAS
-1588 AAAIPNEG
+1588 AAAISAITGVIAVMNG
-1596 GLLGLIVG
+1596 DGLIGKVFDFFTG
-1604 ENSLADFA
+1604 TNDLADFA
-1612 EGLVPFGK
+1612 AGLGDFGS
-1620 ALMAYGASVVG
+1620 ALMTYGESVVG
-1631 IDMYVKDIKN
+1631 IDKYLDDIET
-1641 SATAASKIIEVA
+1641 SATAATKIIEIA
-1653 KLVPNSGGWLGNIV
+1653 DLVPNSGGWLGDIV
-1667 GNNDLDDFGN
+1667 GNNDLDDFGE
-1677 SIKPF
+1677 SFKPF
-1682 GKALLFYGKSVSGI
+1682 GDALMTYGKSVVGI
-1696 DQYLDDIKTSA
+1696 DAYLK
-1707 TAAKK
+1707 
-1712 IIEVAKLVP
+1712 
-1721 KSGGWLSKIVG
+1721 
-1732 NTNLAKFGTSFKPF
+1732 
-1746 AGALMSYGR
+1746 
-1755 SIAGIDKYLDDIENS
+1755 DIENS
-1770 ATAATTIIDV
+1770 ATAATKIIEI
-1780 AKLVPKSGGWLENII
+1780 AELVPNSGGWLGDIV
-1795 GNDDLADFGES
+1795 GNNDLDDFGAT
-1806 IKPFGRAL
+1806 IGPFGEAL
-1814 MAYGLTV
+1814 MTYGQKV
-1821 AGLAKYNSDIYASL
+1821 AGIAVYTTDIDASL
-1835 DAARIL
+1835 SVANTM
-1841 ASVATT
+1841 ASIATT
-1847 VEDVDGGQDLPVFGT
+1847 VKDAKGGKELTTFGDKIVAFST
-1862 NLVSFGYKLKAFVL
+1862 KLKTFVTNCAGL
-1876 NCGGLD
+1876 NAD
-1882 INRIALLQIA
+1882 NITSLQTA
-1892 LQRIVDIAAEFATI
+1892 LQSIVDIASSFSTI
-1906 DPTALTEFTHAIET
+1906 DTSALTEFVQSMEI
-1920 IGSTSVDKFMK
+1920 IGSTSVDEFLS
-1931 SFSDSKIKASVAV
+1931 SFSNSKTAAATAV
-1944 NALIANIKNALTSSE
+1944 NALIANLKSAIGTSESQLKSKFEEAAKRGLEGLTS
-1959 TQLERKFEVTAQK
+1959 
-1972 GMKGLTNK
+1972 K
-1980 KSEFKTAGAELI
+1980 KSEFKTAGADLL
-1992 KSFASGVSGQT
+1992 KSLNSGVSGQT
-2003 STVQN
+2003 NTVKNQ
-2008 HFSTLISNC
+2008 FSTLLSNC
-2017 LVTVRNHYS
+2017 IATVRSYYS
-2026 QFQSAGSYLV
+2026 QFQSAGRYLAV
-2036 AGVANG
+2036 GIANG
-2042 IAANSGSAAS
+2042 ISANSGSASA
-2052 AARSMAGK
+2052 AARSLAGN
-2060 AATASARRLQEN
+2060 AAKASARRLEEK

-2087 GFTNGITDNIRSA
+2087 GFTNGITDNIRNA
-2100 GITSDALAESATTGL
+2100 GISSDALAESATKGL
-2115 SNAVSKIASLID
+2115 SNAVSKIATVID

-2173 TANSMNRTAFA
+2173 TASSMNRPAFA
-2184 PEQQTT
+2184 PEQQTDT
-2190 NDAGKQTSEN
+2190 PNGKQISEN

>member
-38 KFEDSAK
+38 KFEDSTK

-59 GGLSSGVESVRLK
+59 GGLSNGVESVRLK

-79 AVTALSNIANSAVNT
+79 AVTALQNITNSALNA
-94 GKKLVSELALDPIM
+94 GKKIAYALTIEPIT
-108 SGFKEYETQINA
+108 SGLQEYETQINA

-138 NRALDELN
+138 NRALNELN

-210 GTVKLMDW
+210 GTVKLQDW
-218 NSVVNAG
+218 NSVVNAN

-235 KTTARIHG
+235 KMTARIHG

-262 GWLTSDI
+262 GWLTKDI

-289 RRQGYNEQEIAEI
+289 KRQGYNDKEIAEI

-309 TDAATKVK
+309 TDAATKIK
-317 TLSQLY
+317 TFSQLW
-323 DVMKETAQSGWAA
+323 DVLKESAQSGW
-336 TWKIL
+336 TTSWQTII
-341 LGDFEEAKES
+341 GDFEEAKETLTVFGDT
-351 LTKFSE
+351 LTKMIGDS
-357 MLNEPLA
+357 A
-364 AAAETRNEILSEGF
+364 DARNAVLKEGF
-378 SSGWKQFLNEGIED
+378 MSGWKQLLNEGIED
-392 TEGFKEALLSIG
+392 TEGFQNAIIEAG
-404 KEAVPGLEDL
+404 KNSGVAVDDL
-414 IEKSGGFEES
+414 IKKYGSFEKS
-424 LKKGW
+424 LKGGW
-429 VTSDMLA
+429 VTSDMLK
-436 GAVSDLTAK
+436 TALDSMADSV
-445 TAGLSDEELRNLG
+445 AGLSKEELEAKG
-458 YTRDQVTAL
+458 YTDEQRQAL
-467 EDLNKRIQDGSVN
+467 LNLVEAVKDGSLN
-480 LDDYT
+480 LDEFAQ
-485 KKIGRVSGRE
+485 KMGRASGRE
-495 NILQALTIAFEKL
+495 NMIDAITMAFEKL
-508 QTILGTIKDAFNE
+508 MPIVKQVGDAFHE
-521 VFEPLTGEE
+521 VFNPNNDLGQRIYDMTARIRE
-530 LYNITVKIKDFV
+530 FV
-542 SGLTMSEEALD
+542 DGIEVSEQGLH
-553 NFKMT
+553 NFKMSIEGILSI
-558 FKGAFAFVDIIGQGL
+558 FHIAGKGISAFAQII
-573 NALGQIL
+573 
-580 GHLLEKLLPVG
+580 GHLLGKLLPVG
-591 DGFLGVTGG
+591 DGILDVTGSL
-600 IGEWIVSIDEAIK
+600 GEFLVSLDKAID
-613 SGDGLTRFVELVNG
+613 SGGYLEKFVELVNG
-627 AIDKLADGFK
+627 AIDKLASGFK

-689 KETITAAFQKIR
+689 KDTVTAAFQKIR
-701 GSADEDLGATN
+701 GSADEDLGAAN

-724 VKEVFSNIAEKI
+724 VKDIFSNIAEKI
-736 GTFFAPVVEKIKSI
+736 GAFFAPVVEKIKSI

-771 IKKFADAF
+771 IKKFADVFA
-779 SDLLE
+779 DLLE
-784 NFKGIGESISGVL
+784 NFKGIGKSISGVL

-829 LWVISKVDADRVLGS
+829 LWVISKVDTTRVRDS

-849 ALLAEVTAVMAGI
+849 VLLAEVSGIMAGI
-862 MKWGTSSNALKGL
+862 MKWGTSANALEGL
-875 SEASQL
+875 SEAAQL
-881 GIIATAMMVIAGAV
+881 GKIATAMMVIAGAV

-910 GNALPAMTAL
+910 DNTIPAMTAL
-920 FVLMGEMIIAMN
+920 FALLGEMTAAMYG
-932 KFMKLVQENPID
+932 FMAIVKKNPLS
-944 KEQHDLVRYATSMI
+944 KETGTLQSFAIGMI
-958 GMSVALLIIA
+958 GMSVAIA
-968 KAVALLGD
+968 ILATAVSRL
-976 MDRGKL
+976 GKL
-982 VQGGL
+982 DRKQVIQGGL
-987 AISGLAVVLGGI
+987 TVVALMTALSGVTAALKAIKSNNMSGV
-999 TAILKSIKNVKITEK
+999 
-1014 GLSAGSMEGV
+1014 AGSM
-1024 AKSMIAMAVALTML
+1024 IAIALALTML
-1038 YVPIRLFSNLDTDT
+1038 YIPIRLFAKLDTDT
-1052 FESGSV
+1052 LKHG
-1058 RVGIALAAL
+1058 GIAVSVALLAMTSAM
-1067 TAALSVMKAVK
+1067 TVMKSAK
-1078 GDMSGIAGTILV
+1078 GDMKGVAGSVLA
-1090 MTTALTLLVIPIKIL
+1090 MATALALLIIPIKVL
-1105 GSMDIDSLCNG
+1105 GSMDMDSLAKG
-1116 LTGIIVP
+1116 LTGILVP
-1123 LAVMAV
+1123 LAAMGAV
-1129 VLAKLSG
+1129 LSG
-1136 EDYSTVGVNMIG
+1136 LSGGDYSRIGTNMIA
-1148 MAAAMTLLVIPIK
+1148 MAAAMTLLVIPLK
-1161 MLGGMDLGS
+1161 VLGGMDLAS
-1170 LAKGI
+1170 LAKAL

-1197 SLGGLSK
+1197 SLSGLSK

-1243 AVTGLIQ
+1243 AITGLIQ

-1255 MPIIG
+1255 MPIID

-1275 DTAPVITETALYL
+1275 DTAPAITETALYL

-1325 SLGDWI
+1325 GLGDWI
-1331 GAAIFAGIVAASALL
+1331 GAAIFTGIIAASALL
-1346 VKEFAAV
+1346 VKGFAAV

-1365 GVAAILVIVGGIIAA
+1365 GVAAILVIVGGILAA
-1380 MTLLDLNSVM
+1380 MTLLDLNDVM

-1403 SVTIGVLGR
+1403 SVTIGVLGM

-1475 AAVERI
+1475 AAIERI
-1481 TAGIAE
+1481 TAGVAE
-1487 SGNNLS
+1487 SGSNLS

-1538 WLTGGSSLK
+1538 WLTGKNSLK
-1547 DFGEELA
+1547 KFGKELA
-1554 EFGPSFATFADSVS
+1554 EFGPVFATFAESVS
-1568 GVDTAA
+1568 GVDTAG
-1574 VKASGEALKAIAEA
+1574 VKASGEALKAIVEA

-1596 GLLGLIVG
+1596 GILSWIVG
-1604 ENSLADFA
+1604 DNSLADFA
-1612 EGLVPFGK
+1612 EGLKPFGE
-1620 ALMAYGASVVG
+1620 ALMEYGKAITG
-1631 IDMYVKDIKN
+1631 IGDYTEDIKQ
-1641 SATAASKIIEVA
+1641 SVKLAKEIVKVGEII
-1653 KLVPNSGGWLGNIV
+1653 PNSGGLLGLIV
-1667 GNNDLDDFGN
+1667 GNNDLKDFAKGL
-1677 SIKPF
+1677 KPF
-1682 GKALLFYGKSVSGI
+1682 GEALVDYGTAVHGIGEKSA
-1696 DQYLDDIKTSA
+1696 DISA
-1707 TAAKK
+1707 SVTAAKD
-1712 IIEVAKLVP
+1712 IVSLATEVKGAANAKDLKKTGEGLVEFATQI
-1721 KSGGWLSKIVG
+1721 K
-1732 NTNLAKFGTSFKPF
+1732 NFMAKCEGLN
-1746 AGALMSYGR
+1746 AGQ
-1755 SIAGIDKYLDDIENS
+1755 LD
-1770 ATAATTIIDV
+1770 
-1780 AKLVPKSGGWLENII
+1780 
-1795 GNDDLADFGES
+1795 
-1806 IKPFGRAL
+1806 
-1814 MAYGLTV
+1814 
-1821 AGLAKYNSDIYASL
+1821 SL
-1835 DAARIL
+1835 
-1841 ASVATT
+1841 
-1847 VEDVDGGQDLPVFGT
+1847 
-1862 NLVSFGYKLKAFVL
+1862 K
-1876 NCGGLD
+1876 
-1882 INRIALLQIA
+1882 IA
-1892 LQRIVDIAAEFATI
+1892 LQSVVDIASSFSTI
-1906 DPTALTEFTHAIET
+1906 DASALTDFVQSMET
-1920 IGSTSVDKFMK
+1920 IGSTSVDEFLS
-1931 SFSDSKIKASVAV
+1931 SFSNSKTAAATAV
-1944 NALIANIKNALTSSE
+1944 NALIANLKSAIGTSESQLKSKFEEAAKKGLEGLTS
-1959 TQLERKFEVTAQK
+1959 
-1972 GMKGLTNK
+1972 K
-1980 KSEFKTAGAELI
+1980 KSEFKTAGADLL
-1992 KSFASGVSGQT
+1992 KSLNSGVSGQT
-2003 STVQN
+2003 NTVKNQ
-2008 HFSTLISNC
+2008 FSTLLSNC
-2017 LVTVRNHYS
+2017 IVTVRSYYN
-2026 QFQSAGSYLV
+2026 QFQSAGSYLA
-2036 AGVANG
+2036 AGIANG
-2042 IAANSGSAAS
+2042 IAANSGSASS
-2052 AARSMAGK
+2052 AARSLAGN
-2060 AATASARRLQEN
+2060 AARASARRLEEK

-2087 GFTNGITDNIRSA
+2087 GFTNGITDNIRNA
-2100 GITSDALAESATTGL
+2100 GISSDALAESATKGL
-2115 SNAVSKIASLID
+2115 SNAVSKIATLID
-2127 SGMDM
+2127 SGIDT

-2173 TANSMNRTAFA
+2173 TASSMNRPAFA
-2184 PEQQTT
+2184 PEQQTET
-2190 NDAGKQTSEN
+2190 PNGKQTSEN

>member
-59 GGLSSGVESVRLK
+59 GGLSNGVESIRLK

-79 AVTALSNIANSAVNT
+79 AVTALQNITNSALNA
-94 GKKLVSELALDPIM
+94 GKKIAYALTIDPIK
-108 SGFKEYETQINA
+108 SGLQEYETQINA

-138 NRALDELN
+138 NRALSELN

-210 GTVKLMDW
+210 GTVKLQDW
-218 NSVVNAG
+218 NSVVNAN

-235 KTTARIHG
+235 KMTARIHG

-262 GWLTSDI
+262 GWLTKDI

-289 RRQGYNEQEIAEI
+289 KRQGYNDKEIAEI
-302 KQMGITA
+302 KQMGTTA
-309 TDAATKVK
+309 TDAATKIK
-317 TLSQLY
+317 TVSQLW
-323 DVMKETAQSGWAA
+323 DVLKESAQSGW
-336 TWKIL
+336 TTSWQTII
-341 LGDFEEAKES
+341 GDFEEAKETLTVFGDT
-351 LTKFSE
+351 LTKMIGDS
-357 MLNEPLA
+357 A
-364 AAAETRNEILSEGF
+364 DARNAVLKEGF
-378 SSGWKQFLNEGIED
+378 MSGWKQLLNEGIED
-392 TEGFKEALLSIG
+392 TEGFQNAIIEAG
-404 KEAVPGLEDL
+404 KNSGVAVDDL
-414 IEKSGGFEES
+414 IEKYGSFEKS
-424 LKKGW
+424 LKGGW
-429 VTSDMLA
+429 VTSNVLK
-436 GAVSDLTAK
+436 TALDSMADSV
-445 TAGLSDEELRNLG
+445 AGLSKEELEAKG
-458 YTRDQVTAL
+458 YTEDQRQAL
-467 EDLNKRIQDGSVN
+467 LNLVEAVKDGSLN
-480 LDDYT
+480 LDEFS
-485 KKIGRVSGRE
+485 KKMGRASGRE
-495 NILQALTIAFEKL
+495 NMIDAITMAFEKL
-508 QTILGTIKDAFNE
+508 MPIVNQVGDAFQAVFNPNNDLGQRIYDMTARIREFVDGIE
-521 VFEPLTGEE
+521 VSE
-530 LYNITVKIKDFV
+530 K
-542 SGLTMSEEALD
+542 GLQ
-553 NFKMT
+553 NFKMSIEGILSI
-558 FKGAFAFVDIIGQGL
+558 FHIAGKGVSAFAQII
-573 NALGQIL
+573 
-580 GHLLEKLLPVG
+580 GHLLGKLLPVG
-591 DGFLGVTGG
+591 DGILDVTGSF
-600 IGEWIVSIDEAIK
+600 GEFLVSVDKAID
-613 SGDGLTRFVELVNG
+613 SGGYLEKFVELVNG
-627 AIDKLADGFK
+627 AIDKLASGFK

-642 VLDFIGSWTG
+642 VLDFVGSWTG
-652 IDFTKFESL
+652 IDFSKFESL

-676 EKIRD
+676 EHIRD

-689 KETITAAFQKIR
+689 KETVTAAFQKIR
-701 GSADEDLGATN
+701 GSADEDLGAAN

-736 GTFFAPVVEKIKSI
+736 GAFFAPVVEKIKSI
-750 FSGVTITDL
+750 FSGVTITDV

-862 MKWGTSSNALKGL
+862 MKWGTSANALEGL
-875 SEASQL
+875 SEAAQL
-881 GIIATAMMVIAGAV
+881 GKIGTAMMVIAGAV

-910 GNALPAMTAL
+910 ENTIPAMTAL
-920 FVLMGEMIIAMN
+920 FVLLGEMTAAMYGFMAIA
-932 KFMKLVQENPID
+932 KKNPLS
-944 KEQHDLVRYATSMI
+944 KETGTLQSFAVGMI
-958 GMSVALLIIA
+958 GMSIA
-968 KAVALLGD
+968 IAILANAIARLGEL
-976 MDRGKL
+976 DREQ
-982 VQGGL
+982 VIQGGL
-987 AISGLAVVLGGI
+987 TVAALMIALGGV
-999 TAILKSIKNVKITEK
+999 TAALKAIKSDNM
-1014 GLSAGSMEGV
+1014 SGV
-1024 AKSMIAMAVALTML
+1024 AGSMIAMALALTML
-1038 YVPIRLFSNLDTDT
+1038 YVPIRLFAKLDIDT
-1052 FESGSV
+1052 LKHGGIAVSVALLAMTTAMTVMKSAKGDLKGVAGSV
-1058 RVGIALAAL
+1058 LAMA
-1067 TAALSVMKAVK
+1067 S
-1078 GDMSGIAGTILV
+1078 
-1090 MTTALTLLVIPIKIL
+1090 ALTLLIIPIKVLGGLDMASLAKGLLGIL
-1105 GSMDIDSLCNG
+1105 
-1116 LTGIIVP
+1116 VP
-1123 LAVMAV
+1123 LAAMGAV
-1129 VLAKLSG
+1129 LSG
-1136 EDYSTVGVNMIG
+1136 LSGGDYSGIGINMIA
-1148 MAAAMTLLVIPIK
+1148 MAAAMTLLVIPLK
-1161 MLGGMDLGS
+1161 VLGSMDLAS
-1170 LAKGI
+1170 LAKGLA
-1175 VAFGIALGLLV
+1175 AFGIALGLLV

-1220 GAIAFAFMTLATIG
+1220 GAIAFAFMILATIG
-1234 AAGVAAILA
+1234 AAGVTAILA
-1243 AVTGLIQ
+1243 ALTGLIQ

-1275 DTAPVITETALYL
+1275 DTAPAITETVLYL

-1325 SLGDWI
+1325 GLGDWI
-1331 GAAIFAGIVAASALL
+1331 GAAIFTGIVAASALL
-1346 VKEFAAV
+1346 VKEFASV
-1353 SKDVPKALIGAA
+1353 SKDVPRALLGAA

-1390 GIAASLSTVLLSL
+1390 GIAASLSAVLLSL
-1403 SVTIGVLGR
+1403 SITIGVLGK
-1412 MPLTAGLAAGLV
+1412 MPLTAGLNAGLA
-1424 LAEFIAVM
+1424 LAEFIGIM

-1444 IPGFSWLM
+1444 IPGFGWLM

-1475 AAVERI
+1475 AAIERI

-1487 SGNNLS
+1487 SGSNLS

-1510 QAVLDGII
+1510 QTVLDGIT
-1518 KLTEC
+1518 KLAEC
-1523 MLLIS
+1523 LLLIS

-1533 DAIAG
+1533 DAIAS
-1538 WLTGGSSLK
+1538 WLTGKNSLK
-1547 DFGEELA
+1547 KFGKELA
-1554 EFGPSFATFADSVS
+1554 EFGPAFATFAKSVS
-1568 GVDTAA
+1568 GVDTAG
-1574 VKASGEALKAIAEA
+1574 VKASGEALKAIVEA

-1596 GLLGLIVG
+1596 GILSWIVG
-1604 ENSLADFA
+1604 DNSLADFA
-1612 EGLVPFGK
+1612 EGLVPFGE
-1620 ALMAYGASVVG
+1620 ALMAYGEAVAG
-1631 IDMYVKDIKN
+1631 IQKYLTHIRL
-1641 SATAASKIIEVA
+1641 SAQAAKYIIEIA
-1653 KLVPNSGGWLGNIV
+1653 DIVPNSGGLAGLIVGNNDFKDFAEGLKPFGEALMEYGKAITGIGDYTEDIKESVKSAKEIVKVGEIIPNSGGLLGLIV
-1667 GNNDLDDFGN
+1667 GNNDLKDFAKGL
-1677 SIKPF
+1677 KPF
-1682 GKALLFYGKSVSGI
+1682 GEALVDYGTAVNGIGEKSA
-1696 DQYLDDIKTSA
+1696 DISA
-1707 TAAKK
+1707 SVTAAKD
-1712 IIEVAKLVP
+1712 IVSLTTEVKGAANAKDLKKTGEGLVE
-1721 KSGGWLSKIVG
+1721 
-1732 NTNLAKFGTSFKPF
+1732 F
-1746 AGALMSYGR
+1746 AIQIKNFMAECEGLNA
-1755 SIAGIDKYLDDIENS
+1755 DQ
-1770 ATAATTIIDV
+1770 
-1780 AKLVPKSGGWLENII
+1780 LE
-1795 GNDDLADFGES
+1795 
-1806 IKPFGRAL
+1806 
-1814 MAYGLTV
+1814 
-1821 AGLAKYNSDIYASL
+1821 SL
-1835 DAARIL
+1835 R
-1841 ASVATT
+1841 T
-1847 VEDVDGGQDLPVFGT
+1847 
-1862 NLVSFGYKLKAFVL
+1862 
-1876 NCGGLD
+1876 
-1882 INRIALLQIA
+1882 A
-1892 LQRIVDIAAEFATI
+1892 LQSIVDIASRFSTI
-1906 DPTALTEFTHAIET
+1906 DTSALTEFVKSMET
-1920 IGSTSVDKFMK
+1920 IGSTSVDEFLS
-1931 SFSDSKIKASVAV
+1931 SFSDSKTTAATAV
-1944 NALIANIKNALTSSE
+1944 NALIANLKSAIGTSESQLKSKFEEAAKKGLEGLTS
-1959 TQLERKFEVTAQK
+1959 
-1972 GMKGLTNK
+1972 K
-1980 KSEFKTAGAELI
+1980 KSEFKTTGADLI
-1992 KSFASGVSGQT
+1992 KSLNSGISGQT
-2003 STVQN
+2003 NTVKNQ
-2008 HFSTLISNC
+2008 FSTILSNC
-2017 LVTVRNHYS
+2017 AAAVRSYYS
-2026 QFQSAGSYLV
+2026 QFQSAGSYLA
-2036 AGVANG
+2036 AGMANG
-2042 IAANSGSAAS
+2042 ISANSPLASLAAKKL
-2052 AARSMAGK
+2052 AGN
-2060 AATASARRLQEN
+2060 AATASARRLQER

-2087 GFTNGITDNIRSA
+2087 GFTNGITDNIRNA
-2100 GITSDALAESATTGL
+2100 GISSDALAESAKTGL

-2142 TEIQNGSAAMADLM
+2142 TEIQNGSVAIADLM

-2173 TANSMNRTAFA
+2173 TASSMNRPAFA
-2184 PEQQTT
+2184 PEQQSDTVS
-2190 NDAGKQTSEN
+2190 GKQTSEN

>member
-59 GGLSSGVESVRLK
+59 GGLSNGVESVRLK

-79 AVTALSNIANSAVNT
+79 AVTALQNITNSALNA
-94 GKKLVSELALDPIM
+94 GKKIAYALTIEPIKT
-108 SGFKEYETQINA
+108 GLQEYETQINA

-138 NRALDELN
+138 NSALSELN

-210 GTVKLMDW
+210 GTVKLQDW
-218 NSVVNAG
+218 NSVVNAN

-235 KTTARIHG
+235 KMTARIHG

-262 GWLTSDI
+262 GWLTKDI

-289 RRQGYNEQEIAEI
+289 KRQGYNDKEIAEI

-309 TDAATKVK
+309 TDAATKIK
-317 TLSQLY
+317 TFSQLW
-323 DVMKETAQSGWAA
+323 DVLKESTQSGW
-336 TWKIL
+336 TTSWQTII
-341 LGDFEEAKES
+341 GDFEEAKETLTVFGDT
-351 LTKFSE
+351 LTKMIGDS
-357 MLNEPLA
+357 A
-364 AAAETRNEILSEGF
+364 DARNAVLKEGF
-378 SSGWKQFLNEGIED
+378 MSGWKQLLNEGIED
-392 TEGFKEALLSIG
+392 TEGFQNAIIEAG
-404 KEAVPGLEDL
+404 KNSGVAVDDL
-414 IEKSGGFEES
+414 IKKYGSFEKS
-424 LKKGW
+424 LKGGW
-429 VTSDMLA
+429 VTSDMLK
-436 GAVSDLTAK
+436 TALDSMADSV
-445 TAGLSDEELRNLG
+445 AGLSKEELEAKG
-458 YTRDQVTAL
+458 YTDEQRQAL
-467 EDLNKRIQDGSVN
+467 LNLVEAVKDGSLN
-480 LDDYT
+480 LDEFAQ
-485 KKIGRVSGRE
+485 KMGRASGRE
-495 NILQALTIAFEKL
+495 NMIDAITMAFEKL
-508 QTILGTIKDAFNE
+508 MPIVNQVGDAIQE
-521 VFEPLTGEE
+521 VFNPNNDLGQRI
-530 LYNITVKIKDFV
+530 YDMTVRIREFV
-542 SGLTMSEEALD
+542 DGIEVSEKGLQ
-553 NFKMT
+553 NFKMSIEGILSI
-558 FKGAFAFVDIIGQGL
+558 FHIAGKGVSAFAQII
-573 NALGQIL
+573 
-580 GHLLEKLLPVG
+580 GHLLGKLLPVG
-591 DGFLGVTGG
+591 DGILNVTGSL
-600 IGEWIVSIDEAIK
+600 GEFLVSIDKAID
-613 SGDGLTRFVELVNG
+613 SGGYLNKFVELVNG
-627 AIDKLADGFK
+627 AIDKLAAGFK
-637 VAKDY
+637 AAKDY

-689 KETITAAFQKIR
+689 KDTVTAAFQKIR
-701 GSADEDLGATN
+701 GSADEDLGAAN
-712 TALESLKTAGSK
+712 TALESLKAAGSK
-724 VKEVFSNIAEKI
+724 VKDVFSNIAEKI
-736 GTFFAPVVEKIKSI
+736 GAFFAPVVEKIKSI

-771 IKKFADAF
+771 VKKFADAF
-779 SDLLE
+779 TDLLE
-784 NFKGIGESISGVL
+784 NFKGIGKSISGVL
-797 DSARDALVLW
+797 DSARDALILW

-829 LWVISKVDADRVLGS
+829 LWVIAKVDADRVLGS

-849 ALLAEVTAVMAGI
+849 ALLTEVTAVMAGI
-862 MKWGTSSNALKGL
+862 MKWGTSANALEGL
-875 SEASQL
+875 SESAQL
-881 GIIATAMMVIAGAV
+881 GRIATAMMVIAGAV

-910 GNALPAMTAL
+910 DNTIPAMTAL
-920 FVLMGEMIIAMN
+920 FVLLGEMTVAMYGFMSIA
-932 KFMKLVQENPID
+932 KKNPLS
-944 KEQHDLVRYATSMI
+944 KETGTLQSFAVGMI
-958 GMSVALLIIA
+958 GMSIAIAILANALA
-968 KAVALLGD
+968 RLGEL
-976 MDRGKL
+976 DREQ
-982 VQGGL
+982 VIQGGL
-987 AISGLAVVLGGI
+987 TVVALMAALGGV
-999 TAILKSIKNVKITEK
+999 TAALKAIKSDNM
-1014 GLSAGSMEGV
+1014 SGV
-1024 AKSMIAMAVALTML
+1024 AGSMIAMALALAML
-1038 YVPIRLFSNLDTDT
+1038 YVPIRLFAKLDTDT
-1052 FESGSV
+1052 LKHGGIAVSVALLAMTSAMTVMKSAKGDLKGVAGSV
-1058 RVGIALAAL
+1058 LAMA
-1067 TAALSVMKAVK
+1067 
-1078 GDMSGIAGTILV
+1078 
-1090 MTTALTLLVIPIKIL
+1090 TALTLLIIPIKVL
-1105 GSMDIDSLCNG
+1105 GGLDMASLAKG
-1116 LTGIIVP
+1116 LMGVLVP
-1123 LAVMAV
+1123 LAAMGAV
-1129 VLAKLSG
+1129 LSG
-1136 EDYSTVGVNMIG
+1136 LSGGDYSGIGTNMIA
-1148 MAAAMTLLVIPIK
+1148 MAAAMTLLVVPLK
-1161 MLGGMDLGS
+1161 VLGSMDLAS
-1170 LAKGI
+1170 LAKSL

-1197 SLGGLSK
+1197 SLGSLSK

-1243 AVTGLIQ
+1243 ALTGLIQ

-1275 DTAPVITETALYL
+1275 DTAPAITETVLYL
-1288 IDELLRQIEEYVPS
+1288 IDELLRQIEDYVPS

-1325 SLGDWI
+1325 GLGDWI
-1331 GAAIFAGIVAASALL
+1331 GAAIFTGIVAASALL
-1346 VKEFAAV
+1346 VKGFAAV
-1353 SKDVPKALIGAA
+1353 SKDVPRALLGAA

-1390 GIAASLSTVLLSL
+1390 GIAASLSAVLLSL
-1403 SVTIGVLGR
+1403 SVMIGVLGM

-1475 AAVERI
+1475 AAIERI

-1487 SGNNLS
+1487 SGSNLS

-1523 MLLIS
+1523 VLLIS

-1538 WLTGGSSLK
+1538 WLTGKNSLK
-1547 DFGEELA
+1547 KFGKELA
-1554 EFGPSFATFADSVS
+1554 EFGPAFATFAESVS
-1568 GVDTAA
+1568 GVDTAG

-1596 GLLGLIVG
+1596 GILSWIVG
-1604 ENSLADFA
+1604 DNSLADFA

-1620 ALMAYGASVVG
+1620 ALMAYGEAVAG
-1631 IDMYVKDIKN
+1631 IQKYLTHIRL
-1641 SATAASKIIEVA
+1641 SAKAAEYIIEIA
-1653 KLVPNSGGWLGNIV
+1653 DIVPNSGGLAGLIV
-1667 GNNDLDDFGN
+1667 GNNDLKDFAEGL
-1677 SIKPF
+1677 KPF
-1682 GKALLFYGKSVSGI
+1682 GEALTEYGKAVTGI
-1696 DQYLDDIKTSA
+1696 GDYTEDIKQSVKSA
-1707 TAAKK
+1707 KEIVKVGEIIPNSGGLLGFIVGNNDLKDFAKGLKPFGEALVDYGTAVHGISEKSSDISASVTAAKD
-1712 IIEVAKLVP
+1712 
-1721 KSGGWLSKIVG
+1721 IV
-1732 NTNLAKFGTSFKPF
+1732 NLAAEAKGAANAKDLKKIGEGFVEF
-1746 AGALMSYGR
+1746 ATQIKNFMAECEGLN
-1755 SIAGIDKYLDDIENS
+1755 AGQLD
-1770 ATAATTIIDV
+1770 
-1780 AKLVPKSGGWLENII
+1780 
-1795 GNDDLADFGES
+1795 
-1806 IKPFGRAL
+1806 
-1814 MAYGLTV
+1814 
-1821 AGLAKYNSDIYASL
+1821 SL
-1835 DAARIL
+1835 
-1841 ASVATT
+1841 
-1847 VEDVDGGQDLPVFGT
+1847 
-1862 NLVSFGYKLKAFVL
+1862 K
-1876 NCGGLD
+1876 
-1882 INRIALLQIA
+1882 IA
-1892 LQRIVDIAAEFATI
+1892 LQSVVDIASSFSTI
-1906 DPTALTEFTHAIET
+1906 DTSALTDFVQSMET
-1920 IGSTSVDKFMK
+1920 IGSTSVDEFLS
-1931 SFSDSKIKASVAV
+1931 SFSNSKTAAATAV
-1944 NALIANIKNALTSSE
+1944 NALIANLKSAIGTSESQLKSKFEEAAKRGLEGLTS
-1959 TQLERKFEVTAQK
+1959 
-1972 GMKGLTNK
+1972 K
-1980 KSEFKTAGAELI
+1980 KSEFKSAGADLMKSFNSGISSQTNTI
-1992 KSFASGVSGQT
+1992 KSQF
-2003 STVQN
+2003 STVLN
-2008 HFSTLISNC
+2008 NC
-2017 LVTVRNHYS
+2017 VATIRSYRN

-2036 AGVANG
+2036 SGIANG
-2042 IAANSGSAAS
+2042 ISANAGAVANASANVASRAAS
-2052 AARSMAGK
+2052 AARN
-2060 AATASARRLQEN
+2060 RLQIK
-2072 SPSKVGYKIGDYFGI
+2072 SPSRVGYQIGDYFGI
-2087 GFTNGITDNIRSA
+2087 GFTNGITDNIRNA
-2100 GITSDALAESATTGL
+2100 GISSDALAESATKGL
-2115 SNAVSKIASLID
+2115 SNAVSKIATLID
-2127 SGMDM
+2127 SGIDT

-2142 TEIQNGSAAMADLM
+2142 TEIQNGSAAIADLM

-2173 TANSMNRTAFA
+2173 TASSMNRPAFA
-2184 PEQQTT
+2184 PEQQTET
-2190 NDAGKQTSEN
+2190 PNGQRTSEN

>member
-59 GGLSSGVESVRLK
+59 GGLSNGVESIRLK
-72 FSALEVM
+72 FSALEIM
-79 AVTALSNIANSAVNT
+79 AVTALQNITNSALNA
-94 GKKLVSELALDPIM
+94 GKKIAYALTIEPIK
-108 SGFKEYETQINA
+108 SGLQEYETQINA

-138 NRALDELN
+138 NRALNELN

-210 GTVKLMDW
+210 GTVKLQDW
-218 NSVVNAG
+218 NSVVNAN

-235 KTTARIHG
+235 KMTARIHG

-262 GWLTSDI
+262 GWLTKDI

-289 RRQGYNEQEIAEI
+289 KRQGYNDKEIAEI

-309 TDAATKVK
+309 TDAATKIK
-317 TLSQLY
+317 TFSQLW
-323 DVMKETAQSGWAA
+323 DVLKESAQSGW
-336 TWKIL
+336 TTSWQTII
-341 LGDFEEAKES
+341 GDFEEAKETLTVFGDT
-351 LTKFSE
+351 LTKMIGDS
-357 MLNEPLA
+357 A
-364 AAAETRNEILSEGF
+364 DARNAVLKEGF
-378 SSGWKQFLNEGIED
+378 MSGWKQLLNEGIED
-392 TEGFKEALLSIG
+392 TEGFQNAIIEAG
-404 KEAVPGLEDL
+404 KNSGVAVDDL
-414 IEKSGGFEES
+414 IEKYGSFEKS
-424 LKKGW
+424 LKGGW
-429 VTSDMLA
+429 VTSDMLK
-436 GAVSDLTAK
+436 TALDSMADSV
-445 TAGLSDEELRNLG
+445 AGLSKEELEAKG
-458 YTRDQVTAL
+458 YTEDQRQAL
-467 EDLNKRIQDGSVN
+467 LNLVEAVKDGSLN
-480 LDDYT
+480 LDEFA
-485 KKIGRVSGRE
+485 KKMGRASGRE
-495 NILQALTIAFEKL
+495 NMIDAITMAFEKL
-508 QTILGTIKDAFNE
+508 MPIVNQVGDAFQE
-521 VFEPLTGEE
+521 VFNPNNDLGQRIYDMTTRIRE
-530 LYNITVKIKDFV
+530 FV
-542 SGLTMSEEALD
+542 DGIEVSEKGLQ
-553 NFKMT
+553 NFKMSIEGVLSI
-558 FKGAFAFVDIIGQGL
+558 FHIAGKGVSAFAQII
-573 NALGQIL
+573 
-580 GHLLEKLLPVG
+580 GHLLGKLLPVG
-591 DGFLGVTGG
+591 DGILDVTGSL
-600 IGEWIVSIDEAIK
+600 GEFLVSIDKAID
-613 SGDGLTRFVELVNG
+613 SGGYLEKFVELVNG
-627 AIDKLADGFK
+627 AIDKLASGFK

-652 IDFTKFESL
+652 IDFSKFESL

-689 KETITAAFQKIR
+689 KETVTTAFQKIR
-701 GSADEDLGATN
+701 GSADEDLGAAN

-829 LWVISKVDADRVLGS
+829 LWVISKVDADCVLGS

-862 MKWGTSSNALKGL
+862 MKWGTSANALEGL
-875 SEASQL
+875 SEAAQL
-881 GIIATAMMVIAGAV
+881 GKIATAMMVIAGAV

-910 GNALPAMTAL
+910 DNTIPAMTAL
-920 FVLMGEMIIAMN
+920 FVLLGEMTAAMYGFMAIA
-932 KFMKLVQENPID
+932 KKNPLS
-944 KEQHDLVRYATSMI
+944 KETGTLQSFAVGMI
-958 GMSVALLIIA
+958 GMSVAIA
-968 KAVALLGD
+968 ILASAVARLGEL
-976 MDRGKL
+976 DREQ
-982 VQGGL
+982 VIQGGL
-987 AISGLAVVLGGI
+987 TVAALMAALGGV
-999 TAILKSIKNVKITEK
+999 TAALKAIKSGNM
-1014 GLSAGSMEGV
+1014 SGV
-1024 AKSMIAMAVALTML
+1024 AGSMIAMALALTML
-1038 YVPIRLFSNLDTDT
+1038 YVPIRLFAKLDTDT
-1052 FESGSV
+1052 LKHG
-1058 RVGIALAAL
+1058 GIAVSVALLAMTSAM
-1067 TAALSVMKAVK
+1067 TIMKSAK
-1078 GDMSGIAGTILV
+1078 GDLKGVAGSLLA
-1090 MTTALTLLVIPIKIL
+1090 MATALTLLIVPIKVLGGMNINSLAKGLIGIL
-1105 GSMDIDSLCNG
+1105 
-1116 LTGIIVP
+1116 VP
-1123 LAVMAV
+1123 LAAMGAV
-1129 VLAKLSG
+1129 LSG
-1136 EDYSTVGVNMIG
+1136 LSGGDYSGIGTNMIA
-1148 MAAAMTLLVIPIK
+1148 MAAAMTLLVIPLK
-1161 MLGGMDLGS
+1161 VLGSMDLAS
-1170 LAKGI
+1170 LAKGLG
-1175 VAFGIALGLLV
+1175 AFVIALAALV

-1243 AVTGLIQ
+1243 AITGLIQ

-1275 DTAPVITETALYL
+1275 DTAPAITETALYL

-1325 SLGDWI
+1325 GLGDWI
-1331 GAAIFAGIVAASALL
+1331 GAAVFAGIVAVSALL

-1365 GVAAILVIVGGIIAA
+1365 GVAAILVIVGGVIAA
-1380 MTLLDLNSVM
+1380 MTLLDLDSVM
-1390 GIAASLSTVLLSL
+1390 GIAASLSAVLLSL
-1403 SVTIGVLGR
+1403 SVMIGVLGM

-1475 AAVERI
+1475 AAIERI

-1518 KLTEC
+1518 KLAEC

-1538 WLTGGSSLK
+1538 WLTGKNSLK
-1547 DFGEELA
+1547 KFGKELA
-1554 EFGPSFATFADSVS
+1554 EFGPAFATFAESVS
-1568 GVDTAA
+1568 GVDTTG

-1596 GLLGLIVG
+1596 GILSWIVG
-1604 ENSLADFA
+1604 DNSLSDFA
-1612 EGLVPFGK
+1612 EGLVPFGE
-1620 ALMAYGASVVG
+1620 ALMAYGEAVAG
-1631 IDMYVKDIKN
+1631 IQKYLTHIRL
-1641 SATAASKIIEVA
+1641 SAKAAEYIIEIADV
-1653 KLVPNSGGWLGNIV
+1653 VPNSGGLAGLIV
-1667 GNNDLDDFGN
+1667 GNNDLKDFAEGL
-1677 SIKPF
+1677 KPF
-1682 GKALLFYGKSVSGI
+1682 GEALMEYGKAVTGI
-1696 DQYLDDIKTSA
+1696 GDYTEDIKQSVKSA
-1707 TAAKK
+1707 KEIVKVGEIIPNSGGLLGLIVGNNDLKDFAKGLKPFGEALVDYGTAVNGIGEKSADISASVTAAKD
-1712 IIEVAKLVP
+1712 
-1721 KSGGWLSKIVG
+1721 IV
-1732 NTNLAKFGTSFKPF
+1732 NLATEVK
-1746 AGALMSYGR
+1746 GA
-1755 SIAGIDKYLDDIENS
+1755 AN
-1770 ATAATTIIDV
+1770 
-1780 AKLVPKSGGWLENII
+1780 AK
-1795 GNDDLADFGES
+1795 DLKKTG
-1806 IKPFGRAL
+1806 
-1814 MAYGLTV
+1814 
-1821 AGLAKYNSDIYASL
+1821 
-1835 DAARIL
+1835 
-1841 ASVATT
+1841 
-1847 VEDVDGGQDLPVFGT
+1847 
-1862 NLVSFGYKLKAFVL
+1862 
-1876 NCGGLD
+1876 GGLVEF
-1882 INRIALLQIA
+1882 ATQIKNFMAECEGLNAGQLDSLKTA
-1892 LQRIVDIAAEFATI
+1892 LQSIVDIASSFSTI
-1906 DPTALTEFTHAIET
+1906 DTSALTEFVQSMET
-1920 IGSTSVDKFMK
+1920 IGSTSVDEFLS
-1931 SFSDSKIKASVAV
+1931 SFSDSKTAAATAV
-1944 NALIANIKNALTSSE
+1944 NALIANLKSAIGTSES
-1959 TQLERKFEVTAQK
+1959 QLKSKFEEAAKK
-1972 GMKGLTNK
+1972 GLEGLTNK
-1980 KSEFKTAGAELI
+1980 KSNFKTTGGDLVKEI
-1992 KSFASGVSGQT
+1992 GSGVSGQT
-2003 STVQN
+2003 STLKNQ
-2008 HFSTLISNC
+2008 FSTILSNC
-2017 LVTVRNHYS
+2017 VSAIRGYYS
-2026 QFQSAGSYLV
+2026 QFQSAGGYLV
-2036 AGVANG
+2036 VGIANG
-2042 IAANSGSAAS
+2042 ISANAGAVANASANVASRAAS
-2052 AARSMAGK
+2052 
-2060 AATASARRLQEN
+2060 SARNRLQIN
-2072 SPSKVGYKIGDYFGI
+2072 SPSRVGYQIGDYFGI
-2087 GFTNGITDNIRSA
+2087 GFTNGITDNIRNA
-2100 GITSDALAESATTGL
+2100 GISSEELADSATAGL
-2115 SNAVSKIASLID
+2115 SNAISKIAALID
-2127 SGMDM
+2127 SGMDT

-2184 PEQQTT
+2184 PEQQTET
-2190 NDAGKQTSEN
+2190 AGGKQTTEN
-2200 TTNNFYITGTDPRA
+2200 TTNNFYITGSDPRA

-2220 RKLQRRVERKKA
+2220 RKLQRRVERRKA